1 MGNKSIQKFFADQN
15 SVIDLS
21 SLGNAKGAKVSL
33 SGPDMNITTPRG
45 SVIIVNGALYSS
57 IKGNNL
63 AVKFKD
69 KTITG
74 AKILGSV
81 DLKDIQ
87 LERID
92 SSLVDSAQVE
102 KKGNGK
108 RRNKKEEEELKKQ
121 LDDAENAKKEADK
134 AKEEAEKAK
143 EAAEKALN
151 EAFEVQNSSK
161 QIEEMLQNFLAD
173 NVAKDNLAQQSDASQ
188 QNTQAKATQASKQN
202 DAEKV
207 LPQPINKNTSTGKSN
222 SSKNEENKL
231 DAESVKEPLKVTLA
245 LAAESNSGS
254 KDDSITNF
262 TKPQF
267 VGSTAPNATV
277 IIKINGIAVGQA
289 VADSLGNFTFTAPET
304 LTDGTY
310 NLEAEAKTA
319 DGSGSAK
326 LVITIDSVTDKPT
339 FELSPESSVSGHK
352 GLTPTLT
359 PSIVGT
365 AEENAKVDIYVD
377 NKLVASV
384 DVDKDGNW
392 SYEFKD
398 NELSEGENSIK
409 VVAVDKAGNKNET
422 TDSIITDTIAP
433 EKPTIEL
440 DDSSDSGIKND
451 NITNST
457 LPTFIGV
464 AEPGSTVSIYLGLKH
479 LGEVIV
485 AKDGTWSYTLTT
497 PLKDGEYNI
506 TATATDI
513 AGHTS
518 ATANLPFTIDTRIS
532 YFSAEI
538 ETTNDSGIVGDNVTN
553 NTRPTFTGKTEPN
566 AIISVI
572 NSETGEEVIFKAND
586 KGEWT
591 FNFTSDSVEGINNLT
606 FTVEDVAGNKKD
618 FSFSYVIDTIAPVPP
633 TVSLEDYVV
642 LPNGIILSGND
653 LPALVGTAEPK
664 STILLMRDGK
674 LYDSIEVDS
683 NGTWNYQ
690 FSNKFL
696 QGAYDIEII
705 SQDAAGNKSSTVK
718 YSFTIQT
725 EVVPPKAELDASD
738 DSGAK
743 GDWITNKHNALTLL
757 GTADRFATVNILI
770 DGKTI
775 GVTTA
780 DADGNWN
787 FDISRNLSDNVY
799 KITVESIDPLGRTSS
814 VDYQLTIDS
823 FTPIP
828 TVMLH
833 DSADSGV
840 KGDMITKINTP
851 LFTGMAEA
859 NAKVSIYVD
868 GVLSGEAIAG
878 DDGVWNFQFTTALS
892 DGSHDV
898 TVKVEDIAGN
908 TASSSAYNF
917 QIVTQTQKPT
927 IELVNDTGV
936 DNTDHI
942 INEKN
947 PALTGTAAPYSTVKL
962 YIDGALIAEV
972 RTNKDGRW
980 EYTLKADQGLV
991 DGDHRIT
998 ASVEDIAGNI
1008 AHSDPFLISV
1018 DTAISIPI
1026 VSLSPD
1032 SDSGISDDNLTNIVK
1047 PTLHLKDIDPDI
1059 ISVQVWDA
1067 MSDTQIGVATQQ
1079 PDGSWAYTFTS
1090 DLTEG
1095 LHQVYVKVEDIA
1107 GNKANSAI
1115 FDFTI
1120 DTTVSTPVISLLSKD
1135 DTGVTGDNLTNIN
1148 KPGFAISG
1156 VDADAHRVVVQ
1167 VMHNGVSEEIELS
1180 HLNGS
1185 WLFIPGNTWADGSYT
1200 LTVKVEDKA
1209 GNTNYSAPLTVVIDT
1224 QIAIDGVELVNDS
1237 GVKGDNMTNDDRP
1250 HFRVTVPTDVNEV
1263 RLSIDGGNSWVQA
1276 TPGVA
1281 GSWEYIW
1288 PTDLADGQ
1296 YTLTVE
1302 ATDKAGNTVT
1312 KTIDFAVDTTLSVP
1326 VIVLDSA
1333 DDTGIQGDNMTN
1345 STQPTFALQHID
1357 DDAVR
1362 VTVSVE
1368 HGGVTTT
1375 FDATK
1380 GTGGWTFTPP
1390 TSWADGDY
1398 TLSVSVEDKAG
1409 NTSHS
1414 ASLTVTVDTQ
1424 IAINNI
1430 ELVND
1435 SGIPD
1440 DNLTNNVRPHFQVTV
1455 PTDVNVVRLSIDG
1468 GKTWFNATQSATPGV
1483 WDYIWPDDVADGGY
1497 TLTVE
1502 ATDEA
1507 GNKATQT
1514 LDFTIDT
1521 TLSVP
1526 TLSLD
1531 SADDSGIAGDNITN
1545 VKTPGFTLNN
1555 IDTDVSR
1562 VIVEV
1567 MHNGIKQEVPLV
1579 QTGGQWRF
1587 APTSDWADGDYI
1599 LTVKVEDRAGNV
1611 KQSAPLTVTV
1621 DTHIAIDRIELV
1633 NDSGIPGDNLTNEA
1647 RPHFQVTV
1655 PADVNGVRLSIDGGK
1670 TWFDATQSATSG
1682 VWDYT
1687 WLTNVANGPHTLMVE
1702 ASDKA
1707 GNKTTQKLDFTI
1719 DTILSEPTITL
1730 DSADDSAAGDNI
1742 TNVKMPGFTLGNID
1756 ADVTKVVVTVAHDG
1770 KNQQIELIKN
1780 GGVWRFTPGAAWTD
1794 GDYTL
1799 TVKVEDKAGNTNYSA
1814 PLTVTIDTQTSI
1826 DRIELLNDTGIVGDN
1841 LTNEAR
1847 PQFHI
1852 TVPTDVNSVQLSLD
1866 GGINWVNATLTSDGV
1881 WEYIWPTDLV
1891 ENTYTLTVKATD
1903 VAGNTATETLN
1914 FIIDTT
1920 LSTPTITLD
1929 SADDSGTANDNK
1941 TNVKTPGFIIGGIDS
1956 DVTQVVVQVM
1966 RDGHS
1971 EEVELTQ
1978 TNGQWRFVPGSAWTD
1993 GDYTLTVTVKDEA
2006 GNIRHSAPLTVT
2018 IDTQIT
2024 IDHIELVNDS
2034 GIPDDNLT
2042 NNVRPHFQV
2051 TVPTDVN
2058 VVRLS
2063 IDGGKTWFNATQS
2076 ATPGVWDYTWL
2087 ADVGEGKHTLTVEA
2101 TDKAGNKTTQQ
2112 LDFIIDTLLSEP
2124 TIVLD
2129 NTDDSG
2135 TKGDH
2140 LTNVNKPTFLLG
2152 NIDADARYV
2161 TVEVQHGGTKEV
2173 LTATK
2178 DATGNW
2184 SVTPTGTWAD
2194 GDYTLTVRVEDEAG
2208 NEKHS
2213 ASLTVTVDTQI
2224 TIDVIELVNDN
2235 GIPGDNMTNDAHP
2248 QFRVTV
2254 PGDVNEVSLSIDG
2267 GVTWVKAT
2275 QSATPG
2281 VWNYTWP
2288 GTVPDGDYTL
2298 NVKATDNAGNTVT
2311 ETLHFTIDTTLST
2324 PVIVLDSA
2332 DDSGV
2337 HGDNMTNH
2345 TQPTFALQ
2353 HIDDDAVR
2361 VTVSVEHG
2369 GVTTTFDATKDAGG
2383 WTFTPTGAW
2392 ADGDYT
2398 LSVSVEDKAGNTSH
2412 SASLTVTVDT
2422 QIAIN
2427 NIELVNDSGIPDD
2440 NLTNN
2445 VRPHFQVTVPTD
2457 VNVVRLSIDG
2467 GKTWFNAT
2475 QSATPGVWDY
2485 IWPDDVAD
2493 GGYTL
2498 TVEATDEAGNKA
2510 TQTLDF
2516 TIDTTLSVPTLS
2528 LDSADDSGIA
2538 GDNITNVKTPGFTL
2552 NNIDTDVS
2560 RVIVEVMHNGIKQEV
2575 PLVQTGG
2582 QWRFAPTSDWADGD
2596 YILTVKVED
2605 RAGNVKQSAPLTV
2618 TVDTHIAIDR
2628 IELVNDSG
2636 IPGDNLTNEARPHF
2650 QVTVPADVNGVR
2662 LSIDGGKT
2670 WFDATQSATSG
2681 VWDYTWLTNVANGP
2695 HTLMVEASD
2704 KAGNKTTQKLD
2715 FTIDTI
2721 LSEPTITLD
2730 SADDSAAGD
2739 NITNVK
2745 MPGFTLGNIDADVT
2759 KVVVTVAHDGK
2770 NQQIELIKNGGVWR
2784 FTPGAAWTDGDYT
2797 LTVKVEDKAGNTN
2810 YSAPLTVTID
2820 TQTSIDRIELLNDTG
2835 IVGDNLT
2842 NEARP
2847 QFHITVPTDVNS
2859 VQLSLDGGI
2868 NWVNAT
2874 LTSDGVWEYIW
2885 PTDLVENTYTLTVK
2899 ATDVA
2904 GNTAT
2909 ETLNFIIDTTLST
2922 PTITLDSADDSGTA
2936 NDNKTNVK
2944 TPGFIIGG
2952 IDSDVTQV
2960 VVQVMR
2966 DGHSEEVELTQ
2977 TNGQWRFVPGSAWTD
2992 GDYTLTVT
3000 VKDEAGNI
3008 RHSAPLTVTID
3019 TQITIDHIE
3028 LVNDSGIPDDNLTN
3042 NVRPHFQVTVPTD
3055 VNVVRLSID
3064 GGKTWFNATQSA
3076 TPGVWDYTWLA
3087 DVGEGKHTLTVEA
3100 TDKAGNKTTQQ
3111 LDFIIDTLL
3120 SEPTIVLD
3128 NTDDSGTK
3136 GDNLTNVNK
3145 PTFLLGN
3152 IDADARYVTV
3162 EVQHGG
3168 TKEVLTATKG
3178 ATGIWSVTPTGTW
3191 ADGDYTLTVR
3201 VEDDAGNVKY
3211 SAPLTVTVD
3220 TQITIDVIELVN
3232 DNGIPGDNLTNDVRP
3247 HFRVTVP
3254 GDVNEVRLSIDGGNT
3269 WVRATQGTAGIWDYT
3284 WPKDVT
3290 DGLHTLTVEATDK
3303 AGNKTTQTLDFT
3315 IDTRLSTPTIAMDS
3329 RDDTGAIGDHITS
3342 VKRPGF
3348 TIGNI
3353 DADAHSVILRITQGG
3368 NSQEVT
3374 LTQVGGQW
3382 RFTPDADWADGSYT
3396 LTVEVTDNAGNVRQ
3410 STPLVV
3416 TVDTQTSITDI
3427 TLVNDHG
3434 VPDDNLTNSTRPQF
3448 EITVPADV
3456 NSVQLSIDGGANW
3469 VSATQGIEGVW
3480 GYTWPTD
3487 MGDGKHTL
3495 TVMVTDRAG
3504 NTATQTLEFFI
3515 DTRLSTP
3522 TIALDST
3529 DDTGTPGDDMTNRT
3543 RPTFIL
3549 QNIDSDV
3556 INVTVSVTHN
3566 GTTTSF
3572 TATQGAGGWSFT
3584 PPAPWGDGDYT
3595 LTVTVEDRA
3604 GNTRPST
3611 PLTVTVD
3618 TQIAIDRIELVND
3631 SGVPGDNV
3639 TKHVRPQF
3647 QISVPDDVE
3656 KVLLSIDGGTT
3667 WVTAI
3672 KSSTAGIWDYTWPTD
3687 MPEGQHTLTVEV
3699 TDGAGNK
3706 MTETLNFTIDITL
3719 LTPTIELA
3727 PDQDTGQNKNDNL
3740 TSVTQPVFVLGSI
3753 DKDVRHVELSIEHNG
3768 TFKTVVLTESADG
3781 WRYRPDSALADGSYT
3796 FTVTVT
3802 DVAGN
3807 QQTSA
3812 PLKVTI
3818 DGTLTTPV
3826 IELAAGEDSGT
3837 VGDRLTN
3844 HDRPVFDIHQVDS
3857 DVTRVMVKVTYNG
3870 KTHEEAA
3877 VFTNGQWRFTPSAS
3891 WADGSYQLAVVV
3903 EDLAGNVKESA
3914 PFEVRIDTT
3923 TTINNIVLLN
3933 DTGVQNDQLTNV
3945 AKPSFRIDV
3954 PGDVVQV
3961 RVTLDGG
3968 ANWNVIRKNADGQW
3982 IFDSPNTLV
3991 DGTYTLRVEATDEAG
4006 NIANKDLVFNI
4017 DTNIQVPTIA
4027 LDAGQDTGA
4036 NTADNIT
4043 NISRPTFTI
4052 GNVDPDV
4059 IKVVVTI
4066 DGHDYNATKVGAGWQ
4081 FTPGNAIPDGS
4092 YNITV
4097 TVEDKAGNTAT
4108 SKPLPVVIDTT
4119 AEIESVTLVTDSGDS
4134 DVDNITKVDK
4144 PQFSIVTADDI
4155 THVRVKIDN
4164 AANWIELTKG
4174 GDGRWIFNVG
4184 SALPDGQHTL
4194 LVDVT
4199 DIAGNVAQ
4207 ETLQF
4212 TIDTTLREPTIVLDP
4227 THDTGDDTND
4237 NLTRINKPVFII
4249 GNVDN
4254 DVSHIVV
4261 HIDGRDYTIENTGGN
4276 LTFTPDQPLSDGQH
4290 TISVTVTDIAGN
4302 TKTSAELRIEIDT
4315 QVQIDSVTLTTD
4327 SGVNDH
4333 DNVTNATRPSFEIA
4347 TPDDV
4352 TSVLVSFDG
4361 VNWTPISKNA
4371 AGQWEFTAGSALP
4384 DGHYTLHVQATDR
4397 AGNTANSTLGFTV
4410 DTQID
4415 GLSVV
4420 MLDDAGKDSTDGI
4433 TNITSPRF
4441 EISAREPLQS
4451 VTVILNG
4458 KSSTLTQGAGNKWLF
4473 TPDTPLVDGTYKI
4486 EIVAEDIAGNKI
4498 SKEVSFTID
4507 TIVSDPSID
4516 LLDADDTGESAVD
4529 NITSVTTPRFV
4540 IGNVPAD
4547 IDTVVIR
4554 INGVSYSVTANGNN
4568 LWEFQ
4573 VPVALNDG
4581 VYEAV
4586 VVFRDIAGNTSE
4598 TKLPFTIDT
4607 TTSVSVR
4614 MEPASDTGNS
4624 NSDNLTN
4631 KQNPKFEG
4639 TAEPNAKLVIT
4650 IVDDKSG
4657 REVLKQTITVG
4668 ADGNWSVTPNILPD
4682 GMYTINVV
4690 ATDVAGNT
4698 AQTQERF
4705 TIDTVT
4711 IDPTI
4716 RLSDPSIDDQHEATS
4731 LRPEFKGFAEAFSTI
4746 MIQWDGKVV
4755 GSANANANGEW
4766 SWTPPSVLAPGSYVV
4781 SIVAK
4786 DKAGNESSQVD
4797 FPVVIPVIDVT
4808 PPTIKLSEE
4817 SDSGALGDFTTNNKT
4832 PTLIGSTLPN
4842 TIVSIYV
4849 DGVKVGE
4856 ATADTAGR
4864 YTFQLSEMKDGHYVV
4879 QVGIVNPRD
4888 NSELRSTAVDV
4899 TIDTEV
4905 AELVWNISGMHE
4917 GGYINTVTPEIGG
4930 TSEPNSKI
4938 TIFVNGVEKAI
4949 AYTTG
4954 AGHWGVVL
4962 PALGNDGNYELTF
4975 KVEDVAGNIR
4985 EFGPQNVILDTV
4997 ISPLTVVLREADDSG
5012 KVGDW
5017 ITNKSHVTIDGTA
5030 EAGSTLT
5037 IRNPQGVVIATL
5049 VVGNDGRWSA
5059 ELDLREGS
5067 NAFVVV
5073 SEDKAGNSQQ
5083 KEILIEHD
5091 TQIEISDIS
5100 LSRDTNSG
5108 DKYDLITNN
5117 KSPVLVAMTD
5127 PGATVQVYINGV
5139 LQGTVEA
5146 SSSGNISYTMPANSA
5161 DGEYQVQFVATDTAG
5176 NRVESAITTVTIDSQ
5191 IAVFDID
5198 EDSLPAL
5205 SNNRALSVSGVG
5217 EAGSQVSIFVDGKL
5231 VNVVMVEADG
5241 TWRAPILLQ
5250 DDGTFNIHFSITDVA
5265 GNTEV
5270 SKDYSVDVDSSTDFP
5285 TLNLED
5291 ASNSGS
5297 LDDLITNHN
5306 KPVLVGTAEA
5316 GATIH
5321 IYVDEKIVANVLVL
5335 EDGTWS
5341 YQFDNAL
5348 KDGEYSIRVVAED
5361 PAGNTAESPRLLVT
5375 IDTSTFIDNPAM
5387 VAGSD
5392 NGIFSNDSIT
5402 SQTRPTF
5409 SIFGEM
5415 NQSVQIFID
5424 GVLVDTI
5431 TVTDRNQ
5438 VYRPESPLG
5447 DGSHSIYY
5455 VITDKAGNTATSKT
5469 LNFTIDTFNTTPVA
5483 IDSIGGQTL
5492 AEMTGSDGKI
5502 YITDTT
5508 RNLLF
5513 SGSAEPNSKIEIIIN
5528 GLNVGEVWV
5537 NEKGH
5542 WQMPVNPL
5550 YFTEG
5555 QLDITVK
5562 STDRAGN
5569 VNQEKYSIWVDT
5581 HIKVFTSELDDNKS
5595 SSKTEW
5601 WSNSDLIT
5609 MRGTGEIGAT
5619 VSLIVA
5625 GVTLATAVVAA
5636 TGRWELSTDK
5646 LPEGTYDISLVI
5658 EDSAGNRWEDVREIF
5673 IDRTPP
5679 NAPVVT
5685 YSDIVNDLII
5695 MQGTAEAKSQLIIT
5709 DSEGNTY
5716 TLTVPDNGKWSMAI
5730 PYPSEGKFTIT
5741 SVDAIGNRSD
5751 DVPLD
5756 IMKEVPVISLS
5767 PDSDSGTVGDNI
5779 TRDKQPTFII
5789 GNLESDVVVV
5799 QVDINGTVYNAEK
5812 NADGVWFFTPGTPL
5826 ADGSYTISVIASDA
5840 AGNQKNSLP
5849 ITVTIDSTLTVPE
5862 IALAAGED
5870 NGASD
5875 SDNVTNHTQPKFTL
5889 QHIDADVTGV
5899 TVNVTHNGVT
5909 DIYQATQGADG
5920 WTFTPPAAWN
5930 DGNYTL
5936 SVTVVDRAGNS
5947 QQSASLAVTV
5957 DSTVTVTADSQHDDA
5972 SDDATATA
5980 VTPPESETVNAES
5993 ATHLRTEPSAAE
6005 ESVVKVTAYSIT
6017 LLNADSGD
6025 EIDRSISQTPS
6036 FEISVPENIVN
6047 VSIMFEGEE
6056 FTLPITNQKAIFEVP
6071 LSLEDGEYT
6080 MDVKF
6085 IDKDNDFLIKEKT
6098 FSVDHSSADIV
6109 NAMNVRGKTEDDI
6122 NDSPSTSSVGHNNNG
6137 AIDVFAVNEVT
6148 LPVDNQEEHA

>member
-245 LAAESNSGS
+245 LATESNSGS

-618 FSFSYVIDTIAPVPP
+618 FSFSYVIDTVAPVPP
-633 TVSLEDYVV
+633 TVSLEDFVV

-1032 SDSGISDDNLTNIVK
+1032 SDSGVSDDNLTNIVK

-1067 MSDTQIGVATQQ
+1067 ASDTQIGVATQQ

-1107 GNKANSAI
+1107 GNKANSAV
-1115 FDFTI
+1115 FYFTI

-1209 GNTNYSAPLTVVIDT
+1209 GNTSYSAPLTVVIDT

-1380 GTGGWTFTPP
+1380 GTGGWSFTP
-1390 TSWADGDY
+1390 TGAWADGDY

-1435 SGIPD
+1435 SGIPN

-1468 GKTWFNATQSATPGV
+1468 GKTWFNATQSATPGA

-1502 ATDEA
+1502 ATDKA
-1507 GNKATQT
+1507 GNKTTQE

-2129 NTDDSG
+2129 STDDSG
-2135 TKGDH
+2135 TKGDN

-2311 ETLHFTIDTTLST
+2311 ETLHFTIDTTLSV
-2324 PVIVLDSA
+2324 PVIVLNSA
-2332 DDSGV
+2332 DDTGV
-2337 HGDNMTNH
+2337 QGDNMTNS

-2369 GVTTTFDATKDAGG
+2369 GVTTTFDATKGTGG
-2383 WTFTPTGAW
+2383 WSFTPTGAW

-2445 VRPHFQVTVPTD
+2445 VRPHFQVKVPMD
-2457 VNVVRLSIDG
+2457 VN
-2467 GKTWFNAT
+2467 
-2475 QSATPGVWDY
+2475 
-2485 IWPDDVAD
+2485 
-2493 GGYTL
+2493 
-2498 TVEATDEAGNKA
+2498 E
-2510 TQTLDF
+2510 
-2516 TIDTTLSVPTLS
+2516 
-2528 LDSADDSGIA
+2528 
-2538 GDNITNVKTPGFTL
+2538 
-2552 NNIDTDVS
+2552 
-2560 RVIVEVMHNGIKQEV
+2560 
-2575 PLVQTGG
+2575 
-2582 QWRFAPTSDWADGD
+2582 
-2596 YILTVKVED
+2596 
-2605 RAGNVKQSAPLTV
+2605 
-2618 TVDTHIAIDR
+2618 
-2628 IELVNDSG
+2628 
-2636 IPGDNLTNEARPHF
+2636 
-2650 QVTVPADVNGVR
+2650 
-2662 LSIDGGKT
+2662 
-2670 WFDATQSATSG
+2670 
-2681 VWDYTWLTNVANGP
+2681 
-2695 HTLMVEASD
+2695 
-2704 KAGNKTTQKLD
+2704 
-2715 FTIDTI
+2715 
-2721 LSEPTITLD
+2721 
-2730 SADDSAAGD
+2730 
-2739 NITNVK
+2739 
-2745 MPGFTLGNIDADVT
+2745 
-2759 KVVVTVAHDGK
+2759 
-2770 NQQIELIKNGGVWR
+2770 
-2784 FTPGAAWTDGDYT
+2784 
-2797 LTVKVEDKAGNTN
+2797 
-2810 YSAPLTVTID
+2810 
-2820 TQTSIDRIELLNDTG
+2820 
-2835 IVGDNLT
+2835 
-2842 NEARP
+2842 
-2847 QFHITVPTDVNS
+2847 
-2859 VQLSLDGGI
+2859 
-2868 NWVNAT
+2868 
-2874 LTSDGVWEYIW
+2874 
-2885 PTDLVENTYTLTVK
+2885 
-2899 ATDVA
+2899 
-2904 GNTAT
+2904 
-2909 ETLNFIIDTTLST
+2909 
-2922 PTITLDSADDSGTA
+2922 
-2936 NDNKTNVK
+2936 
-2944 TPGFIIGG
+2944 
-2952 IDSDVTQV
+2952 
-2960 VVQVMR
+2960 
-2966 DGHSEEVELTQ
+2966 
-2977 TNGQWRFVPGSAWTD
+2977 
-2992 GDYTLTVT
+2992 
-3000 VKDEAGNI
+3000 
-3008 RHSAPLTVTID
+3008 
-3019 TQITIDHIE
+3019 
-3028 LVNDSGIPDDNLTN
+3028 
-3042 NVRPHFQVTVPTD
+3042 
-3055 VNVVRLSID
+3055 VRLSID

-3100 TDKAGNKTTQQ
+3100 TDKAGNQTTQK

-3128 NTDDSGTK
+3128 STDDSGTK
-3136 GDNLTNVNK
+3136 GDNLTNANK
-3145 PTFLLGN
+3145 PTFILGN

-3162 EVQHGG
+3162 EVQYGG

-3315 IDTRLSTPTIAMDS
+3315 IDTRLSTPTITMDS

-3353 DADAHSVILRITQGG
+3353 DSDAQSVILRITQGG

-3410 STPLVV
+3410 STPLIV

-3469 VSATQGIEGVW
+3469 VSAAQGIEGVW

-3618 TQIAIDRIELVND
+3618 TQIAIDHIELVND

-3719 LTPTIELA
+3719 MTPTIELA

-3844 HDRPVFDIHQVDS
+3844 HDRPVFDIRQVDS

-4529 NITSVTTPRFV
+4529 NITSVTKPRFV

-4554 INGVSYSVTANGNN
+4554 INGVSYPVTANGNN

-4832 PTLIGSTLPN
+4832 PTLVGNTLPN
-4842 TIVSIYV
+4842 AIVSIYV

-4962 PALGNDGNYELTF
+4962 PALGNDGNYVLTF

-5297 LDDLITNHN
+5297 LDDLITSHN

-5375 IDTSTFIDNPAM
+5375 IDTSTFIDNPVM
-5387 VAGSD
+5387 MAGSD

-5402 SQTRPTF
+5402 SQTRPAF
-5409 SIFGEM
+5409 SIYGEM

-5469 LNFTIDTFNTTPVA
+5469 LNFTIDTSNTTPVA

-5537 NEKGH
+5537 NDKGH

-5581 HIKVFTSELDDNKS
+5581 HIQVFTSELDDNKS
-5595 SSKTEW
+5595 SSKTDW
-5601 WSNSDLIT
+5601 WSNSSTIT
-5609 MRGTGEIGAT
+5609 MRGMGEIGAT

-5636 TGRWELSTDK
+5636 NGQWELSTDQ
-5646 LPEGTYDISLVI
+5646 LPEGKYDITLSI
-5658 EDSAGNRWEDVREIF
+5658 EDNAGNRKEEVHEIF

-5709 DSEGNTY
+5709 DSNGNTY

-5751 DVPLD
+5751 DVSLD

-5870 NGASD
+5870 NGVSD

-5909 DIYQATQGADG
+5909 DTYQATQGADG

-5930 DGNYTL
+5930 DGTYTL

-5993 ATHLRTEPSAAE
+5993 ATHLRTVPSAAE
-6005 ESVVKVTAYSIT
+6005 ESVVKETAYSIT

-6109 NAMNVRGKTEDDI
+6109 NAMNARGKTEDDI

>member
-2129 NTDDSG
+2129 STDDSG

-2427 NIELVNDSGIPDD
+2427 N
-2440 NLTNN
+2440 
-2445 VRPHFQVTVPTD
+2445 
-2457 VNVVRLSIDG
+2457 
-2467 GKTWFNAT
+2467 
-2475 QSATPGVWDY
+2475 
-2485 IWPDDVAD
+2485 
-2493 GGYTL
+2493 
-2498 TVEATDEAGNKA
+2498 
-2510 TQTLDF
+2510 
-2516 TIDTTLSVPTLS
+2516 
-2528 LDSADDSGIA
+2528 
-2538 GDNITNVKTPGFTL
+2538 
-2552 NNIDTDVS
+2552 
-2560 RVIVEVMHNGIKQEV
+2560 
-2575 PLVQTGG
+2575 
-2582 QWRFAPTSDWADGD
+2582 
-2596 YILTVKVED
+2596 
-2605 RAGNVKQSAPLTV
+2605 
-2618 TVDTHIAIDR
+2618 
-2628 IELVNDSG
+2628 
-2636 IPGDNLTNEARPHF
+2636 
-2650 QVTVPADVNGVR
+2650 
-2662 LSIDGGKT
+2662 
-2670 WFDATQSATSG
+2670 
-2681 VWDYTWLTNVANGP
+2681 
-2695 HTLMVEASD
+2695 
-2704 KAGNKTTQKLD
+2704 
-2715 FTIDTI
+2715 
-2721 LSEPTITLD
+2721 
-2730 SADDSAAGD
+2730 
-2739 NITNVK
+2739 
-2745 MPGFTLGNIDADVT
+2745 
-2759 KVVVTVAHDGK
+2759 
-2770 NQQIELIKNGGVWR
+2770 
-2784 FTPGAAWTDGDYT
+2784 
-2797 LTVKVEDKAGNTN
+2797 
-2810 YSAPLTVTID
+2810 
-2820 TQTSIDRIELLNDTG
+2820 
-2835 IVGDNLT
+2835 
-2842 NEARP
+2842 
-2847 QFHITVPTDVNS
+2847 
-2859 VQLSLDGGI
+2859 
-2868 NWVNAT
+2868 
-2874 LTSDGVWEYIW
+2874 
-2885 PTDLVENTYTLTVK
+2885 
-2899 ATDVA
+2899 
-2904 GNTAT
+2904 
-2909 ETLNFIIDTTLST
+2909 
-2922 PTITLDSADDSGTA
+2922 
-2936 NDNKTNVK
+2936 
-2944 TPGFIIGG
+2944 
-2952 IDSDVTQV
+2952 
-2960 VVQVMR
+2960 
-2966 DGHSEEVELTQ
+2966 
-2977 TNGQWRFVPGSAWTD
+2977 
-2992 GDYTLTVT
+2992 
-3000 VKDEAGNI
+3000 
-3008 RHSAPLTVTID
+3008 
-3019 TQITIDHIE
+3019 IE

-4261 HIDGRDYTIENTGGN
+4261 HIDGRDYTIENTGEN

-4554 INGVSYSVTANGNN
+4554 INGVSYPVTANGNN

-5502 YITDTT
+5502 YITDTM

>member
-1599 LTVKVEDRAGNV
+1599 LTVKVEDSAGNV

-2129 NTDDSG
+2129 STDDSG

-2427 NIELVNDSGIPDD
+2427 N
-2440 NLTNN
+2440 
-2445 VRPHFQVTVPTD
+2445 
-2457 VNVVRLSIDG
+2457 
-2467 GKTWFNAT
+2467 
-2475 QSATPGVWDY
+2475 
-2485 IWPDDVAD
+2485 
-2493 GGYTL
+2493 
-2498 TVEATDEAGNKA
+2498 
-2510 TQTLDF
+2510 
-2516 TIDTTLSVPTLS
+2516 
-2528 LDSADDSGIA
+2528 
-2538 GDNITNVKTPGFTL
+2538 
-2552 NNIDTDVS
+2552 
-2560 RVIVEVMHNGIKQEV
+2560 
-2575 PLVQTGG
+2575 
-2582 QWRFAPTSDWADGD
+2582 
-2596 YILTVKVED
+2596 
-2605 RAGNVKQSAPLTV
+2605 
-2618 TVDTHIAIDR
+2618 
-2628 IELVNDSG
+2628 
-2636 IPGDNLTNEARPHF
+2636 
-2650 QVTVPADVNGVR
+2650 
-2662 LSIDGGKT
+2662 
-2670 WFDATQSATSG
+2670 
-2681 VWDYTWLTNVANGP
+2681 
-2695 HTLMVEASD
+2695 
-2704 KAGNKTTQKLD
+2704 
-2715 FTIDTI
+2715 
-2721 LSEPTITLD
+2721 
-2730 SADDSAAGD
+2730 
-2739 NITNVK
+2739 
-2745 MPGFTLGNIDADVT
+2745 
-2759 KVVVTVAHDGK
+2759 
-2770 NQQIELIKNGGVWR
+2770 
-2784 FTPGAAWTDGDYT
+2784 
-2797 LTVKVEDKAGNTN
+2797 
-2810 YSAPLTVTID
+2810 
-2820 TQTSIDRIELLNDTG
+2820 
-2835 IVGDNLT
+2835 
-2842 NEARP
+2842 
-2847 QFHITVPTDVNS
+2847 
-2859 VQLSLDGGI
+2859 
-2868 NWVNAT
+2868 
-2874 LTSDGVWEYIW
+2874 
-2885 PTDLVENTYTLTVK
+2885 
-2899 ATDVA
+2899 
-2904 GNTAT
+2904 
-2909 ETLNFIIDTTLST
+2909 
-2922 PTITLDSADDSGTA
+2922 
-2936 NDNKTNVK
+2936 
-2944 TPGFIIGG
+2944 
-2952 IDSDVTQV
+2952 
-2960 VVQVMR
+2960 
-2966 DGHSEEVELTQ
+2966 
-2977 TNGQWRFVPGSAWTD
+2977 
-2992 GDYTLTVT
+2992 
-3000 VKDEAGNI
+3000 
-3008 RHSAPLTVTID
+3008 
-3019 TQITIDHIE
+3019 IE

-4554 INGVSYSVTANGNN
+4554 INGVSYPVTANGNN

>member
-2129 NTDDSG
+2129 STDDSG

-2427 NIELVNDSGIPDD
+2427 N
-2440 NLTNN
+2440 
-2445 VRPHFQVTVPTD
+2445 
-2457 VNVVRLSIDG
+2457 
-2467 GKTWFNAT
+2467 
-2475 QSATPGVWDY
+2475 
-2485 IWPDDVAD
+2485 
-2493 GGYTL
+2493 
-2498 TVEATDEAGNKA
+2498 
-2510 TQTLDF
+2510 
-2516 TIDTTLSVPTLS
+2516 
-2528 LDSADDSGIA
+2528 
-2538 GDNITNVKTPGFTL
+2538 
-2552 NNIDTDVS
+2552 
-2560 RVIVEVMHNGIKQEV
+2560 
-2575 PLVQTGG
+2575 
-2582 QWRFAPTSDWADGD
+2582 
-2596 YILTVKVED
+2596 
-2605 RAGNVKQSAPLTV
+2605 
-2618 TVDTHIAIDR
+2618 
-2628 IELVNDSG
+2628 
-2636 IPGDNLTNEARPHF
+2636 
-2650 QVTVPADVNGVR
+2650 
-2662 LSIDGGKT
+2662 
-2670 WFDATQSATSG
+2670 
-2681 VWDYTWLTNVANGP
+2681 
-2695 HTLMVEASD
+2695 
-2704 KAGNKTTQKLD
+2704 
-2715 FTIDTI
+2715 
-2721 LSEPTITLD
+2721 
-2730 SADDSAAGD
+2730 
-2739 NITNVK
+2739 
-2745 MPGFTLGNIDADVT
+2745 
-2759 KVVVTVAHDGK
+2759 
-2770 NQQIELIKNGGVWR
+2770 
-2784 FTPGAAWTDGDYT
+2784 
-2797 LTVKVEDKAGNTN
+2797 
-2810 YSAPLTVTID
+2810 
-2820 TQTSIDRIELLNDTG
+2820 
-2835 IVGDNLT
+2835 
-2842 NEARP
+2842 
-2847 QFHITVPTDVNS
+2847 
-2859 VQLSLDGGI
+2859 
-2868 NWVNAT
+2868 
-2874 LTSDGVWEYIW
+2874 
-2885 PTDLVENTYTLTVK
+2885 
-2899 ATDVA
+2899 
-2904 GNTAT
+2904 
-2909 ETLNFIIDTTLST
+2909 
-2922 PTITLDSADDSGTA
+2922 
-2936 NDNKTNVK
+2936 
-2944 TPGFIIGG
+2944 
-2952 IDSDVTQV
+2952 
-2960 VVQVMR
+2960 
-2966 DGHSEEVELTQ
+2966 
-2977 TNGQWRFVPGSAWTD
+2977 
-2992 GDYTLTVT
+2992 
-3000 VKDEAGNI
+3000 
-3008 RHSAPLTVTID
+3008 
-3019 TQITIDHIE
+3019 IE

-3818 DGTLTTPV
+3818 DGTLITPV

-4554 INGVSYSVTANGNN
+4554 INGVSYPVTANGNN

>member
-1032 SDSGISDDNLTNIVK
+1032 SDSGVSDDNLTNIVK

-1067 MSDTQIGVATQQ
+1067 ASDTQIGVATQQ

-1107 GNKANSAI
+1107 GNKANSAV

-1380 GTGGWTFTPP
+1380 GTGGWSFTP
-1390 TSWADGDY
+1390 TGAWADGDY

-1435 SGIPD
+1435 SGIPN

-1468 GKTWFNATQSATPGV
+1468 GKTWFNATQSATPGA

-1502 ATDEA
+1502 ATDKA
-1507 GNKATQT
+1507 GNKTTQE

-1531 SADDSGIAGDNITN
+1531 SADDSGIAGDNITS

-2129 NTDDSG
+2129 STDDSG

-2311 ETLHFTIDTTLST
+2311 ETLHFTIDTTLSV
-2324 PVIVLDSA
+2324 PVIVLNSA
-2332 DDSGV
+2332 DDTGV
-2337 HGDNMTNH
+2337 QGDNMTNS

-2369 GVTTTFDATKDAGG
+2369 GVTTTFDATKGVGG
-2383 WTFTPTGAW
+2383 WSFTPTGAW

-2445 VRPHFQVTVPTD
+2445 VRPHFQVKVPTD
-2457 VNVVRLSIDG
+2457 VN
-2467 GKTWFNAT
+2467 
-2475 QSATPGVWDY
+2475 
-2485 IWPDDVAD
+2485 
-2493 GGYTL
+2493 
-2498 TVEATDEAGNKA
+2498 E
-2510 TQTLDF
+2510 
-2516 TIDTTLSVPTLS
+2516 
-2528 LDSADDSGIA
+2528 
-2538 GDNITNVKTPGFTL
+2538 
-2552 NNIDTDVS
+2552 
-2560 RVIVEVMHNGIKQEV
+2560 
-2575 PLVQTGG
+2575 
-2582 QWRFAPTSDWADGD
+2582 
-2596 YILTVKVED
+2596 
-2605 RAGNVKQSAPLTV
+2605 
-2618 TVDTHIAIDR
+2618 
-2628 IELVNDSG
+2628 
-2636 IPGDNLTNEARPHF
+2636 
-2650 QVTVPADVNGVR
+2650 
-2662 LSIDGGKT
+2662 
-2670 WFDATQSATSG
+2670 
-2681 VWDYTWLTNVANGP
+2681 
-2695 HTLMVEASD
+2695 
-2704 KAGNKTTQKLD
+2704 
-2715 FTIDTI
+2715 
-2721 LSEPTITLD
+2721 
-2730 SADDSAAGD
+2730 
-2739 NITNVK
+2739 
-2745 MPGFTLGNIDADVT
+2745 
-2759 KVVVTVAHDGK
+2759 
-2770 NQQIELIKNGGVWR
+2770 
-2784 FTPGAAWTDGDYT
+2784 
-2797 LTVKVEDKAGNTN
+2797 
-2810 YSAPLTVTID
+2810 
-2820 TQTSIDRIELLNDTG
+2820 
-2835 IVGDNLT
+2835 
-2842 NEARP
+2842 
-2847 QFHITVPTDVNS
+2847 
-2859 VQLSLDGGI
+2859 
-2868 NWVNAT
+2868 
-2874 LTSDGVWEYIW
+2874 
-2885 PTDLVENTYTLTVK
+2885 
-2899 ATDVA
+2899 
-2904 GNTAT
+2904 
-2909 ETLNFIIDTTLST
+2909 
-2922 PTITLDSADDSGTA
+2922 
-2936 NDNKTNVK
+2936 
-2944 TPGFIIGG
+2944 
-2952 IDSDVTQV
+2952 
-2960 VVQVMR
+2960 
-2966 DGHSEEVELTQ
+2966 
-2977 TNGQWRFVPGSAWTD
+2977 
-2992 GDYTLTVT
+2992 
-3000 VKDEAGNI
+3000 
-3008 RHSAPLTVTID
+3008 
-3019 TQITIDHIE
+3019 
-3028 LVNDSGIPDDNLTN
+3028 
-3042 NVRPHFQVTVPTD
+3042 
-3055 VNVVRLSID
+3055 VRLSID

-3100 TDKAGNKTTQQ
+3100 TDKAGNQTTQK
-3111 LDFIIDTLL
+3111 LDFIIDTML

-3128 NTDDSGTK
+3128 STDDSGTK
-3136 GDNLTNVNK
+3136 GDNLTNANK
-3145 PTFLLGN
+3145 PTFILGN

-3162 EVQHGG
+3162 EVQYGG

-3191 ADGDYTLTVR
+3191 ADGDYMLTVR

-3315 IDTRLSTPTIAMDS
+3315 IDTRLSTPTITMDS

-3353 DADAHSVILRITQGG
+3353 DSDAQSVILRITQGG

-3410 STPLVV
+3410 STPLIV

-3469 VSATQGIEGVW
+3469 VSAAQGIEGVW

-3618 TQIAIDRIELVND
+3618 TQIAIDHIELVND

-3719 LTPTIELA
+3719 MTPTIELA

-3844 HDRPVFDIHQVDS
+3844 HDRPVFDIRQVDS

-4302 TKTSAELRIEIDT
+4302 TKTSAELKIEIDT

-4529 NITSVTTPRFV
+4529 NITSVTKPRFV

-4554 INGVSYSVTANGNN
+4554 INGVSYPVTANGNN

-4888 NSELRSTAVDV
+4888 NSELRSTAVDL

-5297 LDDLITNHN
+5297 LDDLITSHN

-5375 IDTSTFIDNPAM
+5375 IDTSTFIDNPVM
-5387 VAGSD
+5387 MAGSD

-5402 SQTRPTF
+5402 SQTRPAF
-5409 SIFGEM
+5409 SIYGEM

-5469 LNFTIDTFNTTPVA
+5469 LNFTIDTLNTTPVA

-5537 NEKGH
+5537 NDKGH

-5581 HIKVFTSELDDNKS
+5581 HIQVFTSELDDNKS
-5595 SSKTEW
+5595 SSKTDW
-5601 WSNSDLIT
+5601 WSNSSTIT
-5609 MRGTGEIGAT
+5609 MRGMGEIGAT

-5636 TGRWELSTDK
+5636 NGQWELSTDQ
-5646 LPEGTYDISLVI
+5646 LPEGKYDITLSI
-5658 EDSAGNRWEDVREIF
+5658 EDNAGNRKEEVHEIF

-5709 DSEGNTY
+5709 DSNGNTY

-5993 ATHLRTEPSAAE
+5993 ATHLRTVPSAAE
-6005 ESVVKVTAYSIT
+6005 ESVVKETAYSIT

-6109 NAMNVRGKTEDDI
+6109 NAMNARGKTEDDI

>member
-422 TDSIITDTIAP
+422 TDSIITDTIPP

-633 TVSLEDYVV
+633 TVSLEDFVV

-1107 GNKANSAI
+1107 GNKANSAV

-1185 WLFIPGNTWADGSYT
+1185 WLFTPGNTWTDGSYT

-1209 GNTNYSAPLTVVIDT
+1209 GNTNYSTPLTVVIDT

-1380 GTGGWTFTPP
+1380 GTGGWSFTP
-1390 TSWADGDY
+1390 TGAWADGDY

-1435 SGIPD
+1435 SGIPN

-1468 GKTWFNATQSATPGV
+1468 GKTWFNATQSATPGA

-1502 ATDEA
+1502 ATDKA
-1507 GNKATQT
+1507 GNKTTQE

-1633 NDSGIPGDNLTNEA
+1633 NDSGIPDDNLTNEA

-1941 TNVKTPGFIIGGIDS
+1941 TNIKTPGFIIGGIDS

-2018 IDTQIT
+2018 IDTQIA

-2034 GIPDDNLT
+2034 GIPNDNLT
-2042 NNVRPHFQV
+2042 NEARPHFQV

-2129 NTDDSG
+2129 STDDSG
-2135 TKGDH
+2135 TKGDN

-2332 DDSGV
+2332 DDTGIQ
-2337 HGDNMTNH
+2337 GDNMTNS
-2345 TQPTFALQ
+2345 TQPTFNLQ

-2369 GVTTTFDATKDAGG
+2369 GVTTTFDATKGTGG
-2383 WTFTPTGAW
+2383 WTFTPPTSWGA
-2392 ADGDYT
+2392 GDYT

-2445 VRPHFQVTVPTD
+2445 VRPHFQVKVPTD
-2457 VNVVRLSIDG
+2457 VN
-2467 GKTWFNAT
+2467 
-2475 QSATPGVWDY
+2475 
-2485 IWPDDVAD
+2485 
-2493 GGYTL
+2493 
-2498 TVEATDEAGNKA
+2498 E
-2510 TQTLDF
+2510 
-2516 TIDTTLSVPTLS
+2516 
-2528 LDSADDSGIA
+2528 
-2538 GDNITNVKTPGFTL
+2538 
-2552 NNIDTDVS
+2552 
-2560 RVIVEVMHNGIKQEV
+2560 
-2575 PLVQTGG
+2575 
-2582 QWRFAPTSDWADGD
+2582 
-2596 YILTVKVED
+2596 
-2605 RAGNVKQSAPLTV
+2605 
-2618 TVDTHIAIDR
+2618 
-2628 IELVNDSG
+2628 
-2636 IPGDNLTNEARPHF
+2636 
-2650 QVTVPADVNGVR
+2650 
-2662 LSIDGGKT
+2662 
-2670 WFDATQSATSG
+2670 
-2681 VWDYTWLTNVANGP
+2681 
-2695 HTLMVEASD
+2695 
-2704 KAGNKTTQKLD
+2704 
-2715 FTIDTI
+2715 
-2721 LSEPTITLD
+2721 
-2730 SADDSAAGD
+2730 
-2739 NITNVK
+2739 
-2745 MPGFTLGNIDADVT
+2745 
-2759 KVVVTVAHDGK
+2759 
-2770 NQQIELIKNGGVWR
+2770 
-2784 FTPGAAWTDGDYT
+2784 
-2797 LTVKVEDKAGNTN
+2797 
-2810 YSAPLTVTID
+2810 
-2820 TQTSIDRIELLNDTG
+2820 
-2835 IVGDNLT
+2835 
-2842 NEARP
+2842 
-2847 QFHITVPTDVNS
+2847 
-2859 VQLSLDGGI
+2859 
-2868 NWVNAT
+2868 
-2874 LTSDGVWEYIW
+2874 
-2885 PTDLVENTYTLTVK
+2885 
-2899 ATDVA
+2899 
-2904 GNTAT
+2904 
-2909 ETLNFIIDTTLST
+2909 
-2922 PTITLDSADDSGTA
+2922 
-2936 NDNKTNVK
+2936 
-2944 TPGFIIGG
+2944 
-2952 IDSDVTQV
+2952 
-2960 VVQVMR
+2960 
-2966 DGHSEEVELTQ
+2966 
-2977 TNGQWRFVPGSAWTD
+2977 
-2992 GDYTLTVT
+2992 
-3000 VKDEAGNI
+3000 
-3008 RHSAPLTVTID
+3008 
-3019 TQITIDHIE
+3019 
-3028 LVNDSGIPDDNLTN
+3028 
-3042 NVRPHFQVTVPTD
+3042 
-3055 VNVVRLSID
+3055 VRLSID

-3100 TDKAGNKTTQQ
+3100 TDKAGNQTTQK

-3128 NTDDSGTK
+3128 STDDSGTK
-3136 GDNLTNVNK
+3136 GDNLTNANK

-3201 VEDDAGNVKY
+3201 VEDEAGNVKY

-3269 WVRATQGTAGIWDYT
+3269 WVRATQGTAGTWDYT

-3353 DADAHSVILRITQGG
+3353 DSDAQSVILRITQGG

-3410 STPLVV
+3410 STPLIV

-3469 VSATQGIEGVW
+3469 VSAAQGIEGVW

-3487 MGDGKHTL
+3487 MGDGKHIL

-3618 TQIAIDRIELVND
+3618 TQIAIDHIELVND

-3687 MPEGQHTLTVEV
+3687 MPEGQHTLIVEV

-3706 MTETLNFTIDITL
+3706 MTGTLDFTIDITL

-3844 HDRPVFDIHQVDS
+3844 HDRPVFDIRQVDS

-4184 SALPDGQHTL
+4184 SALPDGKHTL

-4302 TKTSAELRIEIDT
+4302 TKTSAELQIEIDT

-4486 EIVAEDIAGNKI
+4486 EVVAEDIAGNKI

-4529 NITSVTTPRFV
+4529 NITSVTKPRFV

-4554 INGVSYSVTANGNN
+4554 INGVSYPVTANGNN

-4657 REVLKQTITVG
+4657 REVLKHTITVG

-4962 PALGNDGNYELTF
+4962 PALGNDGNYVLTF

-5083 KEILIEHD
+5083 KDILIEHD

-5297 LDDLITNHN
+5297 LDDLITSHN

-5528 GLNVGEVWV
+5528 GLNVGEVWA
-5537 NEKGH
+5537 NDKGH

-5555 QLDITVK
+5555 QLDINVK

-5581 HIKVFTSELDDNKS
+5581 HIQVFTSELDDNKS
-5595 SSKTEW
+5595 SSKTDW
-5601 WSNSDLIT
+5601 WSNSSTIT
-5609 MRGTGEIGAT
+5609 MRGMGEIGAT

-5636 TGRWELSTDK
+5636 NGKWELSTDQ
-5646 LPEGTYDISLVI
+5646 LPEGKYDITLSI
-5658 EDSAGNRWEDVREIF
+5658 EDNAGNRKEEVHEIF

-5709 DSEGNTY
+5709 DSNGNTY

-5909 DIYQATQGADG
+5909 DTYQATQGADG

-5930 DGNYTL
+5930 DGTYTLSVTVVDRAGNSQQSALLEVTVDSTLTVPEIALAAGEDNGASDSDNVTNHTQPKFTLQHIDADVTGATVNVTHNGVTDTYQATQGADDWTFTPPAAWNDGTYTL

-5957 DSTVTVTADSQHDDA
+5957 DSTVTVTADSQHNDA
-5972 SDDATATA
+5972 SDDATAIA

-5993 ATHLRTEPSAAE
+5993 ATHLRTVPSAAE
-6005 ESVVKVTAYSIT
+6005 ESVVKETAYSIT

-6047 VSIMFEGEE
+6047 VSVMFEGEE

-6085 IDKDNDFLIKEKT
+6085 IDKDDDFLIKEKT

-6109 NAMNVRGKTEDDI
+6109 NAMNARGKTEDDI

>member
-538 ETTNDSGIVGDNVTN
+538 ETTDDSGIVGDNVTN

-591 FNFTSDSVEGINNLT
+591 FNFTSDSVEGVNNLT

-618 FSFSYVIDTIAPVPP
+618 FSFSYVIDTVAPVPP
-633 TVSLEDYVV
+633 TVSLEDFVV

-1008 AHSDPFLISV
+1008 VHSDPFLISV

-1032 SDSGISDDNLTNIVK
+1032 SDSGIADDNLTNIVK

-1107 GNKANSAI
+1107 GNKANSAV

-1185 WLFIPGNTWADGSYT
+1185 WLFTPGNTWADGSYT

-1209 GNTNYSAPLTVVIDT
+1209 GNTSYSAPLTVVIDT

-1380 GTGGWTFTPP
+1380 GTGGWSFTP
-1390 TSWADGDY
+1390 TGAWADGDY

-1435 SGIPD
+1435 SGIPN

-1468 GKTWFNATQSATPGV
+1468 GKTWFNATQSATPGA

-1502 ATDEA
+1502 ATDKA
-1507 GNKATQT
+1507 GNKTTQE

-1881 WEYIWPTDLV
+1881 WEYIWPTDLI

-2018 IDTQIT
+2018 IDTQI
-2024 IDHIELVNDS
+2024 
-2034 GIPDDNLT
+2034 
-2042 NNVRPHFQV
+2042 
-2051 TVPTDVN
+2051 
-2058 VVRLS
+2058 
-2063 IDGGKTWFNATQS
+2063 A
-2076 ATPGVWDYTWL
+2076 
-2087 ADVGEGKHTLTVEA
+2087 
-2101 TDKAGNKTTQQ
+2101 
-2112 LDFIIDTLLSEP
+2112 
-2124 TIVLD
+2124 
-2129 NTDDSG
+2129 
-2135 TKGDH
+2135 
-2140 LTNVNKPTFLLG
+2140 
-2152 NIDADARYV
+2152 
-2161 TVEVQHGGTKEV
+2161 
-2173 LTATK
+2173 
-2178 DATGNW
+2178 
-2184 SVTPTGTWAD
+2184 
-2194 GDYTLTVRVEDEAG
+2194 
-2208 NEKHS
+2208 
-2213 ASLTVTVDTQI
+2213 
-2224 TIDVIELVNDN
+2224 
-2235 GIPGDNMTNDAHP
+2235 
-2248 QFRVTV
+2248 
-2254 PGDVNEVSLSIDG
+2254 
-2267 GVTWVKAT
+2267 
-2275 QSATPG
+2275 
-2281 VWNYTWP
+2281 
-2288 GTVPDGDYTL
+2288 
-2298 NVKATDNAGNTVT
+2298 
-2311 ETLHFTIDTTLST
+2311 
-2324 PVIVLDSA
+2324 
-2332 DDSGV
+2332 
-2337 HGDNMTNH
+2337 
-2345 TQPTFALQ
+2345 
-2353 HIDDDAVR
+2353 
-2361 VTVSVEHG
+2361 
-2369 GVTTTFDATKDAGG
+2369 
-2383 WTFTPTGAW
+2383 
-2392 ADGDYT
+2392 
-2398 LSVSVEDKAGNTSH
+2398 
-2412 SASLTVTVDT
+2412 
-2422 QIAIN
+2422 
-2427 NIELVNDSGIPDD
+2427 
-2440 NLTNN
+2440 
-2445 VRPHFQVTVPTD
+2445 
-2457 VNVVRLSIDG
+2457 
-2467 GKTWFNAT
+2467 
-2475 QSATPGVWDY
+2475 
-2485 IWPDDVAD
+2485 
-2493 GGYTL
+2493 
-2498 TVEATDEAGNKA
+2498 
-2510 TQTLDF
+2510 
-2516 TIDTTLSVPTLS
+2516 
-2528 LDSADDSGIA
+2528 
-2538 GDNITNVKTPGFTL
+2538 
-2552 NNIDTDVS
+2552 
-2560 RVIVEVMHNGIKQEV
+2560 
-2575 PLVQTGG
+2575 
-2582 QWRFAPTSDWADGD
+2582 
-2596 YILTVKVED
+2596 
-2605 RAGNVKQSAPLTV
+2605 
-2618 TVDTHIAIDR
+2618 
-2628 IELVNDSG
+2628 
-2636 IPGDNLTNEARPHF
+2636 
-2650 QVTVPADVNGVR
+2650 
-2662 LSIDGGKT
+2662 
-2670 WFDATQSATSG
+2670 
-2681 VWDYTWLTNVANGP
+2681 
-2695 HTLMVEASD
+2695 
-2704 KAGNKTTQKLD
+2704 
-2715 FTIDTI
+2715 
-2721 LSEPTITLD
+2721 
-2730 SADDSAAGD
+2730 
-2739 NITNVK
+2739 
-2745 MPGFTLGNIDADVT
+2745 
-2759 KVVVTVAHDGK
+2759 
-2770 NQQIELIKNGGVWR
+2770 
-2784 FTPGAAWTDGDYT
+2784 
-2797 LTVKVEDKAGNTN
+2797 
-2810 YSAPLTVTID
+2810 
-2820 TQTSIDRIELLNDTG
+2820 
-2835 IVGDNLT
+2835 
-2842 NEARP
+2842 
-2847 QFHITVPTDVNS
+2847 
-2859 VQLSLDGGI
+2859 
-2868 NWVNAT
+2868 
-2874 LTSDGVWEYIW
+2874 
-2885 PTDLVENTYTLTVK
+2885 
-2899 ATDVA
+2899 
-2904 GNTAT
+2904 
-2909 ETLNFIIDTTLST
+2909 
-2922 PTITLDSADDSGTA
+2922 
-2936 NDNKTNVK
+2936 
-2944 TPGFIIGG
+2944 
-2952 IDSDVTQV
+2952 
-2960 VVQVMR
+2960 
-2966 DGHSEEVELTQ
+2966 
-2977 TNGQWRFVPGSAWTD
+2977 
-2992 GDYTLTVT
+2992 
-3000 VKDEAGNI
+3000 
-3008 RHSAPLTVTID
+3008 
-3019 TQITIDHIE
+3019 IDHIE

-3162 EVQHGG
+3162 EVQHGGTKEVLTATKDATGNWSVTPTGTWADGDYTLTVRVEDEAGNEKHSASLTVTVDTQITIDAIELVNDNGIPGDNMTNDAHPQFRVTVPGDVNEVSLSIDGGVTWVKATQSATPGVWNYTWPGTVPDGDYTLNVKATDNAGNTVTETLHFTIDTTLSVPVIVLNSADDTGVQGDNMTNSTQPTFALQHIDDDAVRVTVSVEHGGVTTTFDATKGVGGWSFTPTGAWADGDYTLSVSVEDKAGNTSHSASLTVTVDTQIAINNIELVNDSGIPDDNLTNNVRPHFQVKVPTDVNEVRLSIDGGKTWFNATQSATPGVWDYTWLADVGEGKHTLTVEATDKAGNQTTQKLDFIIDTMLSEPTIVLDSTDDSGTKGDNLTNANKPTFILGNIDADARYVTVEVQYGG

-3315 IDTRLSTPTIAMDS
+3315 IDTRLSTPTITMDS

-3353 DADAHSVILRITQGG
+3353 DSDAQSVILRITQGG

-3410 STPLVV
+3410 STPLIV

-3469 VSATQGIEGVW
+3469 VSAAQGIEGVW

-3618 TQIAIDRIELVND
+3618 TQIAIDHIELVND

-3719 LTPTIELA
+3719 MTPTIELA

-3844 HDRPVFDIHQVDS
+3844 HDRPVFDIRQVDS

-4302 TKTSAELRIEIDT
+4302 TKTSAELKIEIDT

-4529 NITSVTTPRFV
+4529 NITSVTKPRFV

-4554 INGVSYSVTANGNN
+4554 INGVSYPVTANGNN

-4832 PTLIGSTLPN
+4832 PTLVGNTLPN
-4842 TIVSIYV
+4842 AIVSIYV

-4962 PALGNDGNYELTF
+4962 PALGNDGNYVLTF

-5037 IRNPQGVVIATL
+5037 IRSPQGVVIATL

-5083 KEILIEHD
+5083 KDILIEHD

-5409 SIFGEM
+5409 SISGEM

-5581 HIKVFTSELDDNKS
+5581 HIQVFTSELDDNKS
-5595 SSKTEW
+5595 SSKTDW
-5601 WSNSDLIT
+5601 WSNSSTIT
-5609 MRGTGEIGAT
+5609 MRGMGEIGAT

-5636 TGRWELSTDK
+5636 NGQWELSTDQ
-5646 LPEGTYDISLVI
+5646 LPEGKYDITLSI
-5658 EDSAGNRWEDVREIF
+5658 EDNAGNRKEEVHEIF

-5709 DSEGNTY
+5709 DSNGNTY

-5741 SVDAIGNRSD
+5741 SVHAIGNRSD
-5751 DVPLD
+5751 DVSLD

-5870 NGASD
+5870 NGVSD

-5909 DIYQATQGADG
+5909 DTYQATQGADG

-5930 DGNYTL
+5930 DGTYTL

-5993 ATHLRTEPSAAE
+5993 ATHLRTVPSAAE
-6005 ESVVKVTAYSIT
+6005 ESVVKETAYSIT

-6109 NAMNVRGKTEDDI
+6109 NAMNARGKTEDDI

>member
-422 TDSIITDTIAP
+422 TDSIITDTIPP

-633 TVSLEDYVV
+633 TVSLEDFVV

-1032 SDSGISDDNLTNIVK
+1032 SDSGIADDNLTNIVK

-1107 GNKANSAI
+1107 GNKANSAV

-1380 GTGGWTFTPP
+1380 GTGGWSFTP
-1390 TSWADGDY
+1390 TGAWADGDY

-1435 SGIPD
+1435 SGIPN

-1468 GKTWFNATQSATPGV
+1468 GKTWFNATQSATTGV

-1531 SADDSGIAGDNITN
+1531 SADDSGIAGDNITS

-1633 NDSGIPGDNLTNEA
+1633 NDSGIPDDNLTNEA

-1702 ASDKA
+1702 ATDKA
-1707 GNKTTQKLDFTI
+1707 GNKTTQKLDFII
-1719 DTILSEPTITL
+1719 DTLLSEPTITL

-1756 ADVTKVVVTVAHDG
+1756 ANVTKVVVTVAHDG

-2018 IDTQIT
+2018 IDTQIA

-2129 NTDDSG
+2129 STDDSG

-2332 DDSGV
+2332 DDTGIQ
-2337 HGDNMTNH
+2337 GDNMTNR
-2345 TQPTFALQ
+2345 TQPTFNLQ

-2485 IWPDDVAD
+2485 
-2493 GGYTL
+2493 
-2498 TVEATDEAGNKA
+2498 
-2510 TQTLDF
+2510 
-2516 TIDTTLSVPTLS
+2516 
-2528 LDSADDSGIA
+2528 
-2538 GDNITNVKTPGFTL
+2538 
-2552 NNIDTDVS
+2552 
-2560 RVIVEVMHNGIKQEV
+2560 
-2575 PLVQTGG
+2575 
-2582 QWRFAPTSDWADGD
+2582 
-2596 YILTVKVED
+2596 
-2605 RAGNVKQSAPLTV
+2605 
-2618 TVDTHIAIDR
+2618 
-2628 IELVNDSG
+2628 
-2636 IPGDNLTNEARPHF
+2636 
-2650 QVTVPADVNGVR
+2650 
-2662 LSIDGGKT
+2662 
-2670 WFDATQSATSG
+2670 
-2681 VWDYTWLTNVANGP
+2681 
-2695 HTLMVEASD
+2695 
-2704 KAGNKTTQKLD
+2704 
-2715 FTIDTI
+2715 
-2721 LSEPTITLD
+2721 
-2730 SADDSAAGD
+2730 
-2739 NITNVK
+2739 
-2745 MPGFTLGNIDADVT
+2745 
-2759 KVVVTVAHDGK
+2759 
-2770 NQQIELIKNGGVWR
+2770 
-2784 FTPGAAWTDGDYT
+2784 
-2797 LTVKVEDKAGNTN
+2797 
-2810 YSAPLTVTID
+2810 
-2820 TQTSIDRIELLNDTG
+2820 
-2835 IVGDNLT
+2835 
-2842 NEARP
+2842 
-2847 QFHITVPTDVNS
+2847 
-2859 VQLSLDGGI
+2859 
-2868 NWVNAT
+2868 
-2874 LTSDGVWEYIW
+2874 
-2885 PTDLVENTYTLTVK
+2885 
-2899 ATDVA
+2899 
-2904 GNTAT
+2904 
-2909 ETLNFIIDTTLST
+2909 
-2922 PTITLDSADDSGTA
+2922 
-2936 NDNKTNVK
+2936 
-2944 TPGFIIGG
+2944 
-2952 IDSDVTQV
+2952 
-2960 VVQVMR
+2960 
-2966 DGHSEEVELTQ
+2966 
-2977 TNGQWRFVPGSAWTD
+2977 
-2992 GDYTLTVT
+2992 
-3000 VKDEAGNI
+3000 
-3008 RHSAPLTVTID
+3008 
-3019 TQITIDHIE
+3019 
-3028 LVNDSGIPDDNLTN
+3028 
-3042 NVRPHFQVTVPTD
+3042 
-3055 VNVVRLSID
+3055 
-3064 GGKTWFNATQSA
+3064 
-3076 TPGVWDYTWLA
+3076 TWLA
-3087 DVGEGKHTLTVEA
+3087 DVGERKHTLTVEA
-3100 TDKAGNKTTQQ
+3100 TDKAGNQTTQQ
-3111 LDFIIDTLL
+3111 LDFIIDTML

-3396 LTVEVTDNAGNVRQ
+3396 LTVEVQDNAGNVRQ

-3522 TIALDST
+3522 TIELDST

-3945 AKPSFRIDV
+3945 TKPSFRIDV

-4554 INGVSYSVTANGNN
+4554 INGVSYPVTANGNN

-4962 PALGNDGNYELTF
+4962 PALGNDGNYVLTF

-5537 NEKGH
+5537 NDKGH

-5581 HIKVFTSELDDNKS
+5581 HIQVFTSELDDNKS
-5595 SSKTEW
+5595 SSKTDW
-5601 WSNSDLIT
+5601 WSNSSTIT
-5609 MRGTGEIGAT
+5609 MRGMGEIGAT

-5636 TGRWELSTDK
+5636 NGQWELSTDQ
-5646 LPEGTYDISLVI
+5646 LPEGKYDITLSI
-5658 EDSAGNRWEDVREIF
+5658 EDNAGNRKEEVHEIF

-5709 DSEGNTY
+5709 DSNGNTY

-5930 DGNYTL
+5930 DGTYTL

-5957 DSTVTVTADSQHDDA
+5957 DSTVTVTADSQHNDA

-5993 ATHLRTEPSAAE
+5993 ATHLRTVPSVAE
-6005 ESVVKVTAYSIT
+6005 ESVVKETAYSIT

-6047 VSIMFEGEE
+6047 VSVMFEGEE

-6085 IDKDNDFLIKEKT
+6085 IDKDDDFLIKEKT

-6109 NAMNVRGKTEDDI
+6109 NAMNARGKTEDDI

>member
-33 SGPDMNITTPRG
+33 SGPDMNITTPHG

-121 LDDAENAKKEADK
+121 LDEAENAKKEADK

-451 NITNST
+451 SITNST

-538 ETTNDSGIVGDNVTN
+538 ETTDDSGIVGDNVTN

-591 FNFTSDSVEGINNLT
+591 FNFTSDSVEGVNNLT

-618 FSFSYVIDTIAPVPP
+618 FSFSYVIDTVAPVPP
-633 TVSLEDYVV
+633 TVSLEDFVV

-1067 MSDTQIGVATQQ
+1067 ASDTQIGVATQQ

-1107 GNKANSAI
+1107 GNKANSAV

-1135 DTGVTGDNLTNIN
+1135 DTGVAGDNLTNIN

-1185 WLFIPGNTWADGSYT
+1185 WLFTPGNTWADGSYT

-1326 VIVLDSA
+1326 VIVLNSA
-1333 DDTGIQGDNMTN
+1333 DDTGVQGDNMTN

-1380 GTGGWTFTPP
+1380 GVGGWTFTP
-1390 TSWADGDY
+1390 TGAWADGDY

-1435 SGIPD
+1435 SGIPN

-1468 GKTWFNATQSATPGV
+1468 GKTWFNATQNATPGV

-1507 GNKATQT
+1507 GNKTTQT

-1555 IDTDVSR
+1555 IDADVSR
-1562 VIVEV
+1562 VTVEV

-1670 TWFDATQSATSG
+1670 TWFDATQSATPG

-1707 GNKTTQKLDFTI
+1707 GNKTTQKLDFII
-1719 DTILSEPTITL
+1719 DTMLSEPTITL

-1866 GGINWVNATLTSDGV
+1866 GGINWVNATLTPDGV

-2018 IDTQIT
+2018 IDTQIA

-2042 NNVRPHFQV
+2042 N
-2051 TVPTDVN
+2051 
-2058 VVRLS
+2058 
-2063 IDGGKTWFNATQS
+2063 
-2076 ATPGVWDYTWL
+2076 
-2087 ADVGEGKHTLTVEA
+2087 EA
-2101 TDKAGNKTTQQ
+2101 
-2112 LDFIIDTLLSEP
+2112 
-2124 TIVLD
+2124 
-2129 NTDDSG
+2129 
-2135 TKGDH
+2135 
-2140 LTNVNKPTFLLG
+2140 
-2152 NIDADARYV
+2152 
-2161 TVEVQHGGTKEV
+2161 
-2173 LTATK
+2173 
-2178 DATGNW
+2178 
-2184 SVTPTGTWAD
+2184 
-2194 GDYTLTVRVEDEAG
+2194 
-2208 NEKHS
+2208 
-2213 ASLTVTVDTQI
+2213 
-2224 TIDVIELVNDN
+2224 
-2235 GIPGDNMTNDAHP
+2235 
-2248 QFRVTV
+2248 
-2254 PGDVNEVSLSIDG
+2254 
-2267 GVTWVKAT
+2267 
-2275 QSATPG
+2275 
-2281 VWNYTWP
+2281 
-2288 GTVPDGDYTL
+2288 
-2298 NVKATDNAGNTVT
+2298 
-2311 ETLHFTIDTTLST
+2311 
-2324 PVIVLDSA
+2324 
-2332 DDSGV
+2332 
-2337 HGDNMTNH
+2337 
-2345 TQPTFALQ
+2345 
-2353 HIDDDAVR
+2353 
-2361 VTVSVEHG
+2361 
-2369 GVTTTFDATKDAGG
+2369 
-2383 WTFTPTGAW
+2383 
-2392 ADGDYT
+2392 
-2398 LSVSVEDKAGNTSH
+2398 
-2412 SASLTVTVDT
+2412 
-2422 QIAIN
+2422 
-2427 NIELVNDSGIPDD
+2427 
-2440 NLTNN
+2440 
-2445 VRPHFQVTVPTD
+2445 
-2457 VNVVRLSIDG
+2457 
-2467 GKTWFNAT
+2467 
-2475 QSATPGVWDY
+2475 
-2485 IWPDDVAD
+2485 
-2493 GGYTL
+2493 
-2498 TVEATDEAGNKA
+2498 
-2510 TQTLDF
+2510 
-2516 TIDTTLSVPTLS
+2516 
-2528 LDSADDSGIA
+2528 
-2538 GDNITNVKTPGFTL
+2538 
-2552 NNIDTDVS
+2552 
-2560 RVIVEVMHNGIKQEV
+2560 
-2575 PLVQTGG
+2575 
-2582 QWRFAPTSDWADGD
+2582 
-2596 YILTVKVED
+2596 
-2605 RAGNVKQSAPLTV
+2605 
-2618 TVDTHIAIDR
+2618 
-2628 IELVNDSG
+2628 
-2636 IPGDNLTNEARPHF
+2636 
-2650 QVTVPADVNGVR
+2650 
-2662 LSIDGGKT
+2662 
-2670 WFDATQSATSG
+2670 
-2681 VWDYTWLTNVANGP
+2681 
-2695 HTLMVEASD
+2695 
-2704 KAGNKTTQKLD
+2704 
-2715 FTIDTI
+2715 
-2721 LSEPTITLD
+2721 
-2730 SADDSAAGD
+2730 
-2739 NITNVK
+2739 
-2745 MPGFTLGNIDADVT
+2745 
-2759 KVVVTVAHDGK
+2759 
-2770 NQQIELIKNGGVWR
+2770 
-2784 FTPGAAWTDGDYT
+2784 
-2797 LTVKVEDKAGNTN
+2797 
-2810 YSAPLTVTID
+2810 
-2820 TQTSIDRIELLNDTG
+2820 
-2835 IVGDNLT
+2835 
-2842 NEARP
+2842 
-2847 QFHITVPTDVNS
+2847 
-2859 VQLSLDGGI
+2859 
-2868 NWVNAT
+2868 
-2874 LTSDGVWEYIW
+2874 
-2885 PTDLVENTYTLTVK
+2885 
-2899 ATDVA
+2899 
-2904 GNTAT
+2904 
-2909 ETLNFIIDTTLST
+2909 
-2922 PTITLDSADDSGTA
+2922 
-2936 NDNKTNVK
+2936 
-2944 TPGFIIGG
+2944 
-2952 IDSDVTQV
+2952 
-2960 VVQVMR
+2960 
-2966 DGHSEEVELTQ
+2966 
-2977 TNGQWRFVPGSAWTD
+2977 
-2992 GDYTLTVT
+2992 
-3000 VKDEAGNI
+3000 
-3008 RHSAPLTVTID
+3008 
-3019 TQITIDHIE
+3019 
-3028 LVNDSGIPDDNLTN
+3028 
-3042 NVRPHFQVTVPTD
+3042 RPHFQVTVPTD

-3168 TKEVLTATKG
+3168 TKEVLTATKDATGNWSVTPTGTWADGDYTLTVRVEDEAGNEKHSASLTVTVDTQITIDAIELVNDNGIPGDNMTNDAHPQFRVTVPGDVNEVSLSIDGGVTWVKATQSATPGVWNYTWPGTVPDGDYTLNVKATDNAGNTVTETLHFTIDTTLSTPVIVLDSADDTGIQGDNMTNRTQPTFNLQHIDDDAVRVTVSVEHGGVTTTFDATKGVGGWTFTPPTSWGAGDYTLSVSVEDKAGNTSHSASLTVTVDTQIAINNIELVNDSGIPDDNLTNNVRPQFQVKVPTDVNEVRLSIDGGKTWFNATQSATPGVWDYTWLADVGEGKHTLTVEATDKAGNQTTQKLDFIIDTLLSEPTIVLDNTDDSGIKGDNLTNANKPTFLLGNIDADARYVTVEVQHGSTKEVLTATKG

-3201 VEDDAGNVKY
+3201 VEDEAGNVKY

-3269 WVRATQGTAGIWDYT
+3269 WVRATQGTAGSWDYT

-3315 IDTRLSTPTIAMDS
+3315 IDTRLSTPTITMDS

-3353 DADAHSVILRITQGG
+3353 DSDAQSVILRITQGG

-3410 STPLVV
+3410 STPLIV

-3469 VSATQGIEGVW
+3469 VSAAQGIEGVW

-3618 TQIAIDRIELVND
+3618 TQIAIDHIELVND
-3631 SGVPGDNV
+3631 SGVPGDNI

-3687 MPEGQHTLTVEV
+3687 MPEGQHTLIVEV

-3706 MTETLNFTIDITL
+3706 MTGTLDFTIDITL

-3740 TSVTQPVFVLGSI
+3740 TSVTQPIFVLGSI

-3844 HDRPVFDIHQVDS
+3844 HDRPVFDIRQVDS

-3914 PFEVRIDTT
+3914 PLEVRIDTT

-3954 PGDVVQV
+3954 PGDVIQV

-4184 SALPDGQHTL
+4184 SALPDGKHTL

-4302 TKTSAELRIEIDT
+4302 TKTSAELQIEIDT

-4371 AGQWEFTAGSALP
+4371 AGQWEFTAGSALS

-4529 NITSVTTPRFV
+4529 NITSVTKPRFV

-4554 INGVSYSVTANGNN
+4554 INGVSYPVTANGNN

-4614 MEPASDTGNS
+4614 MEPASDTGSS

-4657 REVLKQTITVG
+4657 REVLKHTITVG

-4716 RLSDPSIDDQHEATS
+4716 RLSDPSIDDQYEATS
-4731 LRPEFKGFAEAFSTI
+4731 LRPEFKGLAEAFSTI

-4832 PTLIGSTLPN
+4832 PTLVGNTLPN
-4842 TIVSIYV
+4842 AIVSIYV

-4962 PALGNDGNYELTF
+4962 PALGNDGNYVLTF

-5083 KEILIEHD
+5083 KDILIEHD

-5176 NRVESAITTVTIDSQ
+5176 NR
-5191 IAVFDID
+5191 
-5198 EDSLPAL
+5198 
-5205 SNNRALSVSGVG
+5205 
-5217 EAGSQVSIFVDGKL
+5217 
-5231 VNVVMVEADG
+5231 
-5241 TWRAPILLQ
+5241 
-5250 DDGTFNIHFSITDVA
+5250 
-5265 GNTEV
+5265 
-5270 SKDYSVDVDSSTDFP
+5270 
-5285 TLNLED
+5285 
-5291 ASNSGS
+5291 
-5297 LDDLITNHN
+5297 
-5306 KPVLVGTAEA
+5306 
-5316 GATIH
+5316 
-5321 IYVDEKIVANVLVL
+5321 
-5335 EDGTWS
+5335 
-5341 YQFDNAL
+5341 
-5348 KDGEYSIRVVAED
+5348 
-5361 PAGNTAESPRLLVT
+5361 
-5375 IDTSTFIDNPAM
+5375 
-5387 VAGSD
+5387 
-5392 NGIFSNDSIT
+5392 
-5402 SQTRPTF
+5402 
-5409 SIFGEM
+5409 
-5415 NQSVQIFID
+5415 
-5424 GVLVDTI
+5424 
-5431 TVTDRNQ
+5431 
-5438 VYRPESPLG
+5438 
-5447 DGSHSIYY
+5447 
-5455 VITDKAGNTATSKT
+5455 
-5469 LNFTIDTFNTTPVA
+5469 
-5483 IDSIGGQTL
+5483 
-5492 AEMTGSDGKI
+5492 
-5502 YITDTT
+5502 
-5508 RNLLF
+5508 
-5513 SGSAEPNSKIEIIIN
+5513 
-5528 GLNVGEVWV
+5528 
-5537 NEKGH
+5537 
-5542 WQMPVNPL
+5542 
-5550 YFTEG
+5550 
-5555 QLDITVK
+5555 
-5562 STDRAGN
+5562 
-5569 VNQEKYSIWVDT
+5569 
-5581 HIKVFTSELDDNKS
+5581 
-5595 SSKTEW
+5595 
-5601 WSNSDLIT
+5601 
-5609 MRGTGEIGAT
+5609 
-5619 VSLIVA
+5619 
-5625 GVTLATAVVAA
+5625 
-5636 TGRWELSTDK
+5636 
-5646 LPEGTYDISLVI
+5646 
-5658 EDSAGNRWEDVREIF
+5658 
-5673 IDRTPP
+5673 
-5679 NAPVVT
+5679 
-5685 YSDIVNDLII
+5685 
-5695 MQGTAEAKSQLIIT
+5695 
-5709 DSEGNTY
+5709 
-5716 TLTVPDNGKWSMAI
+5716 
-5730 PYPSEGKFTIT
+5730 
-5741 SVDAIGNRSD
+5741 
-5751 DVPLD
+5751 
-5756 IMKEVPVISLS
+5756 
-5767 PDSDSGTVGDNI
+5767 
-5779 TRDKQPTFII
+5779 
-5789 GNLESDVVVV
+5789 
-5799 QVDINGTVYNAEK
+5799 
-5812 NADGVWFFTPGTPL
+5812 
-5826 ADGSYTISVIASDA
+5826 
-5840 AGNQKNSLP
+5840 
-5849 ITVTIDSTLTVPE
+5849 
-5862 IALAAGED
+5862 
-5870 NGASD
+5870 
-5875 SDNVTNHTQPKFTL
+5875 
-5889 QHIDADVTGV
+5889 
-5899 TVNVTHNGVT
+5899 
-5909 DIYQATQGADG
+5909 
-5920 WTFTPPAAWN
+5920 
-5930 DGNYTL
+5930 
-5936 SVTVVDRAGNS
+5936 
-5947 QQSASLAVTV
+5947 
-5957 DSTVTVTADSQHDDA
+5957 
-5972 SDDATATA
+5972 
-5980 VTPPESETVNAES
+5980 
-5993 ATHLRTEPSAAE
+5993 
-6005 ESVVKVTAYSIT
+6005 
-6017 LLNADSGD
+6017 
-6025 EIDRSISQTPS
+6025 
-6036 FEISVPENIVN
+6036 
-6047 VSIMFEGEE
+6047 
-6056 FTLPITNQKAIFEVP
+6056 
-6071 LSLEDGEYT
+6071 
-6080 MDVKF
+6080 
-6085 IDKDNDFLIKEKT
+6085 
-6098 FSVDHSSADIV
+6098 
-6109 NAMNVRGKTEDDI
+6109 
-6122 NDSPSTSSVGHNNNG
+6122 
-6137 AIDVFAVNEVT
+6137 
-6148 LPVDNQEEHA
+6148 

>member
-33 SGPDMNITTPRG
+33 SGPDMNITTPHG

-538 ETTNDSGIVGDNVTN
+538 ETTDDSGIVGDNVTN

-591 FNFTSDSVEGINNLT
+591 FNFTSDSVEGVNNLT

-618 FSFSYVIDTIAPVPP
+618 FSFSYVIDTVAPVPP
-633 TVSLEDYVV
+633 TVSLEDFVV

-1032 SDSGISDDNLTNIVK
+1032 SDSGIADDNLTNIVK

-1107 GNKANSAI
+1107 GNKANSAV

-1380 GTGGWTFTPP
+1380 GTGGWSFTP
-1390 TSWADGDY
+1390 TGAWADGDY

-1435 SGIPD
+1435 SGIPN

-1468 GKTWFNATQSATPGV
+1468 GKTWFNATQSATPGA

-1502 ATDEA
+1502 ATDKA
-1507 GNKATQT
+1507 GNKTTQE

-2129 NTDDSG
+2129 STDDSG
-2135 TKGDH
+2135 TKGDN

-2311 ETLHFTIDTTLST
+2311 ETLHFTIDTTLSV
-2324 PVIVLDSA
+2324 PVIVLNSA
-2332 DDSGV
+2332 DDTGV
-2337 HGDNMTNH
+2337 QGDNMTNS

-2369 GVTTTFDATKDAGG
+2369 GVTTTFDATKGVGG
-2383 WTFTPTGAW
+2383 WSFTPTGAW

-2445 VRPHFQVTVPTD
+2445 VRPHFQVKVPTD
-2457 VNVVRLSIDG
+2457 VN
-2467 GKTWFNAT
+2467 
-2475 QSATPGVWDY
+2475 
-2485 IWPDDVAD
+2485 
-2493 GGYTL
+2493 
-2498 TVEATDEAGNKA
+2498 E
-2510 TQTLDF
+2510 
-2516 TIDTTLSVPTLS
+2516 
-2528 LDSADDSGIA
+2528 
-2538 GDNITNVKTPGFTL
+2538 
-2552 NNIDTDVS
+2552 
-2560 RVIVEVMHNGIKQEV
+2560 
-2575 PLVQTGG
+2575 
-2582 QWRFAPTSDWADGD
+2582 
-2596 YILTVKVED
+2596 
-2605 RAGNVKQSAPLTV
+2605 
-2618 TVDTHIAIDR
+2618 
-2628 IELVNDSG
+2628 
-2636 IPGDNLTNEARPHF
+2636 
-2650 QVTVPADVNGVR
+2650 
-2662 LSIDGGKT
+2662 
-2670 WFDATQSATSG
+2670 
-2681 VWDYTWLTNVANGP
+2681 
-2695 HTLMVEASD
+2695 
-2704 KAGNKTTQKLD
+2704 
-2715 FTIDTI
+2715 
-2721 LSEPTITLD
+2721 
-2730 SADDSAAGD
+2730 
-2739 NITNVK
+2739 
-2745 MPGFTLGNIDADVT
+2745 
-2759 KVVVTVAHDGK
+2759 
-2770 NQQIELIKNGGVWR
+2770 
-2784 FTPGAAWTDGDYT
+2784 
-2797 LTVKVEDKAGNTN
+2797 
-2810 YSAPLTVTID
+2810 
-2820 TQTSIDRIELLNDTG
+2820 
-2835 IVGDNLT
+2835 
-2842 NEARP
+2842 
-2847 QFHITVPTDVNS
+2847 
-2859 VQLSLDGGI
+2859 
-2868 NWVNAT
+2868 
-2874 LTSDGVWEYIW
+2874 
-2885 PTDLVENTYTLTVK
+2885 
-2899 ATDVA
+2899 
-2904 GNTAT
+2904 
-2909 ETLNFIIDTTLST
+2909 
-2922 PTITLDSADDSGTA
+2922 
-2936 NDNKTNVK
+2936 
-2944 TPGFIIGG
+2944 
-2952 IDSDVTQV
+2952 
-2960 VVQVMR
+2960 
-2966 DGHSEEVELTQ
+2966 
-2977 TNGQWRFVPGSAWTD
+2977 
-2992 GDYTLTVT
+2992 
-3000 VKDEAGNI
+3000 
-3008 RHSAPLTVTID
+3008 
-3019 TQITIDHIE
+3019 
-3028 LVNDSGIPDDNLTN
+3028 
-3042 NVRPHFQVTVPTD
+3042 
-3055 VNVVRLSID
+3055 VRLSID

-3100 TDKAGNKTTQQ
+3100 TDKAGNQTTQK
-3111 LDFIIDTLL
+3111 LDFIIDTML

-3128 NTDDSGTK
+3128 STDDSGTK
-3136 GDNLTNVNK
+3136 GDNLTNANK
-3145 PTFLLGN
+3145 PTFILGN

-3162 EVQHGG
+3162 EVQYGG

-3315 IDTRLSTPTIAMDS
+3315 IDTRLSTPTITMDS

-3353 DADAHSVILRITQGG
+3353 DSDAQSVILRITQGG

-3410 STPLVV
+3410 STPLIV

-3469 VSATQGIEGVW
+3469 VSAAQGIEGVW

-3618 TQIAIDRIELVND
+3618 TQIAIDHIELVND

-3719 LTPTIELA
+3719 MTPTIELA

-3844 HDRPVFDIHQVDS
+3844 HDRPVFDIRQVDS

-4302 TKTSAELRIEIDT
+4302 TKTSAELKIEIDT

-4384 DGHYTLHVQATDR
+4384 DGHYTLHVQAADR

-4529 NITSVTTPRFV
+4529 NITSVTKPRFV

-4554 INGVSYSVTANGNN
+4554 INGVSYPVTANGNN

-4888 NSELRSTAVDV
+4888 NSELRSTAVDL

-5297 LDDLITNHN
+5297 LDDLITSHN

-5375 IDTSTFIDNPAM
+5375 IDTSTFIDNPVM
-5387 VAGSD
+5387 MAGSD

-5402 SQTRPTF
+5402 SQTRPAF
-5409 SIFGEM
+5409 SIYGEM

-5469 LNFTIDTFNTTPVA
+5469 LNFTIDTLNTTPVA

-5537 NEKGH
+5537 NDKGH

-5581 HIKVFTSELDDNKS
+5581 HIQVFTSELDDNKS
-5595 SSKTEW
+5595 SSKTDW
-5601 WSNSDLIT
+5601 WSNSSTIT
-5609 MRGTGEIGAT
+5609 MRGMGEIGAT

-5636 TGRWELSTDK
+5636 NGQWELSTDQ
-5646 LPEGTYDISLVI
+5646 LPEGKYDITLSI
-5658 EDSAGNRWEDVREIF
+5658 EDNAGNRKEEVHEIF

-5685 YSDIVNDLII
+5685 YSDIVNVLII

-5709 DSEGNTY
+5709 DSNGNTY

-5930 DGNYTL
+5930 DGTYTL

-5957 DSTVTVTADSQHDDA
+5957 DSTVTVTADSQHNDA

-5993 ATHLRTEPSAAE
+5993 ATHLRTVPSVAE
-6005 ESVVKVTAYSIT
+6005 ESVVKETAYSIT

-6047 VSIMFEGEE
+6047 VSVMFEGEE

-6085 IDKDNDFLIKEKT
+6085 IDKDDDFLIKEKT

-6109 NAMNVRGKTEDDI
+6109 NAMNARGKAEDDI

>member
-1 MGNKSIQKFFADQN
+1 M
-15 SVIDLS
+15 
-21 SLGNAKGAKVSL
+21 
-33 SGPDMNITTPRG
+33 
-45 SVIIVNGALYSS
+45 
-57 IKGNNL
+57 
-63 AVKFKD
+63 
-69 KTITG
+69 
-74 AKILGSV
+74 
-81 DLKDIQ
+81 
-87 LERID
+87 
-92 SSLVDSAQVE
+92 
-102 KKGNGK
+102 
-108 RRNKKEEEELKKQ
+108 
-121 LDDAENAKKEADK
+121 
-134 AKEEAEKAK
+134 
-143 EAAEKALN
+143 
-151 EAFEVQNSSK
+151 
-161 QIEEMLQNFLAD
+161 
-173 NVAKDNLAQQSDASQ
+173 
-188 QNTQAKATQASKQN
+188 
-202 DAEKV
+202 
-207 LPQPINKNTSTGKSN
+207 NKNTSTGKSN

-538 ETTNDSGIVGDNVTN
+538 ETTDDSGIVGDNVTN

-591 FNFTSDSVEGINNLT
+591 FNFTSDSVEGVNNLT

-618 FSFSYVIDTIAPVPP
+618 FSFSYVIDTVAPVPP
-633 TVSLEDYVV
+633 TVSLEDFVV

-696 QGAYDIEII
+696 QGSYDIEII

-1032 SDSGISDDNLTNIVK
+1032 SDSGIADDNLTNIVK

-1107 GNKANSAI
+1107 GNKANSAV

-1185 WLFIPGNTWADGSYT
+1185 WLFTPGNTWADGSYT

-1209 GNTNYSAPLTVVIDT
+1209 GNTSYSAPLTVVIDT

-1380 GTGGWTFTPP
+1380 GTGGWSFTP
-1390 TSWADGDY
+1390 TGAWADGDY

-1435 SGIPD
+1435 SGIPN

-1468 GKTWFNATQSATPGV
+1468 GKTWFNATQSATPGA

-1502 ATDEA
+1502 ATDKA
-1507 GNKATQT
+1507 GNKTTQE

-2129 NTDDSG
+2129 STDDSG

-2311 ETLHFTIDTTLST
+2311 ETLHFTIDTTLSV
-2324 PVIVLDSA
+2324 PVIVLNSA
-2332 DDSGV
+2332 DDTGV
-2337 HGDNMTNH
+2337 QGDNMTNS

-2369 GVTTTFDATKDAGG
+2369 GVTTTFDATKGVGG
-2383 WTFTPTGAW
+2383 WSFTPTGAW

-2445 VRPHFQVTVPTD
+2445 VRPHFQVKVPTD
-2457 VNVVRLSIDG
+2457 VN
-2467 GKTWFNAT
+2467 
-2475 QSATPGVWDY
+2475 
-2485 IWPDDVAD
+2485 
-2493 GGYTL
+2493 
-2498 TVEATDEAGNKA
+2498 E
-2510 TQTLDF
+2510 
-2516 TIDTTLSVPTLS
+2516 
-2528 LDSADDSGIA
+2528 
-2538 GDNITNVKTPGFTL
+2538 
-2552 NNIDTDVS
+2552 
-2560 RVIVEVMHNGIKQEV
+2560 
-2575 PLVQTGG
+2575 
-2582 QWRFAPTSDWADGD
+2582 
-2596 YILTVKVED
+2596 
-2605 RAGNVKQSAPLTV
+2605 
-2618 TVDTHIAIDR
+2618 
-2628 IELVNDSG
+2628 
-2636 IPGDNLTNEARPHF
+2636 
-2650 QVTVPADVNGVR
+2650 
-2662 LSIDGGKT
+2662 
-2670 WFDATQSATSG
+2670 
-2681 VWDYTWLTNVANGP
+2681 
-2695 HTLMVEASD
+2695 
-2704 KAGNKTTQKLD
+2704 
-2715 FTIDTI
+2715 
-2721 LSEPTITLD
+2721 
-2730 SADDSAAGD
+2730 
-2739 NITNVK
+2739 
-2745 MPGFTLGNIDADVT
+2745 
-2759 KVVVTVAHDGK
+2759 
-2770 NQQIELIKNGGVWR
+2770 
-2784 FTPGAAWTDGDYT
+2784 
-2797 LTVKVEDKAGNTN
+2797 
-2810 YSAPLTVTID
+2810 
-2820 TQTSIDRIELLNDTG
+2820 
-2835 IVGDNLT
+2835 
-2842 NEARP
+2842 
-2847 QFHITVPTDVNS
+2847 
-2859 VQLSLDGGI
+2859 
-2868 NWVNAT
+2868 
-2874 LTSDGVWEYIW
+2874 
-2885 PTDLVENTYTLTVK
+2885 
-2899 ATDVA
+2899 
-2904 GNTAT
+2904 
-2909 ETLNFIIDTTLST
+2909 
-2922 PTITLDSADDSGTA
+2922 
-2936 NDNKTNVK
+2936 
-2944 TPGFIIGG
+2944 
-2952 IDSDVTQV
+2952 
-2960 VVQVMR
+2960 
-2966 DGHSEEVELTQ
+2966 
-2977 TNGQWRFVPGSAWTD
+2977 
-2992 GDYTLTVT
+2992 
-3000 VKDEAGNI
+3000 
-3008 RHSAPLTVTID
+3008 
-3019 TQITIDHIE
+3019 
-3028 LVNDSGIPDDNLTN
+3028 
-3042 NVRPHFQVTVPTD
+3042 
-3055 VNVVRLSID
+3055 VRLSID

-3100 TDKAGNKTTQQ
+3100 TDKAGNQTTQK
-3111 LDFIIDTLL
+3111 LDFIIDTML

-3128 NTDDSGTK
+3128 STDDSGTK
-3136 GDNLTNVNK
+3136 GDNLTNANK
-3145 PTFLLGN
+3145 PTFILGN

-3162 EVQHGG
+3162 EVQYGG

-3396 LTVEVTDNAGNVRQ
+3396 LTVEVQDNAGNVRQ

-3522 TIALDST
+3522 TIELDST

-3719 LTPTIELA
+3719 MTPTIELA

-3844 HDRPVFDIHQVDS
+3844 HDRPVFDIRQVDS

-4006 NIANKDLVFNI
+4006 NIANK
-4017 DTNIQVPTIA
+4017 
-4027 LDAGQDTGA
+4027 
-4036 NTADNIT
+4036 
-4043 NISRPTFTI
+4043 
-4052 GNVDPDV
+4052 
-4059 IKVVVTI
+4059 
-4066 DGHDYNATKVGAGWQ
+4066 
-4081 FTPGNAIPDGS
+4081 
-4092 YNITV
+4092 
-4097 TVEDKAGNTAT
+4097 
-4108 SKPLPVVIDTT
+4108 
-4119 AEIESVTLVTDSGDS
+4119 
-4134 DVDNITKVDK
+4134 
-4144 PQFSIVTADDI
+4144 
-4155 THVRVKIDN
+4155 
-4164 AANWIELTKG
+4164 
-4174 GDGRWIFNVG
+4174 
-4184 SALPDGQHTL
+4184 
-4194 LVDVT
+4194 
-4199 DIAGNVAQ
+4199 
-4207 ETLQF
+4207 
-4212 TIDTTLREPTIVLDP
+4212 
-4227 THDTGDDTND
+4227 
-4237 NLTRINKPVFII
+4237 
-4249 GNVDN
+4249 
-4254 DVSHIVV
+4254 
-4261 HIDGRDYTIENTGGN
+4261 
-4276 LTFTPDQPLSDGQH
+4276 
-4290 TISVTVTDIAGN
+4290 
-4302 TKTSAELRIEIDT
+4302 
-4315 QVQIDSVTLTTD
+4315 
-4327 SGVNDH
+4327 
-4333 DNVTNATRPSFEIA
+4333 
-4347 TPDDV
+4347 
-4352 TSVLVSFDG
+4352 
-4361 VNWTPISKNA
+4361 
-4371 AGQWEFTAGSALP
+4371 
-4384 DGHYTLHVQATDR
+4384 
-4397 AGNTANSTLGFTV
+4397 
-4410 DTQID
+4410 
-4415 GLSVV
+4415 
-4420 MLDDAGKDSTDGI
+4420 
-4433 TNITSPRF
+4433 
-4441 EISAREPLQS
+4441 
-4451 VTVILNG
+4451 
-4458 KSSTLTQGAGNKWLF
+4458 
-4473 TPDTPLVDGTYKI
+4473 
-4486 EIVAEDIAGNKI
+4486 
-4498 SKEVSFTID
+4498 
-4507 TIVSDPSID
+4507 
-4516 LLDADDTGESAVD
+4516 
-4529 NITSVTTPRFV
+4529 
-4540 IGNVPAD
+4540 
-4547 IDTVVIR
+4547 
-4554 INGVSYSVTANGNN
+4554 
-4568 LWEFQ
+4568 
-4573 VPVALNDG
+4573 
-4581 VYEAV
+4581 
-4586 VVFRDIAGNTSE
+4586 
-4598 TKLPFTIDT
+4598 
-4607 TTSVSVR
+4607 
-4614 MEPASDTGNS
+4614 
-4624 NSDNLTN
+4624 
-4631 KQNPKFEG
+4631 
-4639 TAEPNAKLVIT
+4639 
-4650 IVDDKSG
+4650 
-4657 REVLKQTITVG
+4657 
-4668 ADGNWSVTPNILPD
+4668 
-4682 GMYTINVV
+4682 
-4690 ATDVAGNT
+4690 
-4698 AQTQERF
+4698 
-4705 TIDTVT
+4705 
-4711 IDPTI
+4711 
-4716 RLSDPSIDDQHEATS
+4716 
-4731 LRPEFKGFAEAFSTI
+4731 
-4746 MIQWDGKVV
+4746 
-4755 GSANANANGEW
+4755 
-4766 SWTPPSVLAPGSYVV
+4766 
-4781 SIVAK
+4781 
-4786 DKAGNESSQVD
+4786 
-4797 FPVVIPVIDVT
+4797 
-4808 PPTIKLSEE
+4808 
-4817 SDSGALGDFTTNNKT
+4817 
-4832 PTLIGSTLPN
+4832 
-4842 TIVSIYV
+4842 
-4849 DGVKVGE
+4849 
-4856 ATADTAGR
+4856 
-4864 YTFQLSEMKDGHYVV
+4864 
-4879 QVGIVNPRD
+4879 
-4888 NSELRSTAVDV
+4888 
-4899 TIDTEV
+4899 
-4905 AELVWNISGMHE
+4905 
-4917 GGYINTVTPEIGG
+4917 
-4930 TSEPNSKI
+4930 
-4938 TIFVNGVEKAI
+4938 
-4949 AYTTG
+4949 
-4954 AGHWGVVL
+4954 
-4962 PALGNDGNYELTF
+4962 
-4975 KVEDVAGNIR
+4975 
-4985 EFGPQNVILDTV
+4985 
-4997 ISPLTVVLREADDSG
+4997 
-5012 KVGDW
+5012 
-5017 ITNKSHVTIDGTA
+5017 
-5030 EAGSTLT
+5030 
-5037 IRNPQGVVIATL
+5037 
-5049 VVGNDGRWSA
+5049 
-5059 ELDLREGS
+5059 
-5067 NAFVVV
+5067 
-5073 SEDKAGNSQQ
+5073 
-5083 KEILIEHD
+5083 
-5091 TQIEISDIS
+5091 
-5100 LSRDTNSG
+5100 
-5108 DKYDLITNN
+5108 
-5117 KSPVLVAMTD
+5117 
-5127 PGATVQVYINGV
+5127 
-5139 LQGTVEA
+5139 
-5146 SSSGNISYTMPANSA
+5146 
-5161 DGEYQVQFVATDTAG
+5161 
-5176 NRVESAITTVTIDSQ
+5176 
-5191 IAVFDID
+5191 
-5198 EDSLPAL
+5198 
-5205 SNNRALSVSGVG
+5205 
-5217 EAGSQVSIFVDGKL
+5217 
-5231 VNVVMVEADG
+5231 
-5241 TWRAPILLQ
+5241 
-5250 DDGTFNIHFSITDVA
+5250 
-5265 GNTEV
+5265 
-5270 SKDYSVDVDSSTDFP
+5270 
-5285 TLNLED
+5285 
-5291 ASNSGS
+5291 
-5297 LDDLITNHN
+5297 
-5306 KPVLVGTAEA
+5306 
-5316 GATIH
+5316 
-5321 IYVDEKIVANVLVL
+5321 
-5335 EDGTWS
+5335 
-5341 YQFDNAL
+5341 
-5348 KDGEYSIRVVAED
+5348 
-5361 PAGNTAESPRLLVT
+5361 
-5375 IDTSTFIDNPAM
+5375 
-5387 VAGSD
+5387 
-5392 NGIFSNDSIT
+5392 
-5402 SQTRPTF
+5402 
-5409 SIFGEM
+5409 
-5415 NQSVQIFID
+5415 
-5424 GVLVDTI
+5424 
-5431 TVTDRNQ
+5431 
-5438 VYRPESPLG
+5438 
-5447 DGSHSIYY
+5447 
-5455 VITDKAGNTATSKT
+5455 
-5469 LNFTIDTFNTTPVA
+5469 
-5483 IDSIGGQTL
+5483 
-5492 AEMTGSDGKI
+5492 
-5502 YITDTT
+5502 
-5508 RNLLF
+5508 
-5513 SGSAEPNSKIEIIIN
+5513 
-5528 GLNVGEVWV
+5528 
-5537 NEKGH
+5537 
-5542 WQMPVNPL
+5542 
-5550 YFTEG
+5550 
-5555 QLDITVK
+5555 
-5562 STDRAGN
+5562 
-5569 VNQEKYSIWVDT
+5569 
-5581 HIKVFTSELDDNKS
+5581 
-5595 SSKTEW
+5595 
-5601 WSNSDLIT
+5601 
-5609 MRGTGEIGAT
+5609 
-5619 VSLIVA
+5619 
-5625 GVTLATAVVAA
+5625 
-5636 TGRWELSTDK
+5636 
-5646 LPEGTYDISLVI
+5646 
-5658 EDSAGNRWEDVREIF
+5658 
-5673 IDRTPP
+5673 
-5679 NAPVVT
+5679 
-5685 YSDIVNDLII
+5685 
-5695 MQGTAEAKSQLIIT
+5695 
-5709 DSEGNTY
+5709 
-5716 TLTVPDNGKWSMAI
+5716 
-5730 PYPSEGKFTIT
+5730 
-5741 SVDAIGNRSD
+5741 
-5751 DVPLD
+5751 
-5756 IMKEVPVISLS
+5756 
-5767 PDSDSGTVGDNI
+5767 
-5779 TRDKQPTFII
+5779 
-5789 GNLESDVVVV
+5789 
-5799 QVDINGTVYNAEK
+5799 
-5812 NADGVWFFTPGTPL
+5812 
-5826 ADGSYTISVIASDA
+5826 
-5840 AGNQKNSLP
+5840 
-5849 ITVTIDSTLTVPE
+5849 
-5862 IALAAGED
+5862 
-5870 NGASD
+5870 
-5875 SDNVTNHTQPKFTL
+5875 
-5889 QHIDADVTGV
+5889 
-5899 TVNVTHNGVT
+5899 
-5909 DIYQATQGADG
+5909 
-5920 WTFTPPAAWN
+5920 
-5930 DGNYTL
+5930 
-5936 SVTVVDRAGNS
+5936 
-5947 QQSASLAVTV
+5947 
-5957 DSTVTVTADSQHDDA
+5957 
-5972 SDDATATA
+5972 
-5980 VTPPESETVNAES
+5980 
-5993 ATHLRTEPSAAE
+5993 
-6005 ESVVKVTAYSIT
+6005 
-6017 LLNADSGD
+6017 
-6025 EIDRSISQTPS
+6025 
-6036 FEISVPENIVN
+6036 
-6047 VSIMFEGEE
+6047 
-6056 FTLPITNQKAIFEVP
+6056 
-6071 LSLEDGEYT
+6071 
-6080 MDVKF
+6080 
-6085 IDKDNDFLIKEKT
+6085 
-6098 FSVDHSSADIV
+6098 
-6109 NAMNVRGKTEDDI
+6109 
-6122 NDSPSTSSVGHNNNG
+6122 
-6137 AIDVFAVNEVT
+6137 
-6148 LPVDNQEEHA
+6148 

>member
-422 TDSIITDTIAP
+422 TDSIITDTIPP

-1067 MSDTQIGVATQQ
+1067 ASDTQIGVAMQQ

-1107 GNKANSAI
+1107 GNKANSAV

-1380 GTGGWTFTPP
+1380 GTGGW
-1390 TSWADGDY
+1390 S
-1398 TLSVSVEDKAG
+1398 
-1409 NTSHS
+1409 
-1414 ASLTVTVDTQ
+1414 
-1424 IAINNI
+1424 
-1430 ELVND
+1430 
-1435 SGIPD
+1435 
-1440 DNLTNNVRPHFQVTV
+1440 
-1455 PTDVNVVRLSIDG
+1455 
-1468 GKTWFNATQSATPGV
+1468 
-1483 WDYIWPDDVADGGY
+1483 
-1497 TLTVE
+1497 
-1502 ATDEA
+1502 
-1507 GNKATQT
+1507 
-1514 LDFTIDT
+1514 
-1521 TLSVP
+1521 
-1526 TLSLD
+1526 
-1531 SADDSGIAGDNITN
+1531 
-1545 VKTPGFTLNN
+1545 
-1555 IDTDVSR
+1555 
-1562 VIVEV
+1562 
-1567 MHNGIKQEVPLV
+1567 
-1579 QTGGQWRF
+1579 
-1587 APTSDWADGDYI
+1587 
-1599 LTVKVEDRAGNV
+1599 
-1611 KQSAPLTVTV
+1611 
-1621 DTHIAIDRIELV
+1621 
-1633 NDSGIPGDNLTNEA
+1633 
-1647 RPHFQVTV
+1647 
-1655 PADVNGVRLSIDGGK
+1655 
-1670 TWFDATQSATSG
+1670 
-1682 VWDYT
+1682 
-1687 WLTNVANGPHTLMVE
+1687 
-1702 ASDKA
+1702 
-1707 GNKTTQKLDFTI
+1707 
-1719 DTILSEPTITL
+1719 
-1730 DSADDSAAGDNI
+1730 
-1742 TNVKMPGFTLGNID
+1742 
-1756 ADVTKVVVTVAHDG
+1756 
-1770 KNQQIELIKN
+1770 
-1780 GGVWRFTPGAAWTD
+1780 
-1794 GDYTL
+1794 
-1799 TVKVEDKAGNTNYSA
+1799 
-1814 PLTVTIDTQTSI
+1814 
-1826 DRIELLNDTGIVGDN
+1826 
-1841 LTNEAR
+1841 
-1847 PQFHI
+1847 
-1852 TVPTDVNSVQLSLD
+1852 
-1866 GGINWVNATLTSDGV
+1866 
-1881 WEYIWPTDLV
+1881 
-1891 ENTYTLTVKATD
+1891 
-1903 VAGNTATETLN
+1903 
-1914 FIIDTT
+1914 
-1920 LSTPTITLD
+1920 
-1929 SADDSGTANDNK
+1929 
-1941 TNVKTPGFIIGGIDS
+1941 
-1956 DVTQVVVQVM
+1956 
-1966 RDGHS
+1966 
-1971 EEVELTQ
+1971 
-1978 TNGQWRFVPGSAWTD
+1978 
-1993 GDYTLTVTVKDEA
+1993 
-2006 GNIRHSAPLTVT
+2006 
-2018 IDTQIT
+2018 
-2024 IDHIELVNDS
+2024 
-2034 GIPDDNLT
+2034 
-2042 NNVRPHFQV
+2042 
-2051 TVPTDVN
+2051 
-2058 VVRLS
+2058 
-2063 IDGGKTWFNATQS
+2063 
-2076 ATPGVWDYTWL
+2076 
-2087 ADVGEGKHTLTVEA
+2087 
-2101 TDKAGNKTTQQ
+2101 
-2112 LDFIIDTLLSEP
+2112 
-2124 TIVLD
+2124 
-2129 NTDDSG
+2129 
-2135 TKGDH
+2135 
-2140 LTNVNKPTFLLG
+2140 
-2152 NIDADARYV
+2152 
-2161 TVEVQHGGTKEV
+2161 
-2173 LTATK
+2173 
-2178 DATGNW
+2178 
-2184 SVTPTGTWAD
+2184 
-2194 GDYTLTVRVEDEAG
+2194 
-2208 NEKHS
+2208 
-2213 ASLTVTVDTQI
+2213 
-2224 TIDVIELVNDN
+2224 
-2235 GIPGDNMTNDAHP
+2235 
-2248 QFRVTV
+2248 
-2254 PGDVNEVSLSIDG
+2254 
-2267 GVTWVKAT
+2267 
-2275 QSATPG
+2275 
-2281 VWNYTWP
+2281 
-2288 GTVPDGDYTL
+2288 
-2298 NVKATDNAGNTVT
+2298 
-2311 ETLHFTIDTTLST
+2311 
-2324 PVIVLDSA
+2324 
-2332 DDSGV
+2332 
-2337 HGDNMTNH
+2337 
-2345 TQPTFALQ
+2345 
-2353 HIDDDAVR
+2353 
-2361 VTVSVEHG
+2361 
-2369 GVTTTFDATKDAGG
+2369 
-2383 WTFTPTGAW
+2383 FTPTGAW

-2485 IWPDDVAD
+2485 
-2493 GGYTL
+2493 
-2498 TVEATDEAGNKA
+2498 
-2510 TQTLDF
+2510 
-2516 TIDTTLSVPTLS
+2516 
-2528 LDSADDSGIA
+2528 
-2538 GDNITNVKTPGFTL
+2538 
-2552 NNIDTDVS
+2552 
-2560 RVIVEVMHNGIKQEV
+2560 
-2575 PLVQTGG
+2575 
-2582 QWRFAPTSDWADGD
+2582 
-2596 YILTVKVED
+2596 
-2605 RAGNVKQSAPLTV
+2605 
-2618 TVDTHIAIDR
+2618 
-2628 IELVNDSG
+2628 
-2636 IPGDNLTNEARPHF
+2636 
-2650 QVTVPADVNGVR
+2650 
-2662 LSIDGGKT
+2662 
-2670 WFDATQSATSG
+2670 
-2681 VWDYTWLTNVANGP
+2681 
-2695 HTLMVEASD
+2695 
-2704 KAGNKTTQKLD
+2704 
-2715 FTIDTI
+2715 
-2721 LSEPTITLD
+2721 
-2730 SADDSAAGD
+2730 
-2739 NITNVK
+2739 
-2745 MPGFTLGNIDADVT
+2745 
-2759 KVVVTVAHDGK
+2759 
-2770 NQQIELIKNGGVWR
+2770 
-2784 FTPGAAWTDGDYT
+2784 
-2797 LTVKVEDKAGNTN
+2797 
-2810 YSAPLTVTID
+2810 
-2820 TQTSIDRIELLNDTG
+2820 
-2835 IVGDNLT
+2835 
-2842 NEARP
+2842 
-2847 QFHITVPTDVNS
+2847 
-2859 VQLSLDGGI
+2859 
-2868 NWVNAT
+2868 
-2874 LTSDGVWEYIW
+2874 
-2885 PTDLVENTYTLTVK
+2885 
-2899 ATDVA
+2899 
-2904 GNTAT
+2904 
-2909 ETLNFIIDTTLST
+2909 
-2922 PTITLDSADDSGTA
+2922 
-2936 NDNKTNVK
+2936 
-2944 TPGFIIGG
+2944 
-2952 IDSDVTQV
+2952 
-2960 VVQVMR
+2960 
-2966 DGHSEEVELTQ
+2966 
-2977 TNGQWRFVPGSAWTD
+2977 
-2992 GDYTLTVT
+2992 
-3000 VKDEAGNI
+3000 
-3008 RHSAPLTVTID
+3008 
-3019 TQITIDHIE
+3019 
-3028 LVNDSGIPDDNLTN
+3028 
-3042 NVRPHFQVTVPTD
+3042 
-3055 VNVVRLSID
+3055 
-3064 GGKTWFNATQSA
+3064 
-3076 TPGVWDYTWLA
+3076 TWLA

-3100 TDKAGNKTTQQ
+3100 TDKAGNQTTQK
-3111 LDFIIDTLL
+3111 LDFIIDTML

-3128 NTDDSGTK
+3128 STDDSGTK
-3136 GDNLTNVNK
+3136 GDNLTNANK
-3145 PTFLLGN
+3145 PTFILGN

-3162 EVQHGG
+3162 EVQYGG

-3191 ADGDYTLTVR
+3191 ADGDYMLTVR

-3315 IDTRLSTPTIAMDS
+3315 IDTRLSTPTITMDS

-3353 DADAHSVILRITQGG
+3353 DSDAQSVILRITQGG

-3410 STPLVV
+3410 STPLIV

-3469 VSATQGIEGVW
+3469 VSAAQGIEGVW

-3618 TQIAIDRIELVND
+3618 TQIAIDHIELVND

-3719 LTPTIELA
+3719 MTPTIELA

-4302 TKTSAELRIEIDT
+4302 TKTSAELKIEIDT

-4529 NITSVTTPRFV
+4529 NITSVTKPRFV

-4554 INGVSYSVTANGNN
+4554 INGVSYPVTANGNN

-4888 NSELRSTAVDV
+4888 NSELRSTAVDL

-5297 LDDLITNHN
+5297 LDDLITSHN

-5375 IDTSTFIDNPAM
+5375 IDTSTFIDNPVM
-5387 VAGSD
+5387 MAGSD

-5402 SQTRPTF
+5402 SQTRPAF
-5409 SIFGEM
+5409 SIYGEM

-5469 LNFTIDTFNTTPVA
+5469 LNFTIDTLNTTPVA

-5581 HIKVFTSELDDNKS
+5581 HIQVFTSELDDNKS
-5595 SSKTEW
+5595 SSKTDW
-5601 WSNSDLIT
+5601 WSNSSTIT
-5609 MRGTGEIGAT
+5609 MRGMGEIGAT

-5636 TGRWELSTDK
+5636 NGQWELSTDQ
-5646 LPEGTYDISLVI
+5646 LPEGKYDITLSI
-5658 EDSAGNRWEDVREIF
+5658 EDNAGNRKEEVHEIF

-5709 DSEGNTY
+5709 DSNGNTY

-5751 DVPLD
+5751 DVSLD

-5870 NGASD
+5870 NGVSD

-5909 DIYQATQGADG
+5909 DTYQATQGADG

-5930 DGNYTL
+5930 DGTYTL

-5972 SDDATATA
+5972 SDDATPTA
-5980 VTPPESETVNAES
+5980 VTPLESETVNAES
-5993 ATHLRTEPSAAE
+5993 DTHLRTVPSAAE
-6005 ESVVKVTAYSIT
+6005 ESVVKETAYSIT

-6047 VSIMFEGEE
+6047 VSVMFEGEE

-6109 NAMNVRGKTEDDI
+6109 NAMNARGKAEDDI

>member
-33 SGPDMNITTPRG
+33 SGPDMNITTPHG

-538 ETTNDSGIVGDNVTN
+538 ETTDDSGIVGDNVTN

-591 FNFTSDSVEGINNLT
+591 FNFTSDSVEGVNNLT

-618 FSFSYVIDTIAPVPP
+618 FSFSYVIDTVAPVPP
-633 TVSLEDYVV
+633 TVSLEDFVV

-1032 SDSGISDDNLTNIVK
+1032 SDSGIADDNLTNIVK

-1107 GNKANSAI
+1107 GNKANSAV

-1185 WLFIPGNTWADGSYT
+1185 WLFTPGNTWADGSYT

-1209 GNTNYSAPLTVVIDT
+1209 GNTSYSAPLTVVIDT

-1380 GTGGWTFTPP
+1380 GTGGWSFTP
-1390 TSWADGDY
+1390 TGAWADGDY

-1435 SGIPD
+1435 SGIPN

-1468 GKTWFNATQSATPGV
+1468 GKTWFNATQSATPGA

-1502 ATDEA
+1502 ATDKA
-1507 GNKATQT
+1507 GNKTTQE

-2018 IDTQIT
+2018 IDTQI
-2024 IDHIELVNDS
+2024 
-2034 GIPDDNLT
+2034 
-2042 NNVRPHFQV
+2042 
-2051 TVPTDVN
+2051 
-2058 VVRLS
+2058 
-2063 IDGGKTWFNATQS
+2063 A
-2076 ATPGVWDYTWL
+2076 
-2087 ADVGEGKHTLTVEA
+2087 
-2101 TDKAGNKTTQQ
+2101 
-2112 LDFIIDTLLSEP
+2112 
-2124 TIVLD
+2124 
-2129 NTDDSG
+2129 
-2135 TKGDH
+2135 
-2140 LTNVNKPTFLLG
+2140 
-2152 NIDADARYV
+2152 
-2161 TVEVQHGGTKEV
+2161 
-2173 LTATK
+2173 
-2178 DATGNW
+2178 
-2184 SVTPTGTWAD
+2184 
-2194 GDYTLTVRVEDEAG
+2194 
-2208 NEKHS
+2208 
-2213 ASLTVTVDTQI
+2213 
-2224 TIDVIELVNDN
+2224 
-2235 GIPGDNMTNDAHP
+2235 
-2248 QFRVTV
+2248 
-2254 PGDVNEVSLSIDG
+2254 
-2267 GVTWVKAT
+2267 
-2275 QSATPG
+2275 
-2281 VWNYTWP
+2281 
-2288 GTVPDGDYTL
+2288 
-2298 NVKATDNAGNTVT
+2298 
-2311 ETLHFTIDTTLST
+2311 
-2324 PVIVLDSA
+2324 
-2332 DDSGV
+2332 
-2337 HGDNMTNH
+2337 
-2345 TQPTFALQ
+2345 
-2353 HIDDDAVR
+2353 
-2361 VTVSVEHG
+2361 
-2369 GVTTTFDATKDAGG
+2369 
-2383 WTFTPTGAW
+2383 
-2392 ADGDYT
+2392 
-2398 LSVSVEDKAGNTSH
+2398 
-2412 SASLTVTVDT
+2412 
-2422 QIAIN
+2422 
-2427 NIELVNDSGIPDD
+2427 
-2440 NLTNN
+2440 
-2445 VRPHFQVTVPTD
+2445 
-2457 VNVVRLSIDG
+2457 
-2467 GKTWFNAT
+2467 
-2475 QSATPGVWDY
+2475 
-2485 IWPDDVAD
+2485 
-2493 GGYTL
+2493 
-2498 TVEATDEAGNKA
+2498 
-2510 TQTLDF
+2510 
-2516 TIDTTLSVPTLS
+2516 
-2528 LDSADDSGIA
+2528 
-2538 GDNITNVKTPGFTL
+2538 
-2552 NNIDTDVS
+2552 
-2560 RVIVEVMHNGIKQEV
+2560 
-2575 PLVQTGG
+2575 
-2582 QWRFAPTSDWADGD
+2582 
-2596 YILTVKVED
+2596 
-2605 RAGNVKQSAPLTV
+2605 
-2618 TVDTHIAIDR
+2618 
-2628 IELVNDSG
+2628 
-2636 IPGDNLTNEARPHF
+2636 
-2650 QVTVPADVNGVR
+2650 
-2662 LSIDGGKT
+2662 
-2670 WFDATQSATSG
+2670 
-2681 VWDYTWLTNVANGP
+2681 
-2695 HTLMVEASD
+2695 
-2704 KAGNKTTQKLD
+2704 
-2715 FTIDTI
+2715 
-2721 LSEPTITLD
+2721 
-2730 SADDSAAGD
+2730 
-2739 NITNVK
+2739 
-2745 MPGFTLGNIDADVT
+2745 
-2759 KVVVTVAHDGK
+2759 
-2770 NQQIELIKNGGVWR
+2770 
-2784 FTPGAAWTDGDYT
+2784 
-2797 LTVKVEDKAGNTN
+2797 
-2810 YSAPLTVTID
+2810 
-2820 TQTSIDRIELLNDTG
+2820 
-2835 IVGDNLT
+2835 
-2842 NEARP
+2842 
-2847 QFHITVPTDVNS
+2847 
-2859 VQLSLDGGI
+2859 
-2868 NWVNAT
+2868 
-2874 LTSDGVWEYIW
+2874 
-2885 PTDLVENTYTLTVK
+2885 
-2899 ATDVA
+2899 
-2904 GNTAT
+2904 
-2909 ETLNFIIDTTLST
+2909 
-2922 PTITLDSADDSGTA
+2922 
-2936 NDNKTNVK
+2936 
-2944 TPGFIIGG
+2944 
-2952 IDSDVTQV
+2952 
-2960 VVQVMR
+2960 
-2966 DGHSEEVELTQ
+2966 
-2977 TNGQWRFVPGSAWTD
+2977 
-2992 GDYTLTVT
+2992 
-3000 VKDEAGNI
+3000 
-3008 RHSAPLTVTID
+3008 
-3019 TQITIDHIE
+3019 IDHIE

-3168 TKEVLTATKG
+3168 TKEVLTATKDATGNWSVTPTGTWADGDYTLTVRVEDEAGNEKHSASLTVTVDTQITIDAIELVNDNGIPGDNMTNDAHPQFRVTVPGDVNEVSLSIDGGVTWVKATQSATPGVWNYTWPGTVPDGDYTLNVKATDNAGNTVTETLHFTIDTTLSVPVIVLNSADDTGVQGDNMTNSTQPTFALQHIDDDAVRVTVSVEHGGVTTTFDATKGTGGWSFTPTGAWADGDYTLSVSVEDKAGNTSHSASLTVTVDTQIAINNIELVNDSGIPDDNLTNNVRPHFQVKVPTDVNEVRLSIDGGKTWFNATQSATPGVWDYTWLADVGEGKHTLTVEATDKAGNQTTQKLDFIIDTMLSEPTIVLDSTDDSGTKGDNLTNANKPTFILGNIDADARYVTVEVQYGGTKEVLTATKG

-3269 WVRATQGTAGIWDYT
+3269 WVRATQGTAGTWDYT

-3396 LTVEVTDNAGNVRQ
+3396 LTVEVQDNAGNVRQ
-3410 STPLVV
+3410 STPLIV

-3469 VSATQGIEGVW
+3469 VSAAQGIEGVW

-3719 LTPTIELA
+3719 MTPTIELA

-3844 HDRPVFDIHQVDS
+3844 HDRPVFDIRQVDS

-4017 DTNIQVPTIA
+4017 DTNIQAPTIA

-4302 TKTSAELRIEIDT
+4302 TKTSAELKIEIDT

-4529 NITSVTTPRFV
+4529 NITSVTKPRFV

-4554 INGVSYSVTANGNN
+4554 INGVSYPVTANGNN

-4832 PTLIGSTLPN
+4832 PTLVGNTLPN
-4842 TIVSIYV
+4842 AIVSIYV

-4962 PALGNDGNYELTF
+4962 PALGNDGNYVLTF

-5037 IRNPQGVVIATL
+5037 IRSPQGVVIATL

-5083 KEILIEHD
+5083 KDILIEHD

-5409 SIFGEM
+5409 SISGEM

-5581 HIKVFTSELDDNKS
+5581 HIQVFTSELDDNKS
-5595 SSKTEW
+5595 SSKTDW
-5601 WSNSDLIT
+5601 WSNSSTIT
-5609 MRGTGEIGAT
+5609 MRGMGEIGAT

-5636 TGRWELSTDK
+5636 NGQWELSTDQ
-5646 LPEGTYDISLVI
+5646 LPEGKYDITLSI
-5658 EDSAGNRWEDVREIF
+5658 EDNAGNRKEEVHEIF

-5709 DSEGNTY
+5709 DSNGNTY

-5751 DVPLD
+5751 DVSLD

-5870 NGASD
+5870 NGVSD

-5909 DIYQATQGADG
+5909 DTYQATQGADG

-5930 DGNYTL
+5930 DGTYTL

-5993 ATHLRTEPSAAE
+5993 DTHLRTVPSAAE
-6005 ESVVKVTAYSIT
+6005 ESVVKETAYSIT

-6047 VSIMFEGEE
+6047 VSVMFEGEE

-6085 IDKDNDFLIKEKT
+6085 IDKDDDFLIKEKT

-6109 NAMNVRGKTEDDI
+6109 NAMNARGKTEDDI

>member
-1 MGNKSIQKFFADQN
+1 
-15 SVIDLS
+15 
-21 SLGNAKGAKVSL
+21 GNAKGAKVSL
-33 SGPDMNITTPRG
+33 SGPDMNITTPHG

-538 ETTNDSGIVGDNVTN
+538 ETTDDSGIVGDNVTN

-591 FNFTSDSVEGINNLT
+591 FNFTSDSVEGVNNLT

-618 FSFSYVIDTIAPVPP
+618 FSFSYVIDTVAPVPP
-633 TVSLEDYVV
+633 TVSLEDFVV

-1032 SDSGISDDNLTNIVK
+1032 SDSGIADDNLTNIVK

-1107 GNKANSAI
+1107 GNKANSAV

-1380 GTGGWTFTPP
+1380 GTGGWSFTP
-1390 TSWADGDY
+1390 TGAWADGDY

-1435 SGIPD
+1435 SGIPN

-1468 GKTWFNATQSATPGV
+1468 GKTWFNATQSATPGA

-1502 ATDEA
+1502 ATDKA
-1507 GNKATQT
+1507 GNKTTQE

-2129 NTDDSG
+2129 STDDSG
-2135 TKGDH
+2135 TKGDN

-2311 ETLHFTIDTTLST
+2311 ETLHFTIDTTLSV
-2324 PVIVLDSA
+2324 PVIVLNSA
-2332 DDSGV
+2332 DDTGV
-2337 HGDNMTNH
+2337 QGDNMTNS

-2369 GVTTTFDATKDAGG
+2369 GVTTTFDATKGVGG
-2383 WTFTPTGAW
+2383 WSFTPTGAW

-2445 VRPHFQVTVPTD
+2445 VRPHFQVKVPTD
-2457 VNVVRLSIDG
+2457 VN
-2467 GKTWFNAT
+2467 
-2475 QSATPGVWDY
+2475 
-2485 IWPDDVAD
+2485 
-2493 GGYTL
+2493 
-2498 TVEATDEAGNKA
+2498 E
-2510 TQTLDF
+2510 
-2516 TIDTTLSVPTLS
+2516 
-2528 LDSADDSGIA
+2528 
-2538 GDNITNVKTPGFTL
+2538 
-2552 NNIDTDVS
+2552 
-2560 RVIVEVMHNGIKQEV
+2560 
-2575 PLVQTGG
+2575 
-2582 QWRFAPTSDWADGD
+2582 
-2596 YILTVKVED
+2596 
-2605 RAGNVKQSAPLTV
+2605 
-2618 TVDTHIAIDR
+2618 
-2628 IELVNDSG
+2628 
-2636 IPGDNLTNEARPHF
+2636 
-2650 QVTVPADVNGVR
+2650 
-2662 LSIDGGKT
+2662 
-2670 WFDATQSATSG
+2670 
-2681 VWDYTWLTNVANGP
+2681 
-2695 HTLMVEASD
+2695 
-2704 KAGNKTTQKLD
+2704 
-2715 FTIDTI
+2715 
-2721 LSEPTITLD
+2721 
-2730 SADDSAAGD
+2730 
-2739 NITNVK
+2739 
-2745 MPGFTLGNIDADVT
+2745 
-2759 KVVVTVAHDGK
+2759 
-2770 NQQIELIKNGGVWR
+2770 
-2784 FTPGAAWTDGDYT
+2784 
-2797 LTVKVEDKAGNTN
+2797 
-2810 YSAPLTVTID
+2810 
-2820 TQTSIDRIELLNDTG
+2820 
-2835 IVGDNLT
+2835 
-2842 NEARP
+2842 
-2847 QFHITVPTDVNS
+2847 
-2859 VQLSLDGGI
+2859 
-2868 NWVNAT
+2868 
-2874 LTSDGVWEYIW
+2874 
-2885 PTDLVENTYTLTVK
+2885 
-2899 ATDVA
+2899 
-2904 GNTAT
+2904 
-2909 ETLNFIIDTTLST
+2909 
-2922 PTITLDSADDSGTA
+2922 
-2936 NDNKTNVK
+2936 
-2944 TPGFIIGG
+2944 
-2952 IDSDVTQV
+2952 
-2960 VVQVMR
+2960 
-2966 DGHSEEVELTQ
+2966 
-2977 TNGQWRFVPGSAWTD
+2977 
-2992 GDYTLTVT
+2992 
-3000 VKDEAGNI
+3000 
-3008 RHSAPLTVTID
+3008 
-3019 TQITIDHIE
+3019 
-3028 LVNDSGIPDDNLTN
+3028 
-3042 NVRPHFQVTVPTD
+3042 
-3055 VNVVRLSID
+3055 VRLSID

-3100 TDKAGNKTTQQ
+3100 TDKAGNQTTQK
-3111 LDFIIDTLL
+3111 LDFIIDTML

-3128 NTDDSGTK
+3128 STDDSGTK
-3136 GDNLTNVNK
+3136 GDNLTNANK
-3145 PTFLLGN
+3145 PTFILGN

-3162 EVQHGG
+3162 EVQYGG

-3315 IDTRLSTPTIAMDS
+3315 IDTRLSTPTITMDS

-3353 DADAHSVILRITQGG
+3353 DSDAQSVILRITQGG

-3410 STPLVV
+3410 STPLIV

-3469 VSATQGIEGVW
+3469 VSAAQGIEGVW

-3618 TQIAIDRIELVND
+3618 TQIAIDHIELVND

-3719 LTPTIELA
+3719 MTPTIELA

-3844 HDRPVFDIHQVDS
+3844 HDRPVFDIRQVDS

-4261 HIDGRDYTIENTGGN
+4261 HIDGRDYTIENTGRN

-4302 TKTSAELRIEIDT
+4302 TKTSAELKIEIDT

-4529 NITSVTTPRFV
+4529 NITSVTKPRFV

-4554 INGVSYSVTANGNN
+4554 INGVSYPVTANGNN

-4888 NSELRSTAVDV
+4888 NSELRSTAVDL

-5059 ELDLREGS
+5059 KLDLREGS

-5297 LDDLITNHN
+5297 LDDLITSHN

-5375 IDTSTFIDNPAM
+5375 IDTSTFIDNPVM
-5387 VAGSD
+5387 MAGSD

-5402 SQTRPTF
+5402 SQTRPAF
-5409 SIFGEM
+5409 SIYGEM

-5469 LNFTIDTFNTTPVA
+5469 LNFTIDTLNTTPVA

-5537 NEKGH
+5537 NDKGH

-5581 HIKVFTSELDDNKS
+5581 HIQVFTSELDDNKS
-5595 SSKTEW
+5595 SSKTDW
-5601 WSNSDLIT
+5601 WSNSSTIT
-5609 MRGTGEIGAT
+5609 MRGMGEIGAT

-5636 TGRWELSTDK
+5636 NGQWELSTDQ
-5646 LPEGTYDISLVI
+5646 LPEGKYDITLSI
-5658 EDSAGNRWEDVREIF
+5658 EDNAGNRKEEVHEIF

-5709 DSEGNTY
+5709 DSNGNTY

-5930 DGNYTL
+5930 DGTYTL

-5957 DSTVTVTADSQHDDA
+5957 DSTVTVTADSQHNDA

-5993 ATHLRTEPSAAE
+5993 ATHLRTVPSVAE
-6005 ESVVKVTAYSIT
+6005 ESVVKETAYSIT

-6047 VSIMFEGEE
+6047 VSVMFEGEE

-6085 IDKDNDFLIKEKT
+6085 IDKDDDFLIKEKT

-6109 NAMNVRGKTEDDI
+6109 NAMNARGKAEDDI

>member
-33 SGPDMNITTPRG
+33 SGPDMNITTPHG

-538 ETTNDSGIVGDNVTN
+538 ETTDDSGIVGDNVTN

-591 FNFTSDSVEGINNLT
+591 FNFTSDSVEGVNNLT

-618 FSFSYVIDTIAPVPP
+618 FSFSYVIDTVAPVPP
-633 TVSLEDYVV
+633 TVSLEDFVV

-1032 SDSGISDDNLTNIVK
+1032 SDSGIADDNLTNIVK

-1107 GNKANSAI
+1107 GNKANSAV

-1185 WLFIPGNTWADGSYT
+1185 WLFTPGNTWADGSYT

-1209 GNTNYSAPLTVVIDT
+1209 GNTSYSAPLTVVIDT

-1380 GTGGWTFTPP
+1380 GTGGWSFTP
-1390 TSWADGDY
+1390 TGAWADGDY

-1435 SGIPD
+1435 SGIPN

-1468 GKTWFNATQSATPGV
+1468 GKTWFNATQSATPGA

-1502 ATDEA
+1502 ATDKA
-1507 GNKATQT
+1507 GNKTTQE

-2018 IDTQIT
+2018 IDTQI
-2024 IDHIELVNDS
+2024 
-2034 GIPDDNLT
+2034 
-2042 NNVRPHFQV
+2042 
-2051 TVPTDVN
+2051 
-2058 VVRLS
+2058 
-2063 IDGGKTWFNATQS
+2063 A
-2076 ATPGVWDYTWL
+2076 
-2087 ADVGEGKHTLTVEA
+2087 
-2101 TDKAGNKTTQQ
+2101 
-2112 LDFIIDTLLSEP
+2112 
-2124 TIVLD
+2124 
-2129 NTDDSG
+2129 
-2135 TKGDH
+2135 
-2140 LTNVNKPTFLLG
+2140 
-2152 NIDADARYV
+2152 
-2161 TVEVQHGGTKEV
+2161 
-2173 LTATK
+2173 
-2178 DATGNW
+2178 
-2184 SVTPTGTWAD
+2184 
-2194 GDYTLTVRVEDEAG
+2194 
-2208 NEKHS
+2208 
-2213 ASLTVTVDTQI
+2213 
-2224 TIDVIELVNDN
+2224 
-2235 GIPGDNMTNDAHP
+2235 
-2248 QFRVTV
+2248 
-2254 PGDVNEVSLSIDG
+2254 
-2267 GVTWVKAT
+2267 
-2275 QSATPG
+2275 
-2281 VWNYTWP
+2281 
-2288 GTVPDGDYTL
+2288 
-2298 NVKATDNAGNTVT
+2298 
-2311 ETLHFTIDTTLST
+2311 
-2324 PVIVLDSA
+2324 
-2332 DDSGV
+2332 
-2337 HGDNMTNH
+2337 
-2345 TQPTFALQ
+2345 
-2353 HIDDDAVR
+2353 
-2361 VTVSVEHG
+2361 
-2369 GVTTTFDATKDAGG
+2369 
-2383 WTFTPTGAW
+2383 
-2392 ADGDYT
+2392 
-2398 LSVSVEDKAGNTSH
+2398 
-2412 SASLTVTVDT
+2412 
-2422 QIAIN
+2422 
-2427 NIELVNDSGIPDD
+2427 
-2440 NLTNN
+2440 
-2445 VRPHFQVTVPTD
+2445 
-2457 VNVVRLSIDG
+2457 
-2467 GKTWFNAT
+2467 
-2475 QSATPGVWDY
+2475 
-2485 IWPDDVAD
+2485 
-2493 GGYTL
+2493 
-2498 TVEATDEAGNKA
+2498 
-2510 TQTLDF
+2510 
-2516 TIDTTLSVPTLS
+2516 
-2528 LDSADDSGIA
+2528 
-2538 GDNITNVKTPGFTL
+2538 
-2552 NNIDTDVS
+2552 
-2560 RVIVEVMHNGIKQEV
+2560 
-2575 PLVQTGG
+2575 
-2582 QWRFAPTSDWADGD
+2582 
-2596 YILTVKVED
+2596 
-2605 RAGNVKQSAPLTV
+2605 
-2618 TVDTHIAIDR
+2618 
-2628 IELVNDSG
+2628 
-2636 IPGDNLTNEARPHF
+2636 
-2650 QVTVPADVNGVR
+2650 
-2662 LSIDGGKT
+2662 
-2670 WFDATQSATSG
+2670 
-2681 VWDYTWLTNVANGP
+2681 
-2695 HTLMVEASD
+2695 
-2704 KAGNKTTQKLD
+2704 
-2715 FTIDTI
+2715 
-2721 LSEPTITLD
+2721 
-2730 SADDSAAGD
+2730 
-2739 NITNVK
+2739 
-2745 MPGFTLGNIDADVT
+2745 
-2759 KVVVTVAHDGK
+2759 
-2770 NQQIELIKNGGVWR
+2770 
-2784 FTPGAAWTDGDYT
+2784 
-2797 LTVKVEDKAGNTN
+2797 
-2810 YSAPLTVTID
+2810 
-2820 TQTSIDRIELLNDTG
+2820 
-2835 IVGDNLT
+2835 
-2842 NEARP
+2842 
-2847 QFHITVPTDVNS
+2847 
-2859 VQLSLDGGI
+2859 
-2868 NWVNAT
+2868 
-2874 LTSDGVWEYIW
+2874 
-2885 PTDLVENTYTLTVK
+2885 
-2899 ATDVA
+2899 
-2904 GNTAT
+2904 
-2909 ETLNFIIDTTLST
+2909 
-2922 PTITLDSADDSGTA
+2922 
-2936 NDNKTNVK
+2936 
-2944 TPGFIIGG
+2944 
-2952 IDSDVTQV
+2952 
-2960 VVQVMR
+2960 
-2966 DGHSEEVELTQ
+2966 
-2977 TNGQWRFVPGSAWTD
+2977 
-2992 GDYTLTVT
+2992 
-3000 VKDEAGNI
+3000 
-3008 RHSAPLTVTID
+3008 
-3019 TQITIDHIE
+3019 IDHIE

-3168 TKEVLTATKG
+3168 TKEVLTATKDATGNWSVTPTGTWADGDYTLTVRVEDEAGNEKHSASLTVTVDTQITIDAIELVNDNGIPGDNMTNDAHPQFRVTVPGDVNEVSLSIDGGVTWVKATQSATPGVWNYTWPGTVPDGDYTLNVKATDNAGNTVTETLHFTIDTTLSVPVIVLNSADDTGVQGDNMTNSTQPTFALQHIDDDAVRVTVSVEHGGVTTTFDATKGTGGWSFTPTGAWADGDYTLSVSVEDKAGNTSHSASLTVTVDTQIAINNIELVNDSGIPDDNLTNNVRPHFQVKVPTDVNEVRLSIDGGKTWFNATQSATPGVWDYTWLADVGEGKHTLTVEATDKAGNQTTQKLDFIIDTMLSEPTIVLDSTDDSGTKGDNLTNANKPTFILGNIDADARYVTVEVQYGGTKEVLTATKG

-3269 WVRATQGTAGIWDYT
+3269 WVRATQGTAGTWDYT

-3396 LTVEVTDNAGNVRQ
+3396 LTVEVQDNAGNVRQ
-3410 STPLVV
+3410 STPLIV

-3469 VSATQGIEGVW
+3469 VSAAQGIEGVW

-3719 LTPTIELA
+3719 MTPTIELA
-3727 PDQDTGQNKNDNL
+3727 SDQDTGQNKNDNL

-3844 HDRPVFDIHQVDS
+3844 HDRPVFDIRQVDS

-4017 DTNIQVPTIA
+4017 DTNIQAPTIA

-4302 TKTSAELRIEIDT
+4302 TKTSAELKIEIDT

-4529 NITSVTTPRFV
+4529 NITSVTKPRFV

-4554 INGVSYSVTANGNN
+4554 INGVSYPVTANGNN

-4832 PTLIGSTLPN
+4832 PTLVGNTLPN
-4842 TIVSIYV
+4842 AIVSIYV

-4962 PALGNDGNYELTF
+4962 PALGNDGNYVLTF

-5037 IRNPQGVVIATL
+5037 IRSPQGVVIATL

-5083 KEILIEHD
+5083 KDILIEHD

-5409 SIFGEM
+5409 SISGEM

-5581 HIKVFTSELDDNKS
+5581 HIQVFTSELDDNKS
-5595 SSKTEW
+5595 SSKTDW
-5601 WSNSDLIT
+5601 WSNSSTIT
-5609 MRGTGEIGAT
+5609 MRGMGEIGAT

-5636 TGRWELSTDK
+5636 NGQWELSTDQ
-5646 LPEGTYDISLVI
+5646 LPEGKYDITLSI
-5658 EDSAGNRWEDVREIF
+5658 EDNAGNRKEEVHEIF

-5709 DSEGNTY
+5709 DSNGNTY

-5751 DVPLD
+5751 DVSLD

-5870 NGASD
+5870 NGVSD

-5909 DIYQATQGADG
+5909 DTYQATQGADG

-5930 DGNYTL
+5930 DGTYTL

-5993 ATHLRTEPSAAE
+5993 DTHLRTVPSAAE
-6005 ESVVKVTAYSIT
+6005 ESVVKETAYSIT

-6047 VSIMFEGEE
+6047 VSVMFEGEE

-6085 IDKDNDFLIKEKT
+6085 IDKDDDFLIKEKT

-6109 NAMNVRGKTEDDI
+6109 NAMNARGKTEDDI

>member
-245 LAAESNSGS
+245 LATESNSGS

-591 FNFTSDSVEGINNLT
+591 FNFTSDSVEGVNNLT
-606 FTVEDVAGNKKD
+606 FTAEDVAGNKKD
-618 FSFSYVIDTIAPVPP
+618 FSFSYVIDTVAPVPP
-633 TVSLEDYVV
+633 TVSLEDFVV

-1032 SDSGISDDNLTNIVK
+1032 SDSGIADDNLTNIVK

-1067 MSDTQIGVATQQ
+1067 ASDTQIGVATQQ

-1107 GNKANSAI
+1107 GNKANSAV

-1209 GNTNYSAPLTVVIDT
+1209 GNTSYSAPLTVVIDT

-1326 VIVLDSA
+1326 VIVLNSA
-1333 DDTGIQGDNMTN
+1333 DDTGVQGDNMTN
-1345 STQPTFALQHID
+1345 RTQPTFALQHID

-1435 SGIPD
+1435 SGIPN

-1507 GNKATQT
+1507 GNKTTQT

-1599 LTVKVEDRAGNV
+1599 LTVKIEDRAGNV

-1707 GNKTTQKLDFTI
+1707 GNKTTQKLDFII
-1719 DTILSEPTITL
+1719 DTLLSEPTITL

-2018 IDTQIT
+2018 IDTQIA

-2042 NNVRPHFQV
+2042 NEARPHFQV

-2112 LDFIIDTLLSEP
+2112 LDFIIDTILSEP

-2135 TKGDH
+2135 TKGDN

-2224 TIDVIELVNDN
+2224 TIDAIELVNDN

-2311 ETLHFTIDTTLST
+2311 ETLHFTIDTTLSV
-2324 PVIVLDSA
+2324 PVIVLNSA
-2332 DDSGV
+2332 DDTGV
-2337 HGDNMTNH
+2337 QGDNMTNS

-2369 GVTTTFDATKDAGG
+2369 GVTTTFDATKGVGG
-2383 WTFTPTGAW
+2383 WSFTPTGAW

-2445 VRPHFQVTVPTD
+2445 VRPHFQVKVPTD
-2457 VNVVRLSIDG
+2457 VN
-2467 GKTWFNAT
+2467 
-2475 QSATPGVWDY
+2475 
-2485 IWPDDVAD
+2485 
-2493 GGYTL
+2493 
-2498 TVEATDEAGNKA
+2498 E
-2510 TQTLDF
+2510 
-2516 TIDTTLSVPTLS
+2516 
-2528 LDSADDSGIA
+2528 
-2538 GDNITNVKTPGFTL
+2538 
-2552 NNIDTDVS
+2552 
-2560 RVIVEVMHNGIKQEV
+2560 
-2575 PLVQTGG
+2575 
-2582 QWRFAPTSDWADGD
+2582 
-2596 YILTVKVED
+2596 
-2605 RAGNVKQSAPLTV
+2605 
-2618 TVDTHIAIDR
+2618 
-2628 IELVNDSG
+2628 
-2636 IPGDNLTNEARPHF
+2636 
-2650 QVTVPADVNGVR
+2650 
-2662 LSIDGGKT
+2662 
-2670 WFDATQSATSG
+2670 
-2681 VWDYTWLTNVANGP
+2681 
-2695 HTLMVEASD
+2695 
-2704 KAGNKTTQKLD
+2704 
-2715 FTIDTI
+2715 
-2721 LSEPTITLD
+2721 
-2730 SADDSAAGD
+2730 
-2739 NITNVK
+2739 
-2745 MPGFTLGNIDADVT
+2745 
-2759 KVVVTVAHDGK
+2759 
-2770 NQQIELIKNGGVWR
+2770 
-2784 FTPGAAWTDGDYT
+2784 
-2797 LTVKVEDKAGNTN
+2797 
-2810 YSAPLTVTID
+2810 
-2820 TQTSIDRIELLNDTG
+2820 
-2835 IVGDNLT
+2835 
-2842 NEARP
+2842 
-2847 QFHITVPTDVNS
+2847 
-2859 VQLSLDGGI
+2859 
-2868 NWVNAT
+2868 
-2874 LTSDGVWEYIW
+2874 
-2885 PTDLVENTYTLTVK
+2885 
-2899 ATDVA
+2899 
-2904 GNTAT
+2904 
-2909 ETLNFIIDTTLST
+2909 
-2922 PTITLDSADDSGTA
+2922 
-2936 NDNKTNVK
+2936 
-2944 TPGFIIGG
+2944 
-2952 IDSDVTQV
+2952 
-2960 VVQVMR
+2960 
-2966 DGHSEEVELTQ
+2966 
-2977 TNGQWRFVPGSAWTD
+2977 
-2992 GDYTLTVT
+2992 
-3000 VKDEAGNI
+3000 
-3008 RHSAPLTVTID
+3008 
-3019 TQITIDHIE
+3019 
-3028 LVNDSGIPDDNLTN
+3028 
-3042 NVRPHFQVTVPTD
+3042 
-3055 VNVVRLSID
+3055 VRLSID

-3100 TDKAGNKTTQQ
+3100 TDKAGNQTTQK
-3111 LDFIIDTLL
+3111 LDFIIDTML

-3128 NTDDSGTK
+3128 STDDSGTK
-3136 GDNLTNVNK
+3136 GDNLTNANK
-3145 PTFLLGN
+3145 PTFILGN

-3162 EVQHGG
+3162 EVQYGG

-3191 ADGDYTLTVR
+3191 ADGDYMLTVR

-3315 IDTRLSTPTIAMDS
+3315 IDTRLSTPTITMDS

-3353 DADAHSVILRITQGG
+3353 DSDAQSVILRITQGG

-3410 STPLVV
+3410 STPLIV

-3469 VSATQGIEGVW
+3469 VSAAQGIEGVW

-3618 TQIAIDRIELVND
+3618 TQIAIDHIELVND

-3719 LTPTIELA
+3719 MTPTIELA

-3844 HDRPVFDIHQVDS
+3844 HDRPVFDIRQVDS

-4302 TKTSAELRIEIDT
+4302 TKTSAELKIEIDT

-4529 NITSVTTPRFV
+4529 NITSVTKPRFV

-4554 INGVSYSVTANGNN
+4554 INGVSYPVTANGNN

-4888 NSELRSTAVDV
+4888 NSELRSTAVDL

-5083 KEILIEHD
+5083 KDILIEHD

-5409 SIFGEM
+5409 SISGEM

-5581 HIKVFTSELDDNKS
+5581 HIQVFTSELDDNKS
-5595 SSKTEW
+5595 SSKTDW
-5601 WSNSDLIT
+5601 WSNSSTIT
-5609 MRGTGEIGAT
+5609 MRGMGEIGAT

-5636 TGRWELSTDK
+5636 NGQWELSTDQ
-5646 LPEGTYDISLVI
+5646 LPEGKYDITLSI
-5658 EDSAGNRWEDVREIF
+5658 EDNAGNRKEEVHEIF

-5709 DSEGNTY
+5709 DSNGNTY

-5826 ADGSYTISVIASDA
+5826 TDGSYTISVIASDA

-5862 IALAAGED
+5862 IALSAGED

-5930 DGNYTL
+5930 DGTYTL

-5993 ATHLRTEPSAAE
+5993 ATHLRTVPSAAE
-6005 ESVVKVTAYSIT
+6005 ESVVKETAYSIT

-6047 VSIMFEGEE
+6047 VSVMFEGEE

-6085 IDKDNDFLIKEKT
+6085 IDKDDDFLIKEKT

-6109 NAMNVRGKTEDDI
+6109 NAMNARGKTEDDI

>member
-161 QIEEMLQNFLAD
+161 QMEEMLQEFLAD

-392 SYEFKD
+392 SYEFRD

-422 TDSIITDTIAP
+422 TDSIITDTIPP

-440 DDSSDSGIKND
+440 DDNSDSGIKND

-538 ETTNDSGIVGDNVTN
+538 ETTDDSGIVGDNVTN

-618 FSFSYVIDTIAPVPP
+618 FSFSYVIDTIAPLPP

-725 EVVPPKAELDASD
+725 EVVSPKAELDASD

-962 YIDGALIAEV
+962 YVDGALIAEV

-1032 SDSGISDDNLTNIVK
+1032 SDSGIADDNLTNIVK

-1107 GNKANSAI
+1107 GNKANSAV

-1185 WLFIPGNTWADGSYT
+1185 WLFTPGNTWADGSYT

-1209 GNTNYSAPLTVVIDT
+1209 GNTSYSAPLTVVIDT

-1326 VIVLDSA
+1326 VIVLNSA
-1333 DDTGIQGDNMTN
+1333 DDTGVQGDNMTN
-1345 STQPTFALQHID
+1345 RTQPTFALQHID

-1380 GTGGWTFTPP
+1380 GTGGWTFTP
-1390 TSWADGDY
+1390 TASWTDGDY

-1435 SGIPD
+1435 SGIPN

-1468 GKTWFNATQSATPGV
+1468 GKTWVTAAQKAAGV
-1483 WDYIWPDDVADGGY
+1483 WEYIWPDDVTDGSH

-1531 SADDSGIAGDNITN
+1531 SADDSGIAGDNITS

-1633 NDSGIPGDNLTNEA
+1633 NDSGIPDDNLTNEA

-1702 ASDKA
+1702 ATDKA
-1707 GNKTTQKLDFTI
+1707 GNKTTQKLDFII
-1719 DTILSEPTITL
+1719 DTLLSEPTITL

-2018 IDTQIT
+2018 IDTQIA

-2034 GIPDDNLT
+2034 GIPNDNLT

-2101 TDKAGNKTTQQ
+2101 TDKAGNKTTQK

-2129 NTDDSG
+2129 STDDSG
-2135 TKGDH
+2135 TKGDN

-2194 GDYTLTVRVEDEAG
+2194 GDYTLTVRVEDDAG
-2208 NEKHS
+2208 NVKYS

-2224 TIDVIELVNDN
+2224 TIDVIELVNDS
-2235 GIPGDNMTNDAHP
+2235 GTRGDNLTNDANPH
-2248 QFRVTV
+2248 FRITV

-2275 QSATPG
+2275 QSVTPG

-2337 HGDNMTNH
+2337 HGDNMTNR

-2353 HIDDDAVR
+2353 QIDDDAVR

-2369 GVTTTFDATKDAGG
+2369 GVTTTFDATKGTGG

-2485 IWPDDVAD
+2485 
-2493 GGYTL
+2493 
-2498 TVEATDEAGNKA
+2498 
-2510 TQTLDF
+2510 
-2516 TIDTTLSVPTLS
+2516 
-2528 LDSADDSGIA
+2528 
-2538 GDNITNVKTPGFTL
+2538 
-2552 NNIDTDVS
+2552 
-2560 RVIVEVMHNGIKQEV
+2560 
-2575 PLVQTGG
+2575 
-2582 QWRFAPTSDWADGD
+2582 
-2596 YILTVKVED
+2596 
-2605 RAGNVKQSAPLTV
+2605 
-2618 TVDTHIAIDR
+2618 
-2628 IELVNDSG
+2628 
-2636 IPGDNLTNEARPHF
+2636 
-2650 QVTVPADVNGVR
+2650 
-2662 LSIDGGKT
+2662 
-2670 WFDATQSATSG
+2670 
-2681 VWDYTWLTNVANGP
+2681 
-2695 HTLMVEASD
+2695 
-2704 KAGNKTTQKLD
+2704 
-2715 FTIDTI
+2715 
-2721 LSEPTITLD
+2721 
-2730 SADDSAAGD
+2730 
-2739 NITNVK
+2739 
-2745 MPGFTLGNIDADVT
+2745 
-2759 KVVVTVAHDGK
+2759 
-2770 NQQIELIKNGGVWR
+2770 
-2784 FTPGAAWTDGDYT
+2784 
-2797 LTVKVEDKAGNTN
+2797 
-2810 YSAPLTVTID
+2810 
-2820 TQTSIDRIELLNDTG
+2820 
-2835 IVGDNLT
+2835 
-2842 NEARP
+2842 
-2847 QFHITVPTDVNS
+2847 
-2859 VQLSLDGGI
+2859 
-2868 NWVNAT
+2868 
-2874 LTSDGVWEYIW
+2874 
-2885 PTDLVENTYTLTVK
+2885 
-2899 ATDVA
+2899 
-2904 GNTAT
+2904 
-2909 ETLNFIIDTTLST
+2909 
-2922 PTITLDSADDSGTA
+2922 
-2936 NDNKTNVK
+2936 
-2944 TPGFIIGG
+2944 
-2952 IDSDVTQV
+2952 
-2960 VVQVMR
+2960 
-2966 DGHSEEVELTQ
+2966 
-2977 TNGQWRFVPGSAWTD
+2977 
-2992 GDYTLTVT
+2992 
-3000 VKDEAGNI
+3000 
-3008 RHSAPLTVTID
+3008 
-3019 TQITIDHIE
+3019 
-3028 LVNDSGIPDDNLTN
+3028 
-3042 NVRPHFQVTVPTD
+3042 
-3055 VNVVRLSID
+3055 
-3064 GGKTWFNATQSA
+3064 
-3076 TPGVWDYTWLA
+3076 TWLA

-3100 TDKAGNKTTQQ
+3100 TDKAGNQTTQQ

-3152 IDADARYVTV
+3152 IDVDARYVTV
-3162 EVQHGG
+3162 EVLHGG

-3396 LTVEVTDNAGNVRQ
+3396 LTVEVQDNAGNVRQ
-3410 STPLVV
+3410 STPLIV

-3469 VSATQGIEGVW
+3469 VSAAQGIEGVW

-3487 MGDGKHTL
+3487 MGDGKHIL

-4066 DGHDYNATKVGAGWQ
+4066 DGHDYNAIKVGAGWQ

-4302 TKTSAELRIEIDT
+4302 TKTSAELQIEIDT

-4371 AGQWEFTAGSALP
+4371 AGQWQFTAGSALP

-4507 TIVSDPSID
+4507 TVVSDPRID

-4529 NITSVTTPRFV
+4529 NITSITKPRFV

-4554 INGVSYSVTANGNN
+4554 INGVSYPVTANGNN

-4614 MEPASDTGNS
+4614 MEPASDTGSS

-4657 REVLKQTITVG
+4657 REVLKHTITVG

-4716 RLSDPSIDDQHEATS
+4716 RLSDPSIDDQYEATS
-4731 LRPEFKGFAEAFSTI
+4731 LRPEFKGLAEAFSTI

-4832 PTLIGSTLPN
+4832 PTLVGNTLPN
-4842 TIVSIYV
+4842 AIVSIYV

-4954 AGHWGVVL
+4954 TGHWGVVL

-5083 KEILIEHD
+5083 KDILIEHD

-5250 DDGTFNIHFSITDVA
+5250 DDGKFNIHFSITDVA

-5297 LDDLITNHN
+5297 LDDLITSHN

-5375 IDTSTFIDNPAM
+5375 IDTSTFIDNPVM
-5387 VAGSD
+5387 MAGSD

-5402 SQTRPTF
+5402 SQTRPAF

-5537 NEKGH
+5537 NDKGH

-5562 STDRAGN
+5562 STDHAGN

-5581 HIKVFTSELDDNKS
+5581 HIQVFTSELDDNKS
-5595 SSKTEW
+5595 SSKTDW
-5601 WSNSDLIT
+5601 WSNSSTIT
-5609 MRGTGEIGAT
+5609 MRGMGEIGAT

-5636 TGRWELSTDK
+5636 NGQWELSTDQ
-5646 LPEGTYDISLVI
+5646 LPEGKYDITLSI
-5658 EDSAGNRWEDVREIF
+5658 EDNAGNRKEEVHEIF

-5709 DSEGNTY
+5709 DSNGNTY

-5751 DVPLD
+5751 DVSLD
-5756 IMKEVPVISLS
+5756 IMKETPVISLS
-5767 PDSDSGTVGDNI
+5767 PDSDSGTAGDNI
-5779 TRDKQPTFII
+5779 TRDNQPTFII

-5875 SDNVTNHTQPKFTL
+5875 SDNVTNHNHTQPKFTL

-5909 DIYQATQGADG
+5909 DTYQATQGADG

-5930 DGNYTL
+5930 DGTYTL

-5947 QQSASLAVTV
+5947 LQSASLEVTV

-5972 SDDATATA
+5972 SDDATPTA

-5993 ATHLRTEPSAAE
+5993 ATHLRTVASAAE
-6005 ESVVKVTAYSIT
+6005 ESVVKETAYSIT

-6047 VSIMFEGEE
+6047 VSVMFEGEE

-6085 IDKDNDFLIKEKT
+6085 IDKDDDFLIKEKT

-6109 NAMNVRGKTEDDI
+6109 NAMNARGKTEDDI

>member
-121 LDDAENAKKEADK
+121 LDEAENAKKEADK

-451 NITNST
+451 SITNST

-538 ETTNDSGIVGDNVTN
+538 ETTDDSGIVGDNVTN

-591 FNFTSDSVEGINNLT
+591 FNFTSDSVEGVNNLT

-618 FSFSYVIDTIAPVPP
+618 FSFSYVIDTVAPVPP
-633 TVSLEDYVV
+633 TVSLEDFVV

-1032 SDSGISDDNLTNIVK
+1032 SDSGIADDNLTNIVK

-1107 GNKANSAI
+1107 GNKANSAV

-1185 WLFIPGNTWADGSYT
+1185 WLFTPGNTWADGSYT

-1209 GNTNYSAPLTVVIDT
+1209 GNTSYSAPLTVVIDT

-1326 VIVLDSA
+1326 VIVLNSA
-1333 DDTGIQGDNMTN
+1333 DDTGVQGDNMTN
-1345 STQPTFALQHID
+1345 RTQPTFALQHID

-1435 SGIPD
+1435 SGIPN

-1702 ASDKA
+1702 ATDKA
-1707 GNKTTQKLDFTI
+1707 GNKTTQKLDFII
-1719 DTILSEPTITL
+1719 DTLLSEPTITL

-2101 TDKAGNKTTQQ
+2101 TDKAGNKTTQK
-2112 LDFIIDTLLSEP
+2112 LDFIIDTMLSEP

-2135 TKGDH
+2135 TKGDN

-2224 TIDVIELVNDN
+2224 TIDAIELVNDN

-2311 ETLHFTIDTTLST
+2311 ETLHFTIDTTLSV
-2324 PVIVLDSA
+2324 PVIVLNSA
-2332 DDSGV
+2332 DDTGV
-2337 HGDNMTNH
+2337 QGDNMTNS

-2369 GVTTTFDATKDAGG
+2369 GVTTTFDATKGTGG
-2383 WTFTPTGAW
+2383 WTFTPPTSW

-2445 VRPHFQVTVPTD
+2445 VRPHFQVKVPTD
-2457 VNVVRLSIDG
+2457 VN
-2467 GKTWFNAT
+2467 
-2475 QSATPGVWDY
+2475 
-2485 IWPDDVAD
+2485 
-2493 GGYTL
+2493 
-2498 TVEATDEAGNKA
+2498 E
-2510 TQTLDF
+2510 
-2516 TIDTTLSVPTLS
+2516 
-2528 LDSADDSGIA
+2528 
-2538 GDNITNVKTPGFTL
+2538 
-2552 NNIDTDVS
+2552 
-2560 RVIVEVMHNGIKQEV
+2560 
-2575 PLVQTGG
+2575 
-2582 QWRFAPTSDWADGD
+2582 
-2596 YILTVKVED
+2596 
-2605 RAGNVKQSAPLTV
+2605 
-2618 TVDTHIAIDR
+2618 
-2628 IELVNDSG
+2628 
-2636 IPGDNLTNEARPHF
+2636 
-2650 QVTVPADVNGVR
+2650 
-2662 LSIDGGKT
+2662 
-2670 WFDATQSATSG
+2670 
-2681 VWDYTWLTNVANGP
+2681 
-2695 HTLMVEASD
+2695 
-2704 KAGNKTTQKLD
+2704 
-2715 FTIDTI
+2715 
-2721 LSEPTITLD
+2721 
-2730 SADDSAAGD
+2730 
-2739 NITNVK
+2739 
-2745 MPGFTLGNIDADVT
+2745 
-2759 KVVVTVAHDGK
+2759 
-2770 NQQIELIKNGGVWR
+2770 
-2784 FTPGAAWTDGDYT
+2784 
-2797 LTVKVEDKAGNTN
+2797 
-2810 YSAPLTVTID
+2810 
-2820 TQTSIDRIELLNDTG
+2820 
-2835 IVGDNLT
+2835 
-2842 NEARP
+2842 
-2847 QFHITVPTDVNS
+2847 
-2859 VQLSLDGGI
+2859 
-2868 NWVNAT
+2868 
-2874 LTSDGVWEYIW
+2874 
-2885 PTDLVENTYTLTVK
+2885 
-2899 ATDVA
+2899 
-2904 GNTAT
+2904 
-2909 ETLNFIIDTTLST
+2909 
-2922 PTITLDSADDSGTA
+2922 
-2936 NDNKTNVK
+2936 
-2944 TPGFIIGG
+2944 
-2952 IDSDVTQV
+2952 
-2960 VVQVMR
+2960 
-2966 DGHSEEVELTQ
+2966 
-2977 TNGQWRFVPGSAWTD
+2977 
-2992 GDYTLTVT
+2992 
-3000 VKDEAGNI
+3000 
-3008 RHSAPLTVTID
+3008 
-3019 TQITIDHIE
+3019 
-3028 LVNDSGIPDDNLTN
+3028 
-3042 NVRPHFQVTVPTD
+3042 
-3055 VNVVRLSID
+3055 VRLSID

-3100 TDKAGNKTTQQ
+3100 TDKAGNQTTQK
-3111 LDFIIDTLL
+3111 LDFIIDTML

-3128 NTDDSGTK
+3128 STDDSGTK
-3136 GDNLTNVNK
+3136 GDNLTNANK
-3145 PTFLLGN
+3145 PTFILGN

-3162 EVQHGG
+3162 EVQYGG

-3191 ADGDYTLTVR
+3191 ADGDYMLTVR

-3315 IDTRLSTPTIAMDS
+3315 IDTRLSTPTITMDS

-3353 DADAHSVILRITQGG
+3353 DADAQSVILRITQGG

-3410 STPLVV
+3410 STPLIV

-3469 VSATQGIEGVW
+3469 VSAAQGIEGVW

-3604 GNTRPST
+3604 GNTRPSM

-3618 TQIAIDRIELVND
+3618 TQIAIDHIELVND

-3719 LTPTIELA
+3719 MTPTIELA

-3844 HDRPVFDIHQVDS
+3844 HDRPVFDIRQVDS

-4302 TKTSAELRIEIDT
+4302 TKTSAELKIEIDT

-4529 NITSVTTPRFV
+4529 NITSVTKPRFV

-4554 INGVSYSVTANGNN
+4554 INGVSYPVTANGNN

-4832 PTLIGSTLPN
+4832 PTLVGNTLPN
-4842 TIVSIYV
+4842 AIVSIYV

-4962 PALGNDGNYELTF
+4962 PALGNDGNYVLTF

-5297 LDDLITNHN
+5297 LDDLITSHN

-5375 IDTSTFIDNPAM
+5375 IDTSTFIDNPVM
-5387 VAGSD
+5387 MAGSD

-5402 SQTRPTF
+5402 SQTRPAF
-5409 SIFGEM
+5409 SIYGEM

-5469 LNFTIDTFNTTPVA
+5469 LNFTIDTLNTTPVA

-5581 HIKVFTSELDDNKS
+5581 HIQVFTSELDDNKS
-5595 SSKTEW
+5595 SSKTDW
-5601 WSNSDLIT
+5601 WSNSSTIT
-5609 MRGTGEIGAT
+5609 MRGMGEIGAT

-5636 TGRWELSTDK
+5636 NGQWELSTDQ
-5646 LPEGTYDISLVI
+5646 LPEGKYDITLSI
-5658 EDSAGNRWEDVREIF
+5658 EDNAGNRKEEVHEIF

-5709 DSEGNTY
+5709 DSNGNTY

-5756 IMKEVPVISLS
+5756 IMKETPVISLS
-5767 PDSDSGTVGDNI
+5767 PDSDSGTAGDNI
-5779 TRDKQPTFII
+5779 TRDNQPTFII

-5870 NGASD
+5870 NGASH
-5875 SDNVTNHTQPKFTL
+5875 SDNVTNHNHTQPKFTL

-5909 DIYQATQGADG
+5909 DTYQATQGADG

-5947 QQSASLAVTV
+5947 QQSASLAMTV
-5957 DSTVTVTADSQHDDA
+5957 DSTVTVTADSQHNDA
-5972 SDDATATA
+5972 SDDATAIA

-5993 ATHLRTEPSAAE
+5993 ATHLRTVPSAAE
-6005 ESVVKVTAYSIT
+6005 ESVVKETAYSIT
-6017 LLNADSGD
+6017 LLNVDSGD

-6047 VSIMFEGEE
+6047 VSVMFEGEE

-6085 IDKDNDFLIKEKT
+6085 IDKDDDFLIKEKT

-6109 NAMNVRGKTEDDI
+6109 NAMNARGKTEDDI

>member
-33 SGPDMNITTPRG
+33 SGPDMNITTPHG

-143 EAAEKALN
+143 EAAEKALK

-422 TDSIITDTIAP
+422 TDSIITDTIPP

-633 TVSLEDYVV
+633 TVSLEDFVV

-780 DADGNWN
+780 DADGNWS

-1032 SDSGISDDNLTNIVK
+1032 SDSGIADDNLTNIVK

-1067 MSDTQIGVATQQ
+1067 ASDTQIGVATQQ

-1107 GNKANSAI
+1107 GNKANSAV

-1380 GTGGWTFTPP
+1380 GTGGWSFTP
-1390 TSWADGDY
+1390 TGAWADGDY

-1435 SGIPD
+1435 SGIPN

-1468 GKTWFNATQSATPGV
+1468 GKTWFNATQSATPGA

-1502 ATDEA
+1502 ATDKA
-1507 GNKATQT
+1507 GNKTTQE

-2051 TVPTDVN
+2051 KVPTDVN
-2058 VVRLS
+2058 EVRLS

-2101 TDKAGNKTTQQ
+2101 TDKAGNQTTQK

-2129 NTDDSG
+2129 STDDSG
-2135 TKGDH
+2135 TKGDN
-2140 LTNVNKPTFLLG
+2140 LTNANKPTFILG

-2178 DATGNW
+2178 GATGIW

-2194 GDYTLTVRVEDEAG
+2194 GDYTLTVRVEDDAG
-2208 NEKHS
+2208 NVKHS

-2224 TIDVIELVNDN
+2224 AIDGVELVNDS
-2235 GIPGDNMTNDAHP
+2235 GVKGDNMTNDDRPH
-2248 QFRVTV
+2248 FRVTV
-2254 PGDVNEVSLSIDG
+2254 PTDVNEVRLSIDG
-2267 GVTWVKAT
+2267 GNSWV
-2275 QSATPG
+2275 QATPG
-2281 VWNYTWP
+2281 VAGSWEYIWP
-2288 GTVPDGDYTL
+2288 TDLADGQYTL
-2298 NVKATDNAGNTVT
+2298 TVEATDKAGNTVT
-2311 ETLHFTIDTTLST
+2311 KTIDFAVDTTLSV

-2332 DDSGV
+2332 DDTGIQ
-2337 HGDNMTNH
+2337 GDNMTNR
-2345 TQPTFALQ
+2345 TQPTFNLQ

-2369 GVTTTFDATKDAGG
+2369 GVTTTFDATKGVGG
-2383 WTFTPTGAW
+2383 WTFTPPTSWGA
-2392 ADGDYT
+2392 GDYT

-2445 VRPHFQVTVPTD
+2445 VRPHFQVKVPTD
-2457 VNVVRLSIDG
+2457 VN
-2467 GKTWFNAT
+2467 
-2475 QSATPGVWDY
+2475 
-2485 IWPDDVAD
+2485 
-2493 GGYTL
+2493 
-2498 TVEATDEAGNKA
+2498 E
-2510 TQTLDF
+2510 
-2516 TIDTTLSVPTLS
+2516 
-2528 LDSADDSGIA
+2528 
-2538 GDNITNVKTPGFTL
+2538 
-2552 NNIDTDVS
+2552 
-2560 RVIVEVMHNGIKQEV
+2560 
-2575 PLVQTGG
+2575 
-2582 QWRFAPTSDWADGD
+2582 
-2596 YILTVKVED
+2596 
-2605 RAGNVKQSAPLTV
+2605 
-2618 TVDTHIAIDR
+2618 
-2628 IELVNDSG
+2628 
-2636 IPGDNLTNEARPHF
+2636 
-2650 QVTVPADVNGVR
+2650 
-2662 LSIDGGKT
+2662 
-2670 WFDATQSATSG
+2670 
-2681 VWDYTWLTNVANGP
+2681 
-2695 HTLMVEASD
+2695 
-2704 KAGNKTTQKLD
+2704 
-2715 FTIDTI
+2715 
-2721 LSEPTITLD
+2721 
-2730 SADDSAAGD
+2730 
-2739 NITNVK
+2739 
-2745 MPGFTLGNIDADVT
+2745 
-2759 KVVVTVAHDGK
+2759 
-2770 NQQIELIKNGGVWR
+2770 
-2784 FTPGAAWTDGDYT
+2784 
-2797 LTVKVEDKAGNTN
+2797 
-2810 YSAPLTVTID
+2810 
-2820 TQTSIDRIELLNDTG
+2820 
-2835 IVGDNLT
+2835 
-2842 NEARP
+2842 
-2847 QFHITVPTDVNS
+2847 
-2859 VQLSLDGGI
+2859 
-2868 NWVNAT
+2868 
-2874 LTSDGVWEYIW
+2874 
-2885 PTDLVENTYTLTVK
+2885 
-2899 ATDVA
+2899 
-2904 GNTAT
+2904 
-2909 ETLNFIIDTTLST
+2909 
-2922 PTITLDSADDSGTA
+2922 
-2936 NDNKTNVK
+2936 
-2944 TPGFIIGG
+2944 
-2952 IDSDVTQV
+2952 
-2960 VVQVMR
+2960 
-2966 DGHSEEVELTQ
+2966 
-2977 TNGQWRFVPGSAWTD
+2977 
-2992 GDYTLTVT
+2992 
-3000 VKDEAGNI
+3000 
-3008 RHSAPLTVTID
+3008 
-3019 TQITIDHIE
+3019 
-3028 LVNDSGIPDDNLTN
+3028 
-3042 NVRPHFQVTVPTD
+3042 
-3055 VNVVRLSID
+3055 VRLSID

-3100 TDKAGNKTTQQ
+3100 TDKAGNQTTQK

-3128 NTDDSGTK
+3128 STDDSGTK
-3136 GDNLTNVNK
+3136 GDNLTNANK
-3145 PTFLLGN
+3145 PTFILGN

-3220 TQITIDVIELVN
+3220 TQITIDGVELVN
-3232 DNGIPGDNLTNDVRP
+3232 DNGIPSDNLTNDVRP

-3396 LTVEVTDNAGNVRQ
+3396 LTVEVQDNAGNVRQ

-3991 DGTYTLRVEATDEAG
+3991 DGTYTLRVEATDQAG

-4184 SALPDGQHTL
+4184 SALPDGKHTL

-4261 HIDGRDYTIENTGGN
+4261 HIDGRDYTIENTRGN

-4302 TKTSAELRIEIDT
+4302 TKTSAELQIEIDT

-4529 NITSVTTPRFV
+4529 NITSVTKPRFV

-4554 INGVSYSVTANGNN
+4554 INGVSYPVTANGNN

-4614 MEPASDTGNS
+4614 MEPASDTGSS

-4657 REVLKQTITVG
+4657 REVLKHTITVG

-4716 RLSDPSIDDQHEATS
+4716 RLSDPSIDDQYEATS
-4731 LRPEFKGFAEAFSTI
+4731 LRPEFKGLAEAFSTI

-4832 PTLIGSTLPN
+4832 PTLVGNTLPN
-4842 TIVSIYV
+4842 AIVSIYV

-4962 PALGNDGNYELTF
+4962 PALGNDGNYVLTF

-5049 VVGNDGRWSA
+5049 VVGNDGRWRA

-5083 KEILIEHD
+5083 KDILIEHD

-5297 LDDLITNHN
+5297 LDDLITSHN

-5375 IDTSTFIDNPAM
+5375 IDTSTFIDNPVM
-5387 VAGSD
+5387 MAGSD

-5402 SQTRPTF
+5402 SQTRPAF
-5409 SIFGEM
+5409 SIYGEM

-5469 LNFTIDTFNTTPVA
+5469 LNFTIDTLNTTPVA

-5581 HIKVFTSELDDNKS
+5581 HIQVFTSELDDNKS
-5595 SSKTEW
+5595 SSKTDW
-5601 WSNSDLIT
+5601 WSNSSTIT
-5609 MRGTGEIGAT
+5609 MRGMGEIGAT

-5636 TGRWELSTDK
+5636 NGQWELSTDQ
-5646 LPEGTYDISLVI
+5646 LPEGKYDITLSI
-5658 EDSAGNRWEDVREIF
+5658 EDNAGNRKEEVHEIF

-5709 DSEGNTY
+5709 DSNGNTY

-5826 ADGSYTISVIASDA
+5826 TDGSYTISVIASDA

-5930 DGNYTL
+5930 DGTYTL

-5993 ATHLRTEPSAAE
+5993 ATHLRTVPSAAE

-6047 VSIMFEGEE
+6047 VSVMFEGEE

-6085 IDKDNDFLIKEKT
+6085 IDKDDDFLIKEKT

-6109 NAMNVRGKTEDDI
+6109 NAMNARGKTEDDI

-6137 AIDVFAVNEVT
+6137 AIEVFAVNEVT

>member
-422 TDSIITDTIAP
+422 TDSIITDTIPP

-1032 SDSGISDDNLTNIVK
+1032 SDSGIADDNLTNIVK

-1107 GNKANSAI
+1107 GNKANSAV

-1531 SADDSGIAGDNITN
+1531 SADDSGIAGDNITS

-1633 NDSGIPGDNLTNEA
+1633 NDSGIPDDNLTNEA

-1702 ASDKA
+1702 A
-1707 GNKTTQKLDFTI
+1707 T
-1719 DTILSEPTITL
+1719 
-1730 DSADDSAAGDNI
+1730 
-1742 TNVKMPGFTLGNID
+1742 
-1756 ADVTKVVVTVAHDG
+1756 
-1770 KNQQIELIKN
+1770 
-1780 GGVWRFTPGAAWTD
+1780 
-1794 GDYTL
+1794 
-1799 TVKVEDKAGNTNYSA
+1799 
-1814 PLTVTIDTQTSI
+1814 
-1826 DRIELLNDTGIVGDN
+1826 
-1841 LTNEAR
+1841 
-1847 PQFHI
+1847 
-1852 TVPTDVNSVQLSLD
+1852 
-1866 GGINWVNATLTSDGV
+1866 
-1881 WEYIWPTDLV
+1881 
-1891 ENTYTLTVKATD
+1891 
-1903 VAGNTATETLN
+1903 
-1914 FIIDTT
+1914 
-1920 LSTPTITLD
+1920 
-1929 SADDSGTANDNK
+1929 
-1941 TNVKTPGFIIGGIDS
+1941 
-1956 DVTQVVVQVM
+1956 
-1966 RDGHS
+1966 
-1971 EEVELTQ
+1971 
-1978 TNGQWRFVPGSAWTD
+1978 
-1993 GDYTLTVTVKDEA
+1993 
-2006 GNIRHSAPLTVT
+2006 
-2018 IDTQIT
+2018 
-2024 IDHIELVNDS
+2024 
-2034 GIPDDNLT
+2034 
-2042 NNVRPHFQV
+2042 
-2051 TVPTDVN
+2051 
-2058 VVRLS
+2058 
-2063 IDGGKTWFNATQS
+2063 
-2076 ATPGVWDYTWL
+2076 
-2087 ADVGEGKHTLTVEA
+2087 
-2101 TDKAGNKTTQQ
+2101 
-2112 LDFIIDTLLSEP
+2112 
-2124 TIVLD
+2124 
-2129 NTDDSG
+2129 
-2135 TKGDH
+2135 
-2140 LTNVNKPTFLLG
+2140 
-2152 NIDADARYV
+2152 
-2161 TVEVQHGGTKEV
+2161 
-2173 LTATK
+2173 
-2178 DATGNW
+2178 
-2184 SVTPTGTWAD
+2184 
-2194 GDYTLTVRVEDEAG
+2194 
-2208 NEKHS
+2208 
-2213 ASLTVTVDTQI
+2213 
-2224 TIDVIELVNDN
+2224 
-2235 GIPGDNMTNDAHP
+2235 
-2248 QFRVTV
+2248 
-2254 PGDVNEVSLSIDG
+2254 
-2267 GVTWVKAT
+2267 
-2275 QSATPG
+2275 
-2281 VWNYTWP
+2281 
-2288 GTVPDGDYTL
+2288 
-2298 NVKATDNAGNTVT
+2298 
-2311 ETLHFTIDTTLST
+2311 
-2324 PVIVLDSA
+2324 
-2332 DDSGV
+2332 
-2337 HGDNMTNH
+2337 
-2345 TQPTFALQ
+2345 
-2353 HIDDDAVR
+2353 
-2361 VTVSVEHG
+2361 
-2369 GVTTTFDATKDAGG
+2369 
-2383 WTFTPTGAW
+2383 
-2392 ADGDYT
+2392 
-2398 LSVSVEDKAGNTSH
+2398 
-2412 SASLTVTVDT
+2412 
-2422 QIAIN
+2422 
-2427 NIELVNDSGIPDD
+2427 
-2440 NLTNN
+2440 
-2445 VRPHFQVTVPTD
+2445 
-2457 VNVVRLSIDG
+2457 
-2467 GKTWFNAT
+2467 
-2475 QSATPGVWDY
+2475 
-2485 IWPDDVAD
+2485 
-2493 GGYTL
+2493 
-2498 TVEATDEAGNKA
+2498 
-2510 TQTLDF
+2510 
-2516 TIDTTLSVPTLS
+2516 
-2528 LDSADDSGIA
+2528 
-2538 GDNITNVKTPGFTL
+2538 
-2552 NNIDTDVS
+2552 
-2560 RVIVEVMHNGIKQEV
+2560 
-2575 PLVQTGG
+2575 
-2582 QWRFAPTSDWADGD
+2582 
-2596 YILTVKVED
+2596 
-2605 RAGNVKQSAPLTV
+2605 
-2618 TVDTHIAIDR
+2618 
-2628 IELVNDSG
+2628 
-2636 IPGDNLTNEARPHF
+2636 
-2650 QVTVPADVNGVR
+2650 
-2662 LSIDGGKT
+2662 
-2670 WFDATQSATSG
+2670 
-2681 VWDYTWLTNVANGP
+2681 
-2695 HTLMVEASD
+2695 D

-3168 TKEVLTATKG
+3168 TKEVLTATKDATGNWSVTPTGTWADGDYTLTVRVEDDAGNVKYSSSLTVTVDTQITIDVIELVNDSGTRGDNLTNDANPHFRITVPGDVNEVSLSIDGGVTWVKAMQSATPGVWNYTWPKTVADGDYTLTVKATDNAGNTVTRTLDFTIDTTLSTPVIVLDSADDSGVHGDNMTNHTQPTFALQHIDDDAVRVTVSVEHGGVTTTFDATKDAGGWTFTPTGAWADGDYTLSVSVEDKAGNTSHSASLTVTVDTQIAINNIELVNDSGIPNDNLTNNVRPHFQVTVPTDVNVVRLSIDGGKTWFNATQSATPGVWDYTWLADVGEGKHTLTVEATDKAGNQTTQKLDFIIDTLLSEPTIVLDSTDDSGTKGDNLTNANKPTFILGNIDADARYVTVEVQYGGTKEVLTATKG

-3315 IDTRLSTPTIAMDS
+3315 IDTRLSTPTITMDS

-3353 DADAHSVILRITQGG
+3353 DSDAQSVILRITQGG

-3410 STPLVV
+3410 STPLIV

-3469 VSATQGIEGVW
+3469 VSAAQGIEGVW

-3618 TQIAIDRIELVND
+3618 TQIAIDHIELVND

-3719 LTPTIELA
+3719 MTPTIELA

-3844 HDRPVFDIHQVDS
+3844 HDRPVFDIRQVDS

-3877 VFTNGQWRFTPSAS
+3877 VFTNGQWRFAPSAS

-4554 INGVSYSVTANGNN
+4554 INGVSYPVTANGNN

-5270 SKDYSVDVDSSTDFP
+5270 SKNYSVDVDSSTDFP

-5562 STDRAGN
+5562 STDRGGN

-5993 ATHLRTEPSAAE
+5993 ATHLRTVPSAAE
-6005 ESVVKVTAYSIT
+6005 ESVVKETAYSIT

-6047 VSIMFEGEE
+6047 VSVMFEGEE

-6085 IDKDNDFLIKEKT
+6085 IDKDDDFLIKEKT

-6109 NAMNVRGKTEDDI
+6109 NAMNARGKTEDDI

>member
-121 LDDAENAKKEADK
+121 LDEAENAKKEADK

-161 QIEEMLQNFLAD
+161 QMEEMLQEFLAD

-451 NITNST
+451 SITNST

-538 ETTNDSGIVGDNVTN
+538 ETTDDSGIVGDNVTN

-591 FNFTSDSVEGINNLT
+591 FNFTSDSVEGVNNLT

-618 FSFSYVIDTIAPVPP
+618 FSFSYVIDTVAPVPP
-633 TVSLEDYVV
+633 TVSLEDFVV

-1032 SDSGISDDNLTNIVK
+1032 SDSGIADDNLTNIVK

-1107 GNKANSAI
+1107 GNKANSAV

-1185 WLFIPGNTWADGSYT
+1185 WLFTPGNTWADGSYT

-1380 GTGGWTFTPP
+1380 GTGGWSFTP
-1390 TSWADGDY
+1390 TGAWADGDY

-1435 SGIPD
+1435 SGIPN

-1468 GKTWFNATQSATPGV
+1468 GKTWFNATQSATPGA

-1502 ATDEA
+1502 ATDKA
-1507 GNKATQT
+1507 GNKTTQE

-1562 VIVEV
+1562 VTVEV

-1670 TWFDATQSATSG
+1670 TWFDATQSATPG

-1707 GNKTTQKLDFTI
+1707 GNKTTQKLDFII
-1719 DTILSEPTITL
+1719 DTMLSEPTITL

-2018 IDTQIT
+2018 IDTQIA

-2042 NNVRPHFQV
+2042 N
-2051 TVPTDVN
+2051 
-2058 VVRLS
+2058 
-2063 IDGGKTWFNATQS
+2063 
-2076 ATPGVWDYTWL
+2076 
-2087 ADVGEGKHTLTVEA
+2087 EA
-2101 TDKAGNKTTQQ
+2101 
-2112 LDFIIDTLLSEP
+2112 
-2124 TIVLD
+2124 
-2129 NTDDSG
+2129 
-2135 TKGDH
+2135 
-2140 LTNVNKPTFLLG
+2140 
-2152 NIDADARYV
+2152 
-2161 TVEVQHGGTKEV
+2161 
-2173 LTATK
+2173 
-2178 DATGNW
+2178 
-2184 SVTPTGTWAD
+2184 
-2194 GDYTLTVRVEDEAG
+2194 
-2208 NEKHS
+2208 
-2213 ASLTVTVDTQI
+2213 
-2224 TIDVIELVNDN
+2224 
-2235 GIPGDNMTNDAHP
+2235 
-2248 QFRVTV
+2248 
-2254 PGDVNEVSLSIDG
+2254 
-2267 GVTWVKAT
+2267 
-2275 QSATPG
+2275 
-2281 VWNYTWP
+2281 
-2288 GTVPDGDYTL
+2288 
-2298 NVKATDNAGNTVT
+2298 
-2311 ETLHFTIDTTLST
+2311 
-2324 PVIVLDSA
+2324 
-2332 DDSGV
+2332 
-2337 HGDNMTNH
+2337 
-2345 TQPTFALQ
+2345 
-2353 HIDDDAVR
+2353 
-2361 VTVSVEHG
+2361 
-2369 GVTTTFDATKDAGG
+2369 
-2383 WTFTPTGAW
+2383 
-2392 ADGDYT
+2392 
-2398 LSVSVEDKAGNTSH
+2398 
-2412 SASLTVTVDT
+2412 
-2422 QIAIN
+2422 
-2427 NIELVNDSGIPDD
+2427 
-2440 NLTNN
+2440 
-2445 VRPHFQVTVPTD
+2445 
-2457 VNVVRLSIDG
+2457 
-2467 GKTWFNAT
+2467 
-2475 QSATPGVWDY
+2475 
-2485 IWPDDVAD
+2485 
-2493 GGYTL
+2493 
-2498 TVEATDEAGNKA
+2498 
-2510 TQTLDF
+2510 
-2516 TIDTTLSVPTLS
+2516 
-2528 LDSADDSGIA
+2528 
-2538 GDNITNVKTPGFTL
+2538 
-2552 NNIDTDVS
+2552 
-2560 RVIVEVMHNGIKQEV
+2560 
-2575 PLVQTGG
+2575 
-2582 QWRFAPTSDWADGD
+2582 
-2596 YILTVKVED
+2596 
-2605 RAGNVKQSAPLTV
+2605 
-2618 TVDTHIAIDR
+2618 
-2628 IELVNDSG
+2628 
-2636 IPGDNLTNEARPHF
+2636 
-2650 QVTVPADVNGVR
+2650 
-2662 LSIDGGKT
+2662 
-2670 WFDATQSATSG
+2670 
-2681 VWDYTWLTNVANGP
+2681 
-2695 HTLMVEASD
+2695 
-2704 KAGNKTTQKLD
+2704 
-2715 FTIDTI
+2715 
-2721 LSEPTITLD
+2721 
-2730 SADDSAAGD
+2730 
-2739 NITNVK
+2739 
-2745 MPGFTLGNIDADVT
+2745 
-2759 KVVVTVAHDGK
+2759 
-2770 NQQIELIKNGGVWR
+2770 
-2784 FTPGAAWTDGDYT
+2784 
-2797 LTVKVEDKAGNTN
+2797 
-2810 YSAPLTVTID
+2810 
-2820 TQTSIDRIELLNDTG
+2820 
-2835 IVGDNLT
+2835 
-2842 NEARP
+2842 
-2847 QFHITVPTDVNS
+2847 
-2859 VQLSLDGGI
+2859 
-2868 NWVNAT
+2868 
-2874 LTSDGVWEYIW
+2874 
-2885 PTDLVENTYTLTVK
+2885 
-2899 ATDVA
+2899 
-2904 GNTAT
+2904 
-2909 ETLNFIIDTTLST
+2909 
-2922 PTITLDSADDSGTA
+2922 
-2936 NDNKTNVK
+2936 
-2944 TPGFIIGG
+2944 
-2952 IDSDVTQV
+2952 
-2960 VVQVMR
+2960 
-2966 DGHSEEVELTQ
+2966 
-2977 TNGQWRFVPGSAWTD
+2977 
-2992 GDYTLTVT
+2992 
-3000 VKDEAGNI
+3000 
-3008 RHSAPLTVTID
+3008 
-3019 TQITIDHIE
+3019 
-3028 LVNDSGIPDDNLTN
+3028 
-3042 NVRPHFQVTVPTD
+3042 RPHFQVTVPTD

-3168 TKEVLTATKG
+3168 TKEVLTATKDATGNWSVTPTGTWADGDYTLTVRVEDEAGNEKHSASLTVTVDTQITIDAIELVNDNGIPGDNMTNDAHPQFRVTVPGDVNEVSLSIDGGVTWVKATQSATPGVWNYTWPGTVPDGDYTLNVKATDNAGNTVTETLHFTIDTTLSTPVIVLDSADDTGIQGDNMTNRTQPTFNLQHIDDDAVRVTVSVEHGGVTTTFDATKGVGGWTFTPPTSWGAGDYTLSVSVEDKAGNTSHSASLTVTVDTQIAINNIELVNDSGIPDDNLTNNVRPQFQVKVPTDVNEVRLSIDGGKTWFNATQSATPGVWDYTWLADVGEGKHTLTVEATDKAGNQTTQKLDFIIDTLLSEPTIVLDSTDDSGTKGDNLTNANKPTFLLGNIDADARYVTVEVQHGSTKEVLTATKG

-3201 VEDDAGNVKY
+3201 VEDEAGNVKY

-3220 TQITIDVIELVN
+3220 TQITIDAIELVN

-3315 IDTRLSTPTIAMDS
+3315 IDTRLSTPTITMDS

-3353 DADAHSVILRITQGG
+3353 DSDAQSVILRITQGG

-3410 STPLVV
+3410 STPLIV

-3469 VSATQGIEGVW
+3469 VSAAQGIEGVW

-3487 MGDGKHTL
+3487 MGDGKHIL

-3618 TQIAIDRIELVND
+3618 TQIAIDHIELVND

-3687 MPEGQHTLTVEV
+3687 MPEGQHTLIVEV

-3706 MTETLNFTIDITL
+3706 MTGTLDFTIDITL

-3740 TSVTQPVFVLGSI
+3740 TSVTQPIFVLGSI

-3844 HDRPVFDIHQVDS
+3844 HDRPVFDIRQVDS

-3954 PGDVVQV
+3954 PGDVIQV

-3991 DGTYTLRVEATDEAG
+3991 DGTYTLRVEATDQAG

-4184 SALPDGQHTL
+4184 SALPDGKHTL

-4302 TKTSAELRIEIDT
+4302 TKTSAELQIEIDT

-4371 AGQWEFTAGSALP
+4371 AGQWEFTTGSALP

-4529 NITSVTTPRFV
+4529 NITSVTKPRFV

-4554 INGVSYSVTANGNN
+4554 INGVSYPVTANGNN

-4614 MEPASDTGNS
+4614 MEPASDTGSS

-4657 REVLKQTITVG
+4657 REVLKHTITVG

-4716 RLSDPSIDDQHEATS
+4716 RLSDPSIDDQYEATS
-4731 LRPEFKGFAEAFSTI
+4731 LRPEFKGLAEAFSTI

-4832 PTLIGSTLPN
+4832 PTLVGNTLPN
-4842 TIVSIYV
+4842 AIVSIYV

-4962 PALGNDGNYELTF
+4962 PALGNDGNYVLTF

-5083 KEILIEHD
+5083 KDILIEHD

-5297 LDDLITNHN
+5297 LDDLITSHN

-5375 IDTSTFIDNPAM
+5375 IDTSTFIDNPVM
-5387 VAGSD
+5387 MAGSD

-5402 SQTRPTF
+5402 SQTRPAF
-5409 SIFGEM
+5409 SIYGEM

-5537 NEKGH
+5537 NDKGH

-5581 HIKVFTSELDDNKS
+5581 HIQVFTSELDDNKS
-5595 SSKTEW
+5595 SSKTDW
-5601 WSNSDLIT
+5601 WSNSSTIT
-5609 MRGTGEIGAT
+5609 MRGMGEIGAT

-5636 TGRWELSTDK
+5636 NGQWELSTDQ
-5646 LPEGTYDISLVI
+5646 LPEGKYDITLSI
-5658 EDSAGNRWEDVREIF
+5658 EDNAGNRKEEVHEIF

-5709 DSEGNTY
+5709 DSNGNTY

-5756 IMKEVPVISLS
+5756 IMKETPVISLS

-5779 TRDKQPTFII
+5779 TRDNQPTFII

-5862 IALAAGED
+5862 IALAAGEG

-5875 SDNVTNHTQPKFTL
+5875 SDNVTNHNHTQPKFTL

-5930 DGNYTL
+5930 DGTYTL

-5947 QQSASLAVTV
+5947 LQSASLEVTV

-5993 ATHLRTEPSAAE
+5993 ATHLRTVPSAAE
-6005 ESVVKVTAYSIT
+6005 ESVVKETAYSIT

-6047 VSIMFEGEE
+6047 VSVMFEGEE

-6085 IDKDNDFLIKEKT
+6085 IDKDDDFLIKEKT

-6109 NAMNVRGKTEDDI
+6109 NAMNARGKTEDDI

>member
-304 LTDGTY
+304 LTDGAY

-422 TDSIITDTIAP
+422 TDSIITDTIPP

-633 TVSLEDYVV
+633 TVSLEDFVV

-1032 SDSGISDDNLTNIVK
+1032 SDSGIADDNLTNIVK

-1107 GNKANSAI
+1107 GNKANSAV

-1185 WLFIPGNTWADGSYT
+1185 WLFTPGNTWADGSYT

-1209 GNTNYSAPLTVVIDT
+1209 GNTSYSAPLTVVIDT

-1326 VIVLDSA
+1326 VIVLNSA
-1333 DDTGIQGDNMTN
+1333 DDTGVQGDNMTN
-1345 STQPTFALQHID
+1345 RTQPTFALQHID

-1468 GKTWFNATQSATPGV
+1468 GKTWFNATQSATPGA

-1502 ATDEA
+1502 ATDKA
-1507 GNKATQT
+1507 GNKTTQE

-1707 GNKTTQKLDFTI
+1707 GNKTTQKLDFII
-1719 DTILSEPTITL
+1719 DTLLSEPTITL

-2129 NTDDSG
+2129 STDDSG
-2135 TKGDH
+2135 TKGDN

-2281 VWNYTWP
+2281 VW
-2288 GTVPDGDYTL
+2288 
-2298 NVKATDNAGNTVT
+2298 
-2311 ETLHFTIDTTLST
+2311 
-2324 PVIVLDSA
+2324 
-2332 DDSGV
+2332 
-2337 HGDNMTNH
+2337 
-2345 TQPTFALQ
+2345 
-2353 HIDDDAVR
+2353 
-2361 VTVSVEHG
+2361 
-2369 GVTTTFDATKDAGG
+2369 
-2383 WTFTPTGAW
+2383 
-2392 ADGDYT
+2392 
-2398 LSVSVEDKAGNTSH
+2398 
-2412 SASLTVTVDT
+2412 
-2422 QIAIN
+2422 
-2427 NIELVNDSGIPDD
+2427 
-2440 NLTNN
+2440 
-2445 VRPHFQVTVPTD
+2445 
-2457 VNVVRLSIDG
+2457 
-2467 GKTWFNAT
+2467 
-2475 QSATPGVWDY
+2475 
-2485 IWPDDVAD
+2485 
-2493 GGYTL
+2493 
-2498 TVEATDEAGNKA
+2498 
-2510 TQTLDF
+2510 
-2516 TIDTTLSVPTLS
+2516 
-2528 LDSADDSGIA
+2528 
-2538 GDNITNVKTPGFTL
+2538 
-2552 NNIDTDVS
+2552 
-2560 RVIVEVMHNGIKQEV
+2560 
-2575 PLVQTGG
+2575 
-2582 QWRFAPTSDWADGD
+2582 
-2596 YILTVKVED
+2596 
-2605 RAGNVKQSAPLTV
+2605 
-2618 TVDTHIAIDR
+2618 
-2628 IELVNDSG
+2628 
-2636 IPGDNLTNEARPHF
+2636 
-2650 QVTVPADVNGVR
+2650 
-2662 LSIDGGKT
+2662 
-2670 WFDATQSATSG
+2670 
-2681 VWDYTWLTNVANGP
+2681 
-2695 HTLMVEASD
+2695 
-2704 KAGNKTTQKLD
+2704 
-2715 FTIDTI
+2715 
-2721 LSEPTITLD
+2721 
-2730 SADDSAAGD
+2730 
-2739 NITNVK
+2739 
-2745 MPGFTLGNIDADVT
+2745 
-2759 KVVVTVAHDGK
+2759 
-2770 NQQIELIKNGGVWR
+2770 
-2784 FTPGAAWTDGDYT
+2784 
-2797 LTVKVEDKAGNTN
+2797 
-2810 YSAPLTVTID
+2810 
-2820 TQTSIDRIELLNDTG
+2820 
-2835 IVGDNLT
+2835 
-2842 NEARP
+2842 
-2847 QFHITVPTDVNS
+2847 
-2859 VQLSLDGGI
+2859 
-2868 NWVNAT
+2868 
-2874 LTSDGVWEYIW
+2874 
-2885 PTDLVENTYTLTVK
+2885 
-2899 ATDVA
+2899 
-2904 GNTAT
+2904 
-2909 ETLNFIIDTTLST
+2909 
-2922 PTITLDSADDSGTA
+2922 
-2936 NDNKTNVK
+2936 
-2944 TPGFIIGG
+2944 
-2952 IDSDVTQV
+2952 
-2960 VVQVMR
+2960 
-2966 DGHSEEVELTQ
+2966 
-2977 TNGQWRFVPGSAWTD
+2977 
-2992 GDYTLTVT
+2992 
-3000 VKDEAGNI
+3000 
-3008 RHSAPLTVTID
+3008 
-3019 TQITIDHIE
+3019 
-3028 LVNDSGIPDDNLTN
+3028 
-3042 NVRPHFQVTVPTD
+3042 
-3055 VNVVRLSID
+3055 
-3064 GGKTWFNATQSA
+3064 
-3076 TPGVWDYTWLA
+3076 DYTWLA

-3100 TDKAGNKTTQQ
+3100 TDKAGNQTTQK
-3111 LDFIIDTLL
+3111 LDFIIDTML

-3128 NTDDSGTK
+3128 STDDSGTK
-3136 GDNLTNVNK
+3136 GDNLTNANK
-3145 PTFLLGN
+3145 PTFILGN

-3162 EVQHGG
+3162 EVQYGG

-3315 IDTRLSTPTIAMDS
+3315 IDTRLSTPTITMDS

-3353 DADAHSVILRITQGG
+3353 DSDAQSVILRITQGG

-3410 STPLVV
+3410 STPLIV

-3469 VSATQGIEGVW
+3469 VSAAQGIEGVW

-3618 TQIAIDRIELVND
+3618 TQIAIDHIELVND

-3719 LTPTIELA
+3719 MTPTIELA

-3844 HDRPVFDIHQVDS
+3844 HDRPVFDIRQVDS

-4302 TKTSAELRIEIDT
+4302 TKTSAELKIEIDT

-4529 NITSVTTPRFV
+4529 NITSVTKPRFV

-4554 INGVSYSVTANGNN
+4554 INGVSYPVTANGNN

-4832 PTLIGSTLPN
+4832 PTLVGNTLPN
-4842 TIVSIYV
+4842 AIVSIYV

-4962 PALGNDGNYELTF
+4962 PALGNDGNYVLTF

-5037 IRNPQGVVIATL
+5037 IRSPQGVVIATL

-5083 KEILIEHD
+5083 KDILIEHD

-5341 YQFDNAL
+5341 YQFDNVL

-5409 SIFGEM
+5409 SISGEM

-5581 HIKVFTSELDDNKS
+5581 HIQVFTSELDDNKS
-5595 SSKTEW
+5595 SSKTDW
-5601 WSNSDLIT
+5601 WSNSSTIT
-5609 MRGTGEIGAT
+5609 MRGMGEIGAT

-5636 TGRWELSTDK
+5636 NGQWELSTDQ
-5646 LPEGTYDISLVI
+5646 LPEGKYDITLSI
-5658 EDSAGNRWEDVREIF
+5658 EDNAGNRKEEVHEIF

-5709 DSEGNTY
+5709 DSNGNTY

-5751 DVPLD
+5751 DVSLD

-5870 NGASD
+5870 NGVSD

-5909 DIYQATQGADG
+5909 DTYQATQGADG

-5930 DGNYTL
+5930 DGTYTL

-5993 ATHLRTEPSAAE
+5993 ATHLRTVPSAAE
-6005 ESVVKVTAYSIT
+6005 ESVVKETAYSIT

-6109 NAMNVRGKTEDDI
+6109 NAMNARGKTEDDI

>member
-1 MGNKSIQKFFADQN
+1 
-15 SVIDLS
+15 
-21 SLGNAKGAKVSL
+21 
-33 SGPDMNITTPRG
+33 
-45 SVIIVNGALYSS
+45 
-57 IKGNNL
+57 
-63 AVKFKD
+63 
-69 KTITG
+69 
-74 AKILGSV
+74 
-81 DLKDIQ
+81 
-87 LERID
+87 
-92 SSLVDSAQVE
+92 
-102 KKGNGK
+102 
-108 RRNKKEEEELKKQ
+108 
-121 LDDAENAKKEADK
+121 
-134 AKEEAEKAK
+134 
-143 EAAEKALN
+143 
-151 EAFEVQNSSK
+151 
-161 QIEEMLQNFLAD
+161 
-173 NVAKDNLAQQSDASQ
+173 
-188 QNTQAKATQASKQN
+188 
-202 DAEKV
+202 
-207 LPQPINKNTSTGKSN
+207 
-222 SSKNEENKL
+222 KL

-422 TDSIITDTIAP
+422 TDSIITDTIPP

-451 NITNST
+451 NVTNST

-538 ETTNDSGIVGDNVTN
+538 ETTDDSGIVGDNVTN

-591 FNFTSDSVEGINNLT
+591 FNFTSDSVEGVNNLT

-618 FSFSYVIDTIAPVPP
+618 FSFSYVIDTVAPVPP
-633 TVSLEDYVV
+633 TVSLEDFVV

-1032 SDSGISDDNLTNIVK
+1032 SDSGIADDNLTNIVK

-1067 MSDTQIGVATQQ
+1067 ASDTQIGVATQQ

-1107 GNKANSAI
+1107 GNKANSAV

-1185 WLFIPGNTWADGSYT
+1185 WLFTPGNTWADGSYT

-1209 GNTNYSAPLTVVIDT
+1209 GNTSYSAPLTVVIDT

-1326 VIVLDSA
+1326 VIVLNSA
-1333 DDTGIQGDNMTN
+1333 DDTGVQGDNMTN
-1345 STQPTFALQHID
+1345 RTQPTFALQHID

-1380 GTGGWTFTPP
+1380 GTGGWTFTP
-1390 TSWADGDY
+1390 TGAWADGDY

-1468 GKTWFNATQSATPGV
+1468 GKTWVTAAQKAAGV
-1483 WDYIWPDDVADGGY
+1483 WEYIWPDDVTDGSH

-1633 NDSGIPGDNLTNEA
+1633 NDSGIPDDNLTNEA

-1702 ASDKA
+1702 ATDKA
-1707 GNKTTQKLDFTI
+1707 GNKTTQKLDFII
-1719 DTILSEPTITL
+1719 DTLLSEPTITL

-2018 IDTQIT
+2018 IDTQIA

-2101 TDKAGNKTTQQ
+2101 TDKAGNKTTQK

-2129 NTDDSG
+2129 STDDSG
-2135 TKGDH
+2135 TKGDN

-2194 GDYTLTVRVEDEAG
+2194 GDYTLTVRVEDDAG
-2208 NEKHS
+2208 NVKYS

-2224 TIDVIELVNDN
+2224 TIDVIELVNDS
-2235 GIPGDNMTNDAHP
+2235 GTRGDNLTNDANPH
-2248 QFRVTV
+2248 FRITV

-2275 QSATPG
+2275 QSVTPG

-2337 HGDNMTNH
+2337 HGDNMTNR

-2445 VRPHFQVTVPTD
+2445 VRPHFQVKVPTD
-2457 VNVVRLSIDG
+2457 VN
-2467 GKTWFNAT
+2467 
-2475 QSATPGVWDY
+2475 
-2485 IWPDDVAD
+2485 
-2493 GGYTL
+2493 
-2498 TVEATDEAGNKA
+2498 E
-2510 TQTLDF
+2510 
-2516 TIDTTLSVPTLS
+2516 
-2528 LDSADDSGIA
+2528 
-2538 GDNITNVKTPGFTL
+2538 
-2552 NNIDTDVS
+2552 
-2560 RVIVEVMHNGIKQEV
+2560 
-2575 PLVQTGG
+2575 
-2582 QWRFAPTSDWADGD
+2582 
-2596 YILTVKVED
+2596 
-2605 RAGNVKQSAPLTV
+2605 
-2618 TVDTHIAIDR
+2618 
-2628 IELVNDSG
+2628 
-2636 IPGDNLTNEARPHF
+2636 
-2650 QVTVPADVNGVR
+2650 
-2662 LSIDGGKT
+2662 
-2670 WFDATQSATSG
+2670 
-2681 VWDYTWLTNVANGP
+2681 
-2695 HTLMVEASD
+2695 
-2704 KAGNKTTQKLD
+2704 
-2715 FTIDTI
+2715 
-2721 LSEPTITLD
+2721 
-2730 SADDSAAGD
+2730 
-2739 NITNVK
+2739 
-2745 MPGFTLGNIDADVT
+2745 
-2759 KVVVTVAHDGK
+2759 
-2770 NQQIELIKNGGVWR
+2770 
-2784 FTPGAAWTDGDYT
+2784 
-2797 LTVKVEDKAGNTN
+2797 
-2810 YSAPLTVTID
+2810 
-2820 TQTSIDRIELLNDTG
+2820 
-2835 IVGDNLT
+2835 
-2842 NEARP
+2842 
-2847 QFHITVPTDVNS
+2847 
-2859 VQLSLDGGI
+2859 
-2868 NWVNAT
+2868 
-2874 LTSDGVWEYIW
+2874 
-2885 PTDLVENTYTLTVK
+2885 
-2899 ATDVA
+2899 
-2904 GNTAT
+2904 
-2909 ETLNFIIDTTLST
+2909 
-2922 PTITLDSADDSGTA
+2922 
-2936 NDNKTNVK
+2936 
-2944 TPGFIIGG
+2944 
-2952 IDSDVTQV
+2952 
-2960 VVQVMR
+2960 
-2966 DGHSEEVELTQ
+2966 
-2977 TNGQWRFVPGSAWTD
+2977 
-2992 GDYTLTVT
+2992 
-3000 VKDEAGNI
+3000 
-3008 RHSAPLTVTID
+3008 
-3019 TQITIDHIE
+3019 
-3028 LVNDSGIPDDNLTN
+3028 
-3042 NVRPHFQVTVPTD
+3042 
-3055 VNVVRLSID
+3055 VRLSID

-3100 TDKAGNKTTQQ
+3100 TDKAGNQTTQK

-3128 NTDDSGTK
+3128 STDDSGTK
-3136 GDNLTNVNK
+3136 GDNLTNANK
-3145 PTFLLGN
+3145 PTFILGN

-3269 WVRATQGTAGIWDYT
+3269 WVRATQGTAGTWDYT

-3315 IDTRLSTPTIAMDS
+3315 IDTRLSTPTITMDS

-3353 DADAHSVILRITQGG
+3353 DSDAQSVILRITQGG

-3382 RFTPDADWADGSYT
+3382 RFTPDTDWADGSYT

-3410 STPLVV
+3410 STPLIV

-3469 VSATQGIEGVW
+3469 VSAAQGIEGVW

-3727 PDQDTGQNKNDNL
+3727 PDQDTGQIKNDNL
-3740 TSVTQPVFVLGSI
+3740 TSVTQPLFVLGHI
-3753 DKDVRHVELSIEHNG
+3753 DKDVQHVVLNIEHNG

-3781 WRYRPDSALADGSYT
+3781 WRYRPDAALGDGSYKL
-3796 FTVTVT
+3796 TVTVT

-3812 PLKVTI
+3812 PLTVTI
-3818 DGTLTTPV
+3818 DGTLTTPT

-3837 VGDRLTN
+3837 VGDGLTN
-3844 HDRPVFDIHQVDS
+3844 HTRPVFDIHQVDS

-4361 VNWTPISKNA
+4361 VNWTPVSKNA
-4371 AGQWEFTAGSALP
+4371 AGQWQFTAGSALS

-4507 TIVSDPSID
+4507 TVVSDPRID

-4529 NITSVTTPRFV
+4529 NITSVTKPRFV

-4554 INGVSYSVTANGNN
+4554 INGVSYPVTANGNN

-4614 MEPASDTGNS
+4614 MEPASDTGSS

-4657 REVLKQTITVG
+4657 REVLKHTITVG

-4716 RLSDPSIDDQHEATS
+4716 RLSDPSIDDQYEATS
-4731 LRPEFKGFAEAFSTI
+4731 LRPEFKGLAEAFSTI

-4832 PTLIGSTLPN
+4832 PTLVGNTLPN
-4842 TIVSIYV
+4842 AIVSIYV

-5205 SNNRALSVSGVG
+5205 SNNQALSVSGVG

-5250 DDGTFNIHFSITDVA
+5250 DDGKFNIHFSITDVA

-5297 LDDLITNHN
+5297 LDDLITSHN

-5375 IDTSTFIDNPAM
+5375 IDTSTFIDNPVM
-5387 VAGSD
+5387 MAGSD

-5402 SQTRPTF
+5402 SQTRPAF

-5537 NEKGH
+5537 NDKGH

-5581 HIKVFTSELDDNKS
+5581 HIQVFTSELDDNKS
-5595 SSKTEW
+5595 SSKTDW
-5601 WSNSDLIT
+5601 WSNSSTIT
-5609 MRGTGEIGAT
+5609 MRGMGEIGAT

-5636 TGRWELSTDK
+5636 NGQWELSTDQ
-5646 LPEGTYDISLVI
+5646 LPEGKYDITLSI
-5658 EDSAGNRWEDVREIF
+5658 EDNAGNRKEEVHEIF

-5695 MQGTAEAKSQLIIT
+5695 MQGAAEAKSQLIIT
-5709 DSEGNTY
+5709 DSNGNTY

-5909 DIYQATQGADG
+5909 DTYQATQGADG
-5920 WTFTPPAAWN
+5920 WTFTPPASWN

-5993 ATHLRTEPSAAE
+5993 DTHLRTVPSAAE
-6005 ESVVKVTAYSIT
+6005 ESVVKETAYSIT

-6047 VSIMFEGEE
+6047 VSVMFEGEE

-6085 IDKDNDFLIKEKT
+6085 IDKDDDFLIKEKT

-6109 NAMNVRGKTEDDI
+6109 NAMNARGKTEDDI

>member
-422 TDSIITDTIAP
+422 TDSIITDTIPP

-633 TVSLEDYVV
+633 TVSLEDFVV

-1032 SDSGISDDNLTNIVK
+1032 SDSGIADDNLTNIVK

-1107 GNKANSAI
+1107 GNKANSAV

-1185 WLFIPGNTWADGSYT
+1185 WLFTPGNTWADGSYT

-1209 GNTNYSAPLTVVIDT
+1209 GNTSYSAPLTVVIDT

-1326 VIVLDSA
+1326 VIVLNSA
-1333 DDTGIQGDNMTN
+1333 DDTGVQGDNMTN
-1345 STQPTFALQHID
+1345 RTQPTFALQHID

-1468 GKTWFNATQSATPGV
+1468 GKTWFNATQSATPGA

-1502 ATDEA
+1502 ATDKA
-1507 GNKATQT
+1507 GNKTTQE

-1707 GNKTTQKLDFTI
+1707 GNKTTQKLDFII
-1719 DTILSEPTITL
+1719 DTLLSEPTITL

-2129 NTDDSG
+2129 STDDSG
-2135 TKGDH
+2135 TKGDN

-2311 ETLHFTIDTTLST
+2311 ETLHFTIDTTLSV
-2324 PVIVLDSA
+2324 PVIVLNSA
-2332 DDSGV
+2332 DDTGV
-2337 HGDNMTNH
+2337 QGDNMTNS

-2369 GVTTTFDATKDAGG
+2369 GVTTTFDATKGVGG
-2383 WTFTPTGAW
+2383 WSFTPTGAW

-2445 VRPHFQVTVPTD
+2445 VRPHFQVKVPTD
-2457 VNVVRLSIDG
+2457 VN
-2467 GKTWFNAT
+2467 
-2475 QSATPGVWDY
+2475 
-2485 IWPDDVAD
+2485 
-2493 GGYTL
+2493 
-2498 TVEATDEAGNKA
+2498 E
-2510 TQTLDF
+2510 
-2516 TIDTTLSVPTLS
+2516 
-2528 LDSADDSGIA
+2528 
-2538 GDNITNVKTPGFTL
+2538 
-2552 NNIDTDVS
+2552 
-2560 RVIVEVMHNGIKQEV
+2560 
-2575 PLVQTGG
+2575 
-2582 QWRFAPTSDWADGD
+2582 
-2596 YILTVKVED
+2596 
-2605 RAGNVKQSAPLTV
+2605 
-2618 TVDTHIAIDR
+2618 
-2628 IELVNDSG
+2628 
-2636 IPGDNLTNEARPHF
+2636 
-2650 QVTVPADVNGVR
+2650 
-2662 LSIDGGKT
+2662 
-2670 WFDATQSATSG
+2670 
-2681 VWDYTWLTNVANGP
+2681 
-2695 HTLMVEASD
+2695 
-2704 KAGNKTTQKLD
+2704 
-2715 FTIDTI
+2715 
-2721 LSEPTITLD
+2721 
-2730 SADDSAAGD
+2730 
-2739 NITNVK
+2739 
-2745 MPGFTLGNIDADVT
+2745 
-2759 KVVVTVAHDGK
+2759 
-2770 NQQIELIKNGGVWR
+2770 
-2784 FTPGAAWTDGDYT
+2784 
-2797 LTVKVEDKAGNTN
+2797 
-2810 YSAPLTVTID
+2810 
-2820 TQTSIDRIELLNDTG
+2820 
-2835 IVGDNLT
+2835 
-2842 NEARP
+2842 
-2847 QFHITVPTDVNS
+2847 
-2859 VQLSLDGGI
+2859 
-2868 NWVNAT
+2868 
-2874 LTSDGVWEYIW
+2874 
-2885 PTDLVENTYTLTVK
+2885 
-2899 ATDVA
+2899 
-2904 GNTAT
+2904 
-2909 ETLNFIIDTTLST
+2909 
-2922 PTITLDSADDSGTA
+2922 
-2936 NDNKTNVK
+2936 
-2944 TPGFIIGG
+2944 
-2952 IDSDVTQV
+2952 
-2960 VVQVMR
+2960 
-2966 DGHSEEVELTQ
+2966 
-2977 TNGQWRFVPGSAWTD
+2977 
-2992 GDYTLTVT
+2992 
-3000 VKDEAGNI
+3000 
-3008 RHSAPLTVTID
+3008 
-3019 TQITIDHIE
+3019 
-3028 LVNDSGIPDDNLTN
+3028 
-3042 NVRPHFQVTVPTD
+3042 
-3055 VNVVRLSID
+3055 VRLSID

-3100 TDKAGNKTTQQ
+3100 TDKAGNQTTQK
-3111 LDFIIDTLL
+3111 LDFIIDTML

-3128 NTDDSGTK
+3128 STDDSGTK
-3136 GDNLTNVNK
+3136 GDNLTNANK
-3145 PTFLLGN
+3145 PTFILGN

-3162 EVQHGG
+3162 EVQYGG

-3315 IDTRLSTPTIAMDS
+3315 IDTRLSTPTITMDS

-3353 DADAHSVILRITQGG
+3353 DSDAQSVILRITQGG

-3410 STPLVV
+3410 STPLIV

-3469 VSATQGIEGVW
+3469 VSAAQGIEGVW

-3618 TQIAIDRIELVND
+3618 TQIAIDHIELVND

-3719 LTPTIELA
+3719 MTPTIELA

-3844 HDRPVFDIHQVDS
+3844 HDRPVFDIRQVDS

-4302 TKTSAELRIEIDT
+4302 TKTSAELKIEIDT

-4529 NITSVTTPRFV
+4529 NITSVTKPRFV

-4554 INGVSYSVTANGNN
+4554 INGVSYPVTANGNN
-4568 LWEFQ
+4568 LWEFL

-4832 PTLIGSTLPN
+4832 PTLVGNTLPN
-4842 TIVSIYV
+4842 AIVSIYV

-4962 PALGNDGNYELTF
+4962 PALGNDGNYVLTF

-5037 IRNPQGVVIATL
+5037 IRSPQGVVIATL

-5083 KEILIEHD
+5083 KDILIEHD

-5341 YQFDNAL
+5341 YQFDNVL

-5409 SIFGEM
+5409 SISGEM

-5581 HIKVFTSELDDNKS
+5581 HIQVFTSELDDNKS
-5595 SSKTEW
+5595 SSKTDW
-5601 WSNSDLIT
+5601 WSNSSTIT
-5609 MRGTGEIGAT
+5609 MRGMGEIGAT

-5636 TGRWELSTDK
+5636 NGQWELSTDQ
-5646 LPEGTYDISLVI
+5646 LPEGKYDITLSI
-5658 EDSAGNRWEDVREIF
+5658 EDNAGNRKEEVHEIF

-5709 DSEGNTY
+5709 DSNGNTY

-5751 DVPLD
+5751 DVSLD

-5870 NGASD
+5870 NGVSD

-5909 DIYQATQGADG
+5909 DTYQATQGADG

-5930 DGNYTL
+5930 DGTYTL

-5993 ATHLRTEPSAAE
+5993 ATHLRTVPSAAE
-6005 ESVVKVTAYSIT
+6005 ESVVKETAYSIT

-6109 NAMNVRGKTEDDI
+6109 NAMNARGKTEDDI

>member
-33 SGPDMNITTPRG
+33 SGPDMNITTPHG

-121 LDDAENAKKEADK
+121 LDEAENAKKEADK

-451 NITNST
+451 SITNST

-538 ETTNDSGIVGDNVTN
+538 ETTDDSGIVGDNVTN

-591 FNFTSDSVEGINNLT
+591 FNFTSDSVEGVNNLT

-618 FSFSYVIDTIAPVPP
+618 FSFSYVIDTVAPVPP
-633 TVSLEDYVV
+633 TVSLEDFVV

-1047 PTLHLKDIDPDI
+1047 PTLHLKEIDPDI

-1067 MSDTQIGVATQQ
+1067 ASDTQIGVATQQ

-1107 GNKANSAI
+1107 GNKANSAV

-1185 WLFIPGNTWADGSYT
+1185 WLFTPGNTWADGSYT

-1326 VIVLDSA
+1326 VIVLNSA
-1333 DDTGIQGDNMTN
+1333 DDTGVQGDNMTN

-1380 GTGGWTFTPP
+1380 GTGGWSFTP
-1390 TSWADGDY
+1390 TGAWADGDY

-1424 IAINNI
+1424 IAINSI

-1435 SGIPD
+1435 SGIPN

-1468 GKTWFNATQSATPGV
+1468 GKTWFNATQNATPGG

-1502 ATDEA
+1502 ATDKA
-1507 GNKATQT
+1507 GNKTTQE

-1562 VIVEV
+1562 VTVEV

-1670 TWFDATQSATSG
+1670 TWFDATQSATPG

-1707 GNKTTQKLDFTI
+1707 GNKTTQKLDFII
-1719 DTILSEPTITL
+1719 DTMLSEPTITL

-1866 GGINWVNATLTSDGV
+1866 GGINWVNATLTPDGV

-2018 IDTQIT
+2018 IDTQI
-2024 IDHIELVNDS
+2024 
-2034 GIPDDNLT
+2034 
-2042 NNVRPHFQV
+2042 
-2051 TVPTDVN
+2051 
-2058 VVRLS
+2058 
-2063 IDGGKTWFNATQS
+2063 A
-2076 ATPGVWDYTWL
+2076 
-2087 ADVGEGKHTLTVEA
+2087 
-2101 TDKAGNKTTQQ
+2101 
-2112 LDFIIDTLLSEP
+2112 
-2124 TIVLD
+2124 
-2129 NTDDSG
+2129 
-2135 TKGDH
+2135 
-2140 LTNVNKPTFLLG
+2140 
-2152 NIDADARYV
+2152 
-2161 TVEVQHGGTKEV
+2161 
-2173 LTATK
+2173 
-2178 DATGNW
+2178 
-2184 SVTPTGTWAD
+2184 
-2194 GDYTLTVRVEDEAG
+2194 
-2208 NEKHS
+2208 
-2213 ASLTVTVDTQI
+2213 
-2224 TIDVIELVNDN
+2224 
-2235 GIPGDNMTNDAHP
+2235 
-2248 QFRVTV
+2248 
-2254 PGDVNEVSLSIDG
+2254 
-2267 GVTWVKAT
+2267 
-2275 QSATPG
+2275 
-2281 VWNYTWP
+2281 
-2288 GTVPDGDYTL
+2288 
-2298 NVKATDNAGNTVT
+2298 
-2311 ETLHFTIDTTLST
+2311 
-2324 PVIVLDSA
+2324 
-2332 DDSGV
+2332 
-2337 HGDNMTNH
+2337 
-2345 TQPTFALQ
+2345 
-2353 HIDDDAVR
+2353 
-2361 VTVSVEHG
+2361 
-2369 GVTTTFDATKDAGG
+2369 
-2383 WTFTPTGAW
+2383 
-2392 ADGDYT
+2392 
-2398 LSVSVEDKAGNTSH
+2398 
-2412 SASLTVTVDT
+2412 
-2422 QIAIN
+2422 
-2427 NIELVNDSGIPDD
+2427 
-2440 NLTNN
+2440 
-2445 VRPHFQVTVPTD
+2445 
-2457 VNVVRLSIDG
+2457 
-2467 GKTWFNAT
+2467 
-2475 QSATPGVWDY
+2475 
-2485 IWPDDVAD
+2485 
-2493 GGYTL
+2493 
-2498 TVEATDEAGNKA
+2498 
-2510 TQTLDF
+2510 
-2516 TIDTTLSVPTLS
+2516 
-2528 LDSADDSGIA
+2528 
-2538 GDNITNVKTPGFTL
+2538 
-2552 NNIDTDVS
+2552 
-2560 RVIVEVMHNGIKQEV
+2560 
-2575 PLVQTGG
+2575 
-2582 QWRFAPTSDWADGD
+2582 
-2596 YILTVKVED
+2596 
-2605 RAGNVKQSAPLTV
+2605 
-2618 TVDTHIAIDR
+2618 
-2628 IELVNDSG
+2628 
-2636 IPGDNLTNEARPHF
+2636 
-2650 QVTVPADVNGVR
+2650 
-2662 LSIDGGKT
+2662 
-2670 WFDATQSATSG
+2670 
-2681 VWDYTWLTNVANGP
+2681 
-2695 HTLMVEASD
+2695 
-2704 KAGNKTTQKLD
+2704 
-2715 FTIDTI
+2715 
-2721 LSEPTITLD
+2721 
-2730 SADDSAAGD
+2730 
-2739 NITNVK
+2739 
-2745 MPGFTLGNIDADVT
+2745 
-2759 KVVVTVAHDGK
+2759 
-2770 NQQIELIKNGGVWR
+2770 
-2784 FTPGAAWTDGDYT
+2784 
-2797 LTVKVEDKAGNTN
+2797 
-2810 YSAPLTVTID
+2810 
-2820 TQTSIDRIELLNDTG
+2820 
-2835 IVGDNLT
+2835 
-2842 NEARP
+2842 
-2847 QFHITVPTDVNS
+2847 
-2859 VQLSLDGGI
+2859 
-2868 NWVNAT
+2868 
-2874 LTSDGVWEYIW
+2874 
-2885 PTDLVENTYTLTVK
+2885 
-2899 ATDVA
+2899 
-2904 GNTAT
+2904 
-2909 ETLNFIIDTTLST
+2909 
-2922 PTITLDSADDSGTA
+2922 
-2936 NDNKTNVK
+2936 
-2944 TPGFIIGG
+2944 
-2952 IDSDVTQV
+2952 
-2960 VVQVMR
+2960 
-2966 DGHSEEVELTQ
+2966 
-2977 TNGQWRFVPGSAWTD
+2977 
-2992 GDYTLTVT
+2992 
-3000 VKDEAGNI
+3000 
-3008 RHSAPLTVTID
+3008 
-3019 TQITIDHIE
+3019 IDHIE

-3168 TKEVLTATKG
+3168 TKEVLTATKD
-3178 ATGIWSVTPTGTW
+3178 ATGNWSVTPTGTW

-3201 VEDDAGNVKY
+3201 VEDEAGNEKH
-3211 SAPLTVTVD
+3211 SASLTVTVD
-3220 TQITIDVIELVN
+3220 TQITIDAIELVN

-3315 IDTRLSTPTIAMDS
+3315 IDTRLSTPTITMDS

-3353 DADAHSVILRITQGG
+3353 DSDAQSVILRITQGG

-3396 LTVEVTDNAGNVRQ
+3396 LTVEVQDNAGNVRQ
-3410 STPLVV
+3410 STPLIV

-3469 VSATQGIEGVW
+3469 VSAAQGIEGVW

-3618 TQIAIDRIELVND
+3618 TQIAIDHIELVND
-3631 SGVPGDNV
+3631 SGVPGDNI

-3687 MPEGQHTLTVEV
+3687 MPEGQHTLIVEV

-3706 MTETLNFTIDITL
+3706 MTGTLDFTIDITL

-3740 TSVTQPVFVLGSI
+3740 TSVTQPIFVLGSI

-3844 HDRPVFDIHQVDS
+3844 HDRPVFDIRQVDS

-3914 PFEVRIDTT
+3914 PLEVRIDTT

-3954 PGDVVQV
+3954 PGDVIQV

-4184 SALPDGQHTL
+4184 SALPDGKHTL

-4302 TKTSAELRIEIDT
+4302 TKTSAELQIEIDT

-4529 NITSVTTPRFV
+4529 NITSVTKPRFV

-4554 INGVSYSVTANGNN
+4554 INGVSYPVTANGNN

-4614 MEPASDTGNS
+4614 MEPASDTGSS

-4657 REVLKQTITVG
+4657 REVLKHTITVG

-4716 RLSDPSIDDQHEATS
+4716 RLSDPSIDDQYEATS
-4731 LRPEFKGFAEAFSTI
+4731 LRPEFKGLAEAFSTI

-4832 PTLIGSTLPN
+4832 PTLVGNTLPN
-4842 TIVSIYV
+4842 AIVSIYV

-5083 KEILIEHD
+5083 KDILIEHD

-5297 LDDLITNHN
+5297 LDDLITSHN

-5409 SIFGEM
+5409 SISGEM

-5537 NEKGH
+5537 NDKGH

-5581 HIKVFTSELDDNKS
+5581 HIQVFTSELDDNKS
-5595 SSKTEW
+5595 SSKTDW
-5601 WSNSDLIT
+5601 WSNSSTIT
-5609 MRGTGEIGAT
+5609 MRGMGEIGAT

-5636 TGRWELSTDK
+5636 NGQWELSTDQ
-5646 LPEGTYDISLVI
+5646 LPEGKYDITLSI
-5658 EDSAGNRWEDVREIF
+5658 EDNAGNRKEEVHEIF

-5709 DSEGNTY
+5709 DSNGNTY

-5756 IMKEVPVISLS
+5756 IMKETPVISLS

-5779 TRDKQPTFII
+5779 TRDNQPTFII

-5875 SDNVTNHTQPKFTL
+5875 SDNVTNHNHTQPKFTL

-5909 DIYQATQGADG
+5909 DIYQATQDADG

-5930 DGNYTL
+5930 DGTYTL

-5947 QQSASLAVTV
+5947 LQSASLEVTV

-5972 SDDATATA
+5972 IDDATATA

-5993 ATHLRTEPSAAE
+5993 ATHLRTVPSAAE
-6005 ESVVKVTAYSIT
+6005 ESVVKETAYSIT

-6047 VSIMFEGEE
+6047 VSVMFEGEE

-6085 IDKDNDFLIKEKT
+6085 IDKDDDFLIKEKT

-6109 NAMNVRGKTEDDI
+6109 NAMNARGKTEDDI

>member
-2129 NTDDSG
+2129 STDDSG

-2184 SVTPTGTWAD
+2184 RVTPTGTWAD

-2427 NIELVNDSGIPDD
+2427 N
-2440 NLTNN
+2440 
-2445 VRPHFQVTVPTD
+2445 
-2457 VNVVRLSIDG
+2457 
-2467 GKTWFNAT
+2467 
-2475 QSATPGVWDY
+2475 
-2485 IWPDDVAD
+2485 
-2493 GGYTL
+2493 
-2498 TVEATDEAGNKA
+2498 
-2510 TQTLDF
+2510 
-2516 TIDTTLSVPTLS
+2516 
-2528 LDSADDSGIA
+2528 
-2538 GDNITNVKTPGFTL
+2538 
-2552 NNIDTDVS
+2552 
-2560 RVIVEVMHNGIKQEV
+2560 
-2575 PLVQTGG
+2575 
-2582 QWRFAPTSDWADGD
+2582 
-2596 YILTVKVED
+2596 
-2605 RAGNVKQSAPLTV
+2605 
-2618 TVDTHIAIDR
+2618 
-2628 IELVNDSG
+2628 
-2636 IPGDNLTNEARPHF
+2636 
-2650 QVTVPADVNGVR
+2650 
-2662 LSIDGGKT
+2662 
-2670 WFDATQSATSG
+2670 
-2681 VWDYTWLTNVANGP
+2681 
-2695 HTLMVEASD
+2695 
-2704 KAGNKTTQKLD
+2704 
-2715 FTIDTI
+2715 
-2721 LSEPTITLD
+2721 
-2730 SADDSAAGD
+2730 
-2739 NITNVK
+2739 
-2745 MPGFTLGNIDADVT
+2745 
-2759 KVVVTVAHDGK
+2759 
-2770 NQQIELIKNGGVWR
+2770 
-2784 FTPGAAWTDGDYT
+2784 
-2797 LTVKVEDKAGNTN
+2797 
-2810 YSAPLTVTID
+2810 
-2820 TQTSIDRIELLNDTG
+2820 
-2835 IVGDNLT
+2835 
-2842 NEARP
+2842 
-2847 QFHITVPTDVNS
+2847 
-2859 VQLSLDGGI
+2859 
-2868 NWVNAT
+2868 
-2874 LTSDGVWEYIW
+2874 
-2885 PTDLVENTYTLTVK
+2885 
-2899 ATDVA
+2899 
-2904 GNTAT
+2904 
-2909 ETLNFIIDTTLST
+2909 
-2922 PTITLDSADDSGTA
+2922 
-2936 NDNKTNVK
+2936 
-2944 TPGFIIGG
+2944 
-2952 IDSDVTQV
+2952 
-2960 VVQVMR
+2960 
-2966 DGHSEEVELTQ
+2966 
-2977 TNGQWRFVPGSAWTD
+2977 
-2992 GDYTLTVT
+2992 
-3000 VKDEAGNI
+3000 
-3008 RHSAPLTVTID
+3008 
-3019 TQITIDHIE
+3019 IE

-4554 INGVSYSVTANGNN
+4554 INGVSYPVTANGNN

>member
-161 QIEEMLQNFLAD
+161 QMEEMLQEFLAD

-422 TDSIITDTIAP
+422 TDSIITDTIPP

-674 LYDSIEVDS
+674 LYDSVEVDS

-705 SQDAAGNKSSTVK
+705 SQDAAGNKSSIVK

-1067 MSDTQIGVATQQ
+1067 ASDTQIGVATQQ

-1107 GNKANSAI
+1107 GNKANSAV

-1185 WLFIPGNTWADGSYT
+1185 WLFTPGNTWADGSYT

-1209 GNTNYSAPLTVVIDT
+1209 GNTNYSTPLTVVIDT

-1263 RLSIDGGNSWVQA
+1263 RLSIDGGHSWVQA

-1312 KTIDFAVDTTLSVP
+1312 KTIDFAVDSTLSVP
-1326 VIVLDSA
+1326 VIVLNNA
-1333 DDTGIQGDNMTN
+1333 DDTGIQGDNLTN
-1345 STQPTFALQHID
+1345 RTQPTFALQQID

-1390 TSWADGDY
+1390 ALWADGDY

-1468 GKTWFNATQSATPGV
+1468 GKTWFNATQGATPGA

-1502 ATDEA
+1502 ATDKA
-1507 GNKATQT
+1507 GNQTTQE

-1587 APTSDWADGDYI
+1587 APTSDWGDGDYI

-1702 ASDKA
+1702 ATDKA
-1707 GNKTTQKLDFTI
+1707 GNQTTQKLDFII
-1719 DTILSEPTITL
+1719 DTLLSEPTITL

-2018 IDTQIT
+2018 IDTQIA

-2042 NNVRPHFQV
+2042 NNVRPQFQV

-2087 ADVGEGKHTLTVEA
+2087 TDVANGSHTLTVEA
-2101 TDKAGNKTTQQ
+2101 TDAAGNKATQN
-2112 LDFIIDTLLSEP
+2112 LEFNIDTLLSEP
-2124 TIVLD
+2124 TIALD
-2129 NTDDSG
+2129 STDDSG
-2135 TKGDH
+2135 TKGDN
-2140 LTNVNKPTFLLG
+2140 LTNVNKPTFILG

-2178 DATGNW
+2178 GATGIW
-2184 SVTPTGTWAD
+2184 SVTPTGMWAD
-2194 GDYTLTVRVEDEAG
+2194 GSHTLTVRVEDDAG
-2208 NEKHS
+2208 NVKYS
-2213 ASLTVTVDTQI
+2213 APLTITVDTQI
-2224 TIDVIELVNDN
+2224 TIDDIELVNDS
-2235 GIPGDNMTNDAHP
+2235 GTKGDNLTNDANPH
-2248 QFRVTV
+2248 FRITV

-2267 GVTWVKAT
+2267 GVTWVKAM
-2275 QSATPG
+2275 QSSTSG

-2288 GTVPDGDYTL
+2288 KTLADDDYTL
-2298 NVKATDNAGNTVT
+2298 TVKATDNAGNTVT
-2311 ETLHFTIDTTLST
+2311 RTLDFTIDTTLST

-2332 DDSGV
+2332 DDTGV
-2337 HGDNMTNH
+2337 QGDNMTNR
-2345 TQPTFALQ
+2345 TQPTFNLQ

-2369 GVTTTFDATKDAGG
+2369 GVTTTFDVTKDAGG
-2383 WTFTPTGAW
+2383 WTFTPPTSWGA
-2392 ADGDYT
+2392 GDYT

-2445 VRPHFQVTVPTD
+2445 VRPQFQVKVPTD
-2457 VNVVRLSIDG
+2457 VN
-2467 GKTWFNAT
+2467 
-2475 QSATPGVWDY
+2475 
-2485 IWPDDVAD
+2485 
-2493 GGYTL
+2493 
-2498 TVEATDEAGNKA
+2498 E
-2510 TQTLDF
+2510 
-2516 TIDTTLSVPTLS
+2516 
-2528 LDSADDSGIA
+2528 
-2538 GDNITNVKTPGFTL
+2538 
-2552 NNIDTDVS
+2552 
-2560 RVIVEVMHNGIKQEV
+2560 
-2575 PLVQTGG
+2575 
-2582 QWRFAPTSDWADGD
+2582 
-2596 YILTVKVED
+2596 
-2605 RAGNVKQSAPLTV
+2605 
-2618 TVDTHIAIDR
+2618 
-2628 IELVNDSG
+2628 
-2636 IPGDNLTNEARPHF
+2636 
-2650 QVTVPADVNGVR
+2650 
-2662 LSIDGGKT
+2662 
-2670 WFDATQSATSG
+2670 
-2681 VWDYTWLTNVANGP
+2681 
-2695 HTLMVEASD
+2695 
-2704 KAGNKTTQKLD
+2704 
-2715 FTIDTI
+2715 
-2721 LSEPTITLD
+2721 
-2730 SADDSAAGD
+2730 
-2739 NITNVK
+2739 
-2745 MPGFTLGNIDADVT
+2745 
-2759 KVVVTVAHDGK
+2759 
-2770 NQQIELIKNGGVWR
+2770 
-2784 FTPGAAWTDGDYT
+2784 
-2797 LTVKVEDKAGNTN
+2797 
-2810 YSAPLTVTID
+2810 
-2820 TQTSIDRIELLNDTG
+2820 
-2835 IVGDNLT
+2835 
-2842 NEARP
+2842 
-2847 QFHITVPTDVNS
+2847 
-2859 VQLSLDGGI
+2859 
-2868 NWVNAT
+2868 
-2874 LTSDGVWEYIW
+2874 
-2885 PTDLVENTYTLTVK
+2885 
-2899 ATDVA
+2899 
-2904 GNTAT
+2904 
-2909 ETLNFIIDTTLST
+2909 
-2922 PTITLDSADDSGTA
+2922 
-2936 NDNKTNVK
+2936 
-2944 TPGFIIGG
+2944 
-2952 IDSDVTQV
+2952 
-2960 VVQVMR
+2960 
-2966 DGHSEEVELTQ
+2966 
-2977 TNGQWRFVPGSAWTD
+2977 
-2992 GDYTLTVT
+2992 
-3000 VKDEAGNI
+3000 
-3008 RHSAPLTVTID
+3008 
-3019 TQITIDHIE
+3019 
-3028 LVNDSGIPDDNLTN
+3028 
-3042 NVRPHFQVTVPTD
+3042 
-3055 VNVVRLSID
+3055 VRLSID

-3100 TDKAGNKTTQQ
+3100 TDKAGNQTTQK

-3120 SEPTIVLD
+3120 SEPTIALD
-3128 NTDDSGTK
+3128 STDDSGTK
-3136 GDNLTNVNK
+3136 GDNLTSVNK
-3145 PTFLLGN
+3145 PTFILGN

-3178 ATGIWSVTPTGTW
+3178 ATGIWSVTPTGMW
-3191 ADGDYTLTVR
+3191 ADGSHTLTVR

-3220 TQITIDVIELVN
+3220 THIAIDDIELVN

-3303 AGNKTTQTLDFT
+3303 AGNQTTQTLDFT

-3396 LTVEVTDNAGNVRQ
+3396 LTVEVQDNAGNVRQ
-3410 STPLVV
+3410 STPLIV

-3469 VSATQGIEGVW
+3469 VSAAQGIEGVW

-3818 DGTLTTPV
+3818 DGSLTTPV

-3837 VGDRLTN
+3837 VGDRLTK
-3844 HDRPVFDIHQVDS
+3844 HDRPVFDIRQVDS

-3914 PFEVRIDTT
+3914 PLEVRIDTT

-3954 PGDVVQV
+3954 PGDVIQV

-3982 IFDSPNTLV
+3982 IFDTPNTLV
-3991 DGTYTLRVEATDEAG
+3991 DGTYTLRVEATDQAG

-4302 TKTSAELRIEIDT
+4302 TKTSAELKIEIDT

-4361 VNWTPISKNA
+4361 VNWTPVSKNA
-4371 AGQWEFTAGSALP
+4371 AGQWQFTAGSALS

-4486 EIVAEDIAGNKI
+4486 EIVAEDIAGNRI

-4507 TIVSDPSID
+4507 TVVSDPRID

-4529 NITSVTTPRFV
+4529 NITSVTKPRFV

-4554 INGVSYSVTANGNN
+4554 INGVSYPVTANGNN

-4614 MEPASDTGNS
+4614 MEPASDTGSS

-4657 REVLKQTITVG
+4657 REVLKHTITVG

-4716 RLSDPSIDDQHEATS
+4716 RLSDPSIDDQYEATS
-4731 LRPEFKGFAEAFSTI
+4731 LRPEFKGLAEAFSTI

-4832 PTLIGSTLPN
+4832 PTLVGNTLPN
-4842 TIVSIYV
+4842 AIVSIYV

-5375 IDTSTFIDNPAM
+5375 IDTSTFIDNPVM
-5387 VAGSD
+5387 MAGSD

-5402 SQTRPTF
+5402 SQTRPAF
-5409 SIFGEM
+5409 SIYGEM

-5469 LNFTIDTFNTTPVA
+5469 LNFTIDTLNTTPVA

-5537 NEKGH
+5537 NDKGH

-5581 HIKVFTSELDDNKS
+5581 HIQVFTSELDDNKS
-5595 SSKTEW
+5595 SSKTDW
-5601 WSNSDLIT
+5601 WSNSSTIT
-5609 MRGTGEIGAT
+5609 MRGMGEIGAT

-5636 TGRWELSTDK
+5636 NGQWELSTDQ
-5646 LPEGTYDISLVI
+5646 LPEGKYDITLSI
-5658 EDSAGNRWEDVREIF
+5658 EDNAGNRKEEVHEIF

-5709 DSEGNTY
+5709 DSNGNTY

-5779 TRDKQPTFII
+5779 TRDNQPTFII
-5789 GNLESDVVVV
+5789 GNLESDVVIV

-5875 SDNVTNHTQPKFTL
+5875 SDNVTNHNHTQPKFTL

-5930 DGNYTL
+5930 DGTYTL

-5947 QQSASLAVTV
+5947 LQSASLEVTV

-5993 ATHLRTEPSAAE
+5993 ATHLRTVPSAAE
-6005 ESVVKVTAYSIT
+6005 ESVVKETAYSIT

-6047 VSIMFEGEE
+6047 VSVMFEGEE

-6085 IDKDNDFLIKEKT
+6085 IDKDDDFLIKEKT

-6109 NAMNVRGKTEDDI
+6109 NAMNARGKTEDDI

>member
-92 SSLVDSAQVE
+92 SSLVDFAQVE

-451 NITNST
+451 SITNST

-1032 SDSGISDDNLTNIVK
+1032 SDSGIADDNLTNIVK

-1067 MSDTQIGVATQQ
+1067 ASDTQIGVATQQ

-1107 GNKANSAI
+1107 GNKANSAV

-1380 GTGGWTFTPP
+1380 GTGGWSFTP
-1390 TSWADGDY
+1390 TGAWADGDY

-1435 SGIPD
+1435 SGIPN

-1468 GKTWFNATQSATPGV
+1468 GKTWFNATQSATPGA

-1502 ATDEA
+1502 ATDKA
-1507 GNKATQT
+1507 GNKTTQE

-2018 IDTQIT
+2018 IDTQI
-2024 IDHIELVNDS
+2024 
-2034 GIPDDNLT
+2034 
-2042 NNVRPHFQV
+2042 
-2051 TVPTDVN
+2051 
-2058 VVRLS
+2058 
-2063 IDGGKTWFNATQS
+2063 A
-2076 ATPGVWDYTWL
+2076 
-2087 ADVGEGKHTLTVEA
+2087 
-2101 TDKAGNKTTQQ
+2101 
-2112 LDFIIDTLLSEP
+2112 
-2124 TIVLD
+2124 
-2129 NTDDSG
+2129 
-2135 TKGDH
+2135 
-2140 LTNVNKPTFLLG
+2140 
-2152 NIDADARYV
+2152 
-2161 TVEVQHGGTKEV
+2161 
-2173 LTATK
+2173 
-2178 DATGNW
+2178 
-2184 SVTPTGTWAD
+2184 
-2194 GDYTLTVRVEDEAG
+2194 
-2208 NEKHS
+2208 
-2213 ASLTVTVDTQI
+2213 
-2224 TIDVIELVNDN
+2224 
-2235 GIPGDNMTNDAHP
+2235 
-2248 QFRVTV
+2248 
-2254 PGDVNEVSLSIDG
+2254 
-2267 GVTWVKAT
+2267 
-2275 QSATPG
+2275 
-2281 VWNYTWP
+2281 
-2288 GTVPDGDYTL
+2288 
-2298 NVKATDNAGNTVT
+2298 
-2311 ETLHFTIDTTLST
+2311 
-2324 PVIVLDSA
+2324 
-2332 DDSGV
+2332 
-2337 HGDNMTNH
+2337 
-2345 TQPTFALQ
+2345 
-2353 HIDDDAVR
+2353 
-2361 VTVSVEHG
+2361 
-2369 GVTTTFDATKDAGG
+2369 
-2383 WTFTPTGAW
+2383 
-2392 ADGDYT
+2392 
-2398 LSVSVEDKAGNTSH
+2398 
-2412 SASLTVTVDT
+2412 
-2422 QIAIN
+2422 
-2427 NIELVNDSGIPDD
+2427 
-2440 NLTNN
+2440 
-2445 VRPHFQVTVPTD
+2445 
-2457 VNVVRLSIDG
+2457 
-2467 GKTWFNAT
+2467 
-2475 QSATPGVWDY
+2475 
-2485 IWPDDVAD
+2485 
-2493 GGYTL
+2493 
-2498 TVEATDEAGNKA
+2498 
-2510 TQTLDF
+2510 
-2516 TIDTTLSVPTLS
+2516 
-2528 LDSADDSGIA
+2528 
-2538 GDNITNVKTPGFTL
+2538 
-2552 NNIDTDVS
+2552 
-2560 RVIVEVMHNGIKQEV
+2560 
-2575 PLVQTGG
+2575 
-2582 QWRFAPTSDWADGD
+2582 
-2596 YILTVKVED
+2596 
-2605 RAGNVKQSAPLTV
+2605 
-2618 TVDTHIAIDR
+2618 
-2628 IELVNDSG
+2628 
-2636 IPGDNLTNEARPHF
+2636 
-2650 QVTVPADVNGVR
+2650 
-2662 LSIDGGKT
+2662 
-2670 WFDATQSATSG
+2670 
-2681 VWDYTWLTNVANGP
+2681 
-2695 HTLMVEASD
+2695 
-2704 KAGNKTTQKLD
+2704 
-2715 FTIDTI
+2715 
-2721 LSEPTITLD
+2721 
-2730 SADDSAAGD
+2730 
-2739 NITNVK
+2739 
-2745 MPGFTLGNIDADVT
+2745 
-2759 KVVVTVAHDGK
+2759 
-2770 NQQIELIKNGGVWR
+2770 
-2784 FTPGAAWTDGDYT
+2784 
-2797 LTVKVEDKAGNTN
+2797 
-2810 YSAPLTVTID
+2810 
-2820 TQTSIDRIELLNDTG
+2820 
-2835 IVGDNLT
+2835 
-2842 NEARP
+2842 
-2847 QFHITVPTDVNS
+2847 
-2859 VQLSLDGGI
+2859 
-2868 NWVNAT
+2868 
-2874 LTSDGVWEYIW
+2874 
-2885 PTDLVENTYTLTVK
+2885 
-2899 ATDVA
+2899 
-2904 GNTAT
+2904 
-2909 ETLNFIIDTTLST
+2909 
-2922 PTITLDSADDSGTA
+2922 
-2936 NDNKTNVK
+2936 
-2944 TPGFIIGG
+2944 
-2952 IDSDVTQV
+2952 
-2960 VVQVMR
+2960 
-2966 DGHSEEVELTQ
+2966 
-2977 TNGQWRFVPGSAWTD
+2977 
-2992 GDYTLTVT
+2992 
-3000 VKDEAGNI
+3000 
-3008 RHSAPLTVTID
+3008 
-3019 TQITIDHIE
+3019 IDHIE

-3168 TKEVLTATKG
+3168 TKEVLTATKDATGNWSVTPTGTWADGDYTLTVRVEDEAGNEKHSASLTVTVDTQITIDAIELVNDNGIPGDNMTNDAHPQFRVTVPGDVNEVSLSIDGGVTWVKATQSATPGVWNYTWPGTVPDGDYTLNVKATDNAGNTVTETLHFTIDTTLSVPVIVLNSADDTGIQGDNMTNSTQPTFALQHIDDDAVRVTVSVEHGGVTTTFDATKGTGGWSFTPTGAWADGDYTLSVSVEDKAGNTSHSASLTVTVDTQIAINNIELVNDSGIPDDNLTNNVRPHFQVKVPTDVNEVRLSIDGGKTWFNATQSATPGVWDYTWLADVGEGKHTLTVEATDKAGNQTTQKLDFIIDTMLSEPTIVLDSTDDSGTKGDNLTNANKPTFILGNIDADARYVTVEVQYGGTKEVLTATKG

-3191 ADGDYTLTVR
+3191 ADGDYMLTVR

-3315 IDTRLSTPTIAMDS
+3315 IDTRLSTPTITMDS

-3353 DADAHSVILRITQGG
+3353 DSDAQSVILRITQGG

-3410 STPLVV
+3410 STPLIV

-3469 VSATQGIEGVW
+3469 VSAAQGIEGVW

-3618 TQIAIDRIELVND
+3618 TQIAIDHIELVND

-3719 LTPTIELA
+3719 MTPTIELA

-3844 HDRPVFDIHQVDS
+3844 HDRPVFDIRQVDS

-4302 TKTSAELRIEIDT
+4302 TKTSAELKIEIDT

-4529 NITSVTTPRFV
+4529 NITSVTKPRFV

-4554 INGVSYSVTANGNN
+4554 INGVSYPVTANGNN

-4832 PTLIGSTLPN
+4832 PTLVGNTLPN
-4842 TIVSIYV
+4842 AIVSIYV

-5297 LDDLITNHN
+5297 LDDLITSHN

-5375 IDTSTFIDNPAM
+5375 IDTSTFIDNPVM
-5387 VAGSD
+5387 MAGSD

-5402 SQTRPTF
+5402 SQTRPAF
-5409 SIFGEM
+5409 SIYGEM

-5469 LNFTIDTFNTTPVA
+5469 LNFTIDTLNTTPVA

-5537 NEKGH
+5537 NDKGH

-5581 HIKVFTSELDDNKS
+5581 HIQVFTSELDDNKS
-5595 SSKTEW
+5595 SSKTDW
-5601 WSNSDLIT
+5601 WSNSSTIT
-5609 MRGTGEIGAT
+5609 MRGMGEIGAT

-5636 TGRWELSTDK
+5636 NGQWELSTDQ
-5646 LPEGTYDISLVI
+5646 LPEGKYDITLSI
-5658 EDSAGNRWEDVREIF
+5658 EDNAGNRKEEVHEIF

-5709 DSEGNTY
+5709 DSNGNTY

-5930 DGNYTL
+5930 DGTYTL

-5957 DSTVTVTADSQHDDA
+5957 DSTVTVTADSQHNDA

-5993 ATHLRTEPSAAE
+5993 ATHLRTVPSVAE
-6005 ESVVKVTAYSIT
+6005 ESVVKETAYSIT

-6047 VSIMFEGEE
+6047 VSVMFEGEE

-6085 IDKDNDFLIKEKT
+6085 IDKDDDFLIKEKT

-6109 NAMNVRGKTEDDI
+6109 NAMNARGKTEDDI

>member
-1 MGNKSIQKFFADQN
+1 
-15 SVIDLS
+15 
-21 SLGNAKGAKVSL
+21 
-33 SGPDMNITTPRG
+33 
-45 SVIIVNGALYSS
+45 
-57 IKGNNL
+57 
-63 AVKFKD
+63 
-69 KTITG
+69 
-74 AKILGSV
+74 
-81 DLKDIQ
+81 
-87 LERID
+87 
-92 SSLVDSAQVE
+92 
-102 KKGNGK
+102 
-108 RRNKKEEEELKKQ
+108 
-121 LDDAENAKKEADK
+121 

-2129 NTDDSG
+2129 STDDSG

-2427 NIELVNDSGIPDD
+2427 N
-2440 NLTNN
+2440 
-2445 VRPHFQVTVPTD
+2445 
-2457 VNVVRLSIDG
+2457 
-2467 GKTWFNAT
+2467 
-2475 QSATPGVWDY
+2475 
-2485 IWPDDVAD
+2485 
-2493 GGYTL
+2493 
-2498 TVEATDEAGNKA
+2498 
-2510 TQTLDF
+2510 
-2516 TIDTTLSVPTLS
+2516 
-2528 LDSADDSGIA
+2528 
-2538 GDNITNVKTPGFTL
+2538 
-2552 NNIDTDVS
+2552 
-2560 RVIVEVMHNGIKQEV
+2560 
-2575 PLVQTGG
+2575 
-2582 QWRFAPTSDWADGD
+2582 
-2596 YILTVKVED
+2596 
-2605 RAGNVKQSAPLTV
+2605 
-2618 TVDTHIAIDR
+2618 
-2628 IELVNDSG
+2628 
-2636 IPGDNLTNEARPHF
+2636 
-2650 QVTVPADVNGVR
+2650 
-2662 LSIDGGKT
+2662 
-2670 WFDATQSATSG
+2670 
-2681 VWDYTWLTNVANGP
+2681 
-2695 HTLMVEASD
+2695 
-2704 KAGNKTTQKLD
+2704 
-2715 FTIDTI
+2715 
-2721 LSEPTITLD
+2721 
-2730 SADDSAAGD
+2730 
-2739 NITNVK
+2739 
-2745 MPGFTLGNIDADVT
+2745 
-2759 KVVVTVAHDGK
+2759 
-2770 NQQIELIKNGGVWR
+2770 
-2784 FTPGAAWTDGDYT
+2784 
-2797 LTVKVEDKAGNTN
+2797 
-2810 YSAPLTVTID
+2810 
-2820 TQTSIDRIELLNDTG
+2820 
-2835 IVGDNLT
+2835 
-2842 NEARP
+2842 
-2847 QFHITVPTDVNS
+2847 
-2859 VQLSLDGGI
+2859 
-2868 NWVNAT
+2868 
-2874 LTSDGVWEYIW
+2874 
-2885 PTDLVENTYTLTVK
+2885 
-2899 ATDVA
+2899 
-2904 GNTAT
+2904 
-2909 ETLNFIIDTTLST
+2909 
-2922 PTITLDSADDSGTA
+2922 
-2936 NDNKTNVK
+2936 
-2944 TPGFIIGG
+2944 
-2952 IDSDVTQV
+2952 
-2960 VVQVMR
+2960 
-2966 DGHSEEVELTQ
+2966 
-2977 TNGQWRFVPGSAWTD
+2977 
-2992 GDYTLTVT
+2992 
-3000 VKDEAGNI
+3000 
-3008 RHSAPLTVTID
+3008 
-3019 TQITIDHIE
+3019 IE

-4554 INGVSYSVTANGNN
+4554 INGVSYPVTANGNN

>member
-1 MGNKSIQKFFADQN
+1 KSIQKFFADQN

-245 LAAESNSGS
+245 LATESNSGS

-618 FSFSYVIDTIAPVPP
+618 FSFSYVIDTVAPVPP
-633 TVSLEDYVV
+633 TVSLEDFVV

-1032 SDSGISDDNLTNIVK
+1032 SDSGVSDDNLTNIVK

-1067 MSDTQIGVATQQ
+1067 ASDTQIGVATQQ

-1107 GNKANSAI
+1107 GNKANSAV

-1209 GNTNYSAPLTVVIDT
+1209 GNTSYSAPLTVVIDT

-1380 GTGGWTFTPP
+1380 GTGGWSFTP
-1390 TSWADGDY
+1390 TGAWADGDY

-1435 SGIPD
+1435 SGIPN

-1468 GKTWFNATQSATPGV
+1468 GKTWFNATQSATPGA

-1502 ATDEA
+1502 ATDKA
-1507 GNKATQT
+1507 GNKTTQE

-2129 NTDDSG
+2129 STDDSG
-2135 TKGDH
+2135 TKGDN

-2311 ETLHFTIDTTLST
+2311 ETLHFTIDTTLSV
-2324 PVIVLDSA
+2324 PVIVLNSA
-2332 DDSGV
+2332 DDTGV
-2337 HGDNMTNH
+2337 QGDNMTNS

-2369 GVTTTFDATKDAGG
+2369 GVTTTFDATKGTGG
-2383 WTFTPTGAW
+2383 WSFTPTGAW

-2445 VRPHFQVTVPTD
+2445 VRPHFQVKVPMD
-2457 VNVVRLSIDG
+2457 VN
-2467 GKTWFNAT
+2467 
-2475 QSATPGVWDY
+2475 
-2485 IWPDDVAD
+2485 
-2493 GGYTL
+2493 
-2498 TVEATDEAGNKA
+2498 E
-2510 TQTLDF
+2510 
-2516 TIDTTLSVPTLS
+2516 
-2528 LDSADDSGIA
+2528 
-2538 GDNITNVKTPGFTL
+2538 
-2552 NNIDTDVS
+2552 
-2560 RVIVEVMHNGIKQEV
+2560 
-2575 PLVQTGG
+2575 
-2582 QWRFAPTSDWADGD
+2582 
-2596 YILTVKVED
+2596 
-2605 RAGNVKQSAPLTV
+2605 
-2618 TVDTHIAIDR
+2618 
-2628 IELVNDSG
+2628 
-2636 IPGDNLTNEARPHF
+2636 
-2650 QVTVPADVNGVR
+2650 
-2662 LSIDGGKT
+2662 
-2670 WFDATQSATSG
+2670 
-2681 VWDYTWLTNVANGP
+2681 
-2695 HTLMVEASD
+2695 
-2704 KAGNKTTQKLD
+2704 
-2715 FTIDTI
+2715 
-2721 LSEPTITLD
+2721 
-2730 SADDSAAGD
+2730 
-2739 NITNVK
+2739 
-2745 MPGFTLGNIDADVT
+2745 
-2759 KVVVTVAHDGK
+2759 
-2770 NQQIELIKNGGVWR
+2770 
-2784 FTPGAAWTDGDYT
+2784 
-2797 LTVKVEDKAGNTN
+2797 
-2810 YSAPLTVTID
+2810 
-2820 TQTSIDRIELLNDTG
+2820 
-2835 IVGDNLT
+2835 
-2842 NEARP
+2842 
-2847 QFHITVPTDVNS
+2847 
-2859 VQLSLDGGI
+2859 
-2868 NWVNAT
+2868 
-2874 LTSDGVWEYIW
+2874 
-2885 PTDLVENTYTLTVK
+2885 
-2899 ATDVA
+2899 
-2904 GNTAT
+2904 
-2909 ETLNFIIDTTLST
+2909 
-2922 PTITLDSADDSGTA
+2922 
-2936 NDNKTNVK
+2936 
-2944 TPGFIIGG
+2944 
-2952 IDSDVTQV
+2952 
-2960 VVQVMR
+2960 
-2966 DGHSEEVELTQ
+2966 
-2977 TNGQWRFVPGSAWTD
+2977 
-2992 GDYTLTVT
+2992 
-3000 VKDEAGNI
+3000 
-3008 RHSAPLTVTID
+3008 
-3019 TQITIDHIE
+3019 
-3028 LVNDSGIPDDNLTN
+3028 
-3042 NVRPHFQVTVPTD
+3042 
-3055 VNVVRLSID
+3055 VRLSID

-3100 TDKAGNKTTQQ
+3100 TDKAGNQTTQK

-3128 NTDDSGTK
+3128 STDDSGTK
-3136 GDNLTNVNK
+3136 GDNLTNANK
-3145 PTFLLGN
+3145 PTFILGN

-3162 EVQHGG
+3162 EVQYGG

-3315 IDTRLSTPTIAMDS
+3315 IDTRLSTPTITMDS

-3353 DADAHSVILRITQGG
+3353 DSDAQSVILRITQGG

-3410 STPLVV
+3410 STPLIV

-3469 VSATQGIEGVW
+3469 VSAAQGIEGVW

-3618 TQIAIDRIELVND
+3618 TQIAIDHIELVND

-3719 LTPTIELA
+3719 MTPTIELA

-3844 HDRPVFDIHQVDS
+3844 HDRPVFDIRQVDS

-4006 NIANKDLVFNI
+4006 NIANK
-4017 DTNIQVPTIA
+4017 
-4027 LDAGQDTGA
+4027 
-4036 NTADNIT
+4036 
-4043 NISRPTFTI
+4043 
-4052 GNVDPDV
+4052 
-4059 IKVVVTI
+4059 
-4066 DGHDYNATKVGAGWQ
+4066 
-4081 FTPGNAIPDGS
+4081 
-4092 YNITV
+4092 
-4097 TVEDKAGNTAT
+4097 
-4108 SKPLPVVIDTT
+4108 
-4119 AEIESVTLVTDSGDS
+4119 
-4134 DVDNITKVDK
+4134 
-4144 PQFSIVTADDI
+4144 
-4155 THVRVKIDN
+4155 
-4164 AANWIELTKG
+4164 
-4174 GDGRWIFNVG
+4174 
-4184 SALPDGQHTL
+4184 
-4194 LVDVT
+4194 
-4199 DIAGNVAQ
+4199 
-4207 ETLQF
+4207 
-4212 TIDTTLREPTIVLDP
+4212 
-4227 THDTGDDTND
+4227 
-4237 NLTRINKPVFII
+4237 
-4249 GNVDN
+4249 
-4254 DVSHIVV
+4254 
-4261 HIDGRDYTIENTGGN
+4261 
-4276 LTFTPDQPLSDGQH
+4276 
-4290 TISVTVTDIAGN
+4290 
-4302 TKTSAELRIEIDT
+4302 
-4315 QVQIDSVTLTTD
+4315 
-4327 SGVNDH
+4327 
-4333 DNVTNATRPSFEIA
+4333 
-4347 TPDDV
+4347 
-4352 TSVLVSFDG
+4352 
-4361 VNWTPISKNA
+4361 
-4371 AGQWEFTAGSALP
+4371 
-4384 DGHYTLHVQATDR
+4384 
-4397 AGNTANSTLGFTV
+4397 
-4410 DTQID
+4410 
-4415 GLSVV
+4415 
-4420 MLDDAGKDSTDGI
+4420 
-4433 TNITSPRF
+4433 
-4441 EISAREPLQS
+4441 
-4451 VTVILNG
+4451 
-4458 KSSTLTQGAGNKWLF
+4458 
-4473 TPDTPLVDGTYKI
+4473 
-4486 EIVAEDIAGNKI
+4486 
-4498 SKEVSFTID
+4498 
-4507 TIVSDPSID
+4507 
-4516 LLDADDTGESAVD
+4516 
-4529 NITSVTTPRFV
+4529 
-4540 IGNVPAD
+4540 
-4547 IDTVVIR
+4547 
-4554 INGVSYSVTANGNN
+4554 
-4568 LWEFQ
+4568 
-4573 VPVALNDG
+4573 
-4581 VYEAV
+4581 
-4586 VVFRDIAGNTSE
+4586 
-4598 TKLPFTIDT
+4598 
-4607 TTSVSVR
+4607 
-4614 MEPASDTGNS
+4614 
-4624 NSDNLTN
+4624 
-4631 KQNPKFEG
+4631 
-4639 TAEPNAKLVIT
+4639 
-4650 IVDDKSG
+4650 
-4657 REVLKQTITVG
+4657 
-4668 ADGNWSVTPNILPD
+4668 
-4682 GMYTINVV
+4682 
-4690 ATDVAGNT
+4690 
-4698 AQTQERF
+4698 
-4705 TIDTVT
+4705 
-4711 IDPTI
+4711 
-4716 RLSDPSIDDQHEATS
+4716 
-4731 LRPEFKGFAEAFSTI
+4731 
-4746 MIQWDGKVV
+4746 
-4755 GSANANANGEW
+4755 
-4766 SWTPPSVLAPGSYVV
+4766 
-4781 SIVAK
+4781 
-4786 DKAGNESSQVD
+4786 
-4797 FPVVIPVIDVT
+4797 
-4808 PPTIKLSEE
+4808 
-4817 SDSGALGDFTTNNKT
+4817 
-4832 PTLIGSTLPN
+4832 
-4842 TIVSIYV
+4842 
-4849 DGVKVGE
+4849 
-4856 ATADTAGR
+4856 
-4864 YTFQLSEMKDGHYVV
+4864 
-4879 QVGIVNPRD
+4879 
-4888 NSELRSTAVDV
+4888 
-4899 TIDTEV
+4899 
-4905 AELVWNISGMHE
+4905 
-4917 GGYINTVTPEIGG
+4917 
-4930 TSEPNSKI
+4930 
-4938 TIFVNGVEKAI
+4938 
-4949 AYTTG
+4949 
-4954 AGHWGVVL
+4954 
-4962 PALGNDGNYELTF
+4962 
-4975 KVEDVAGNIR
+4975 
-4985 EFGPQNVILDTV
+4985 
-4997 ISPLTVVLREADDSG
+4997 
-5012 KVGDW
+5012 
-5017 ITNKSHVTIDGTA
+5017 
-5030 EAGSTLT
+5030 
-5037 IRNPQGVVIATL
+5037 
-5049 VVGNDGRWSA
+5049 
-5059 ELDLREGS
+5059 
-5067 NAFVVV
+5067 
-5073 SEDKAGNSQQ
+5073 
-5083 KEILIEHD
+5083 
-5091 TQIEISDIS
+5091 
-5100 LSRDTNSG
+5100 
-5108 DKYDLITNN
+5108 
-5117 KSPVLVAMTD
+5117 
-5127 PGATVQVYINGV
+5127 
-5139 LQGTVEA
+5139 
-5146 SSSGNISYTMPANSA
+5146 
-5161 DGEYQVQFVATDTAG
+5161 
-5176 NRVESAITTVTIDSQ
+5176 
-5191 IAVFDID
+5191 
-5198 EDSLPAL
+5198 
-5205 SNNRALSVSGVG
+5205 
-5217 EAGSQVSIFVDGKL
+5217 
-5231 VNVVMVEADG
+5231 
-5241 TWRAPILLQ
+5241 
-5250 DDGTFNIHFSITDVA
+5250 
-5265 GNTEV
+5265 
-5270 SKDYSVDVDSSTDFP
+5270 
-5285 TLNLED
+5285 
-5291 ASNSGS
+5291 
-5297 LDDLITNHN
+5297 
-5306 KPVLVGTAEA
+5306 
-5316 GATIH
+5316 
-5321 IYVDEKIVANVLVL
+5321 
-5335 EDGTWS
+5335 
-5341 YQFDNAL
+5341 
-5348 KDGEYSIRVVAED
+5348 
-5361 PAGNTAESPRLLVT
+5361 
-5375 IDTSTFIDNPAM
+5375 
-5387 VAGSD
+5387 
-5392 NGIFSNDSIT
+5392 
-5402 SQTRPTF
+5402 
-5409 SIFGEM
+5409 
-5415 NQSVQIFID
+5415 
-5424 GVLVDTI
+5424 
-5431 TVTDRNQ
+5431 
-5438 VYRPESPLG
+5438 
-5447 DGSHSIYY
+5447 
-5455 VITDKAGNTATSKT
+5455 
-5469 LNFTIDTFNTTPVA
+5469 
-5483 IDSIGGQTL
+5483 
-5492 AEMTGSDGKI
+5492 
-5502 YITDTT
+5502 
-5508 RNLLF
+5508 
-5513 SGSAEPNSKIEIIIN
+5513 
-5528 GLNVGEVWV
+5528 
-5537 NEKGH
+5537 
-5542 WQMPVNPL
+5542 
-5550 YFTEG
+5550 
-5555 QLDITVK
+5555 
-5562 STDRAGN
+5562 
-5569 VNQEKYSIWVDT
+5569 
-5581 HIKVFTSELDDNKS
+5581 
-5595 SSKTEW
+5595 
-5601 WSNSDLIT
+5601 
-5609 MRGTGEIGAT
+5609 
-5619 VSLIVA
+5619 
-5625 GVTLATAVVAA
+5625 
-5636 TGRWELSTDK
+5636 
-5646 LPEGTYDISLVI
+5646 
-5658 EDSAGNRWEDVREIF
+5658 
-5673 IDRTPP
+5673 
-5679 NAPVVT
+5679 
-5685 YSDIVNDLII
+5685 
-5695 MQGTAEAKSQLIIT
+5695 
-5709 DSEGNTY
+5709 
-5716 TLTVPDNGKWSMAI
+5716 
-5730 PYPSEGKFTIT
+5730 
-5741 SVDAIGNRSD
+5741 
-5751 DVPLD
+5751 
-5756 IMKEVPVISLS
+5756 
-5767 PDSDSGTVGDNI
+5767 
-5779 TRDKQPTFII
+5779 
-5789 GNLESDVVVV
+5789 
-5799 QVDINGTVYNAEK
+5799 
-5812 NADGVWFFTPGTPL
+5812 
-5826 ADGSYTISVIASDA
+5826 
-5840 AGNQKNSLP
+5840 
-5849 ITVTIDSTLTVPE
+5849 
-5862 IALAAGED
+5862 
-5870 NGASD
+5870 
-5875 SDNVTNHTQPKFTL
+5875 
-5889 QHIDADVTGV
+5889 
-5899 TVNVTHNGVT
+5899 
-5909 DIYQATQGADG
+5909 
-5920 WTFTPPAAWN
+5920 
-5930 DGNYTL
+5930 
-5936 SVTVVDRAGNS
+5936 
-5947 QQSASLAVTV
+5947 
-5957 DSTVTVTADSQHDDA
+5957 
-5972 SDDATATA
+5972 
-5980 VTPPESETVNAES
+5980 
-5993 ATHLRTEPSAAE
+5993 
-6005 ESVVKVTAYSIT
+6005 
-6017 LLNADSGD
+6017 
-6025 EIDRSISQTPS
+6025 
-6036 FEISVPENIVN
+6036 
-6047 VSIMFEGEE
+6047 
-6056 FTLPITNQKAIFEVP
+6056 
-6071 LSLEDGEYT
+6071 
-6080 MDVKF
+6080 
-6085 IDKDNDFLIKEKT
+6085 
-6098 FSVDHSSADIV
+6098 
-6109 NAMNVRGKTEDDI
+6109 
-6122 NDSPSTSSVGHNNNG
+6122 
-6137 AIDVFAVNEVT
+6137 
-6148 LPVDNQEEHA
+6148 

>member
-422 TDSIITDTIAP
+422 TDSIITDTIPP

-538 ETTNDSGIVGDNVTN
+538 ETTDDSGIVGDNVTN

-633 TVSLEDYVV
+633 TVSLEDFVV

-1067 MSDTQIGVATQQ
+1067 ASDTQIGVATQQ

-1107 GNKANSAI
+1107 GNKANSAV

-1380 GTGGWTFTPP
+1380 GTGGWSFTP
-1390 TSWADGDY
+1390 TGAWADGDY

-1424 IAINNI
+1424 IAINSI

-1435 SGIPD
+1435 SGIPN

-1468 GKTWFNATQSATPGV
+1468 GKTWFNATQSATPGA

-1502 ATDEA
+1502 ATDKA
-1507 GNKATQT
+1507 GNKTTQE

-1633 NDSGIPGDNLTNEA
+1633 NDSGIPDDNLTNEA

-1702 ASDKA
+1702 ATDKA

-2129 NTDDSG
+2129 STDDSG
-2135 TKGDH
+2135 TKGDN

-2311 ETLHFTIDTTLST
+2311 ETLHFTIDTTLSV
-2324 PVIVLDSA
+2324 PVIVLNSA
-2332 DDSGV
+2332 DDTGV
-2337 HGDNMTNH
+2337 QGDNMTNS

-2369 GVTTTFDATKDAGG
+2369 GVTTTFDATKGTGG
-2383 WTFTPTGAW
+2383 WSFTPTGAW

-2445 VRPHFQVTVPTD
+2445 VRPHFQVKVPTD
-2457 VNVVRLSIDG
+2457 VN
-2467 GKTWFNAT
+2467 
-2475 QSATPGVWDY
+2475 
-2485 IWPDDVAD
+2485 
-2493 GGYTL
+2493 
-2498 TVEATDEAGNKA
+2498 E
-2510 TQTLDF
+2510 
-2516 TIDTTLSVPTLS
+2516 
-2528 LDSADDSGIA
+2528 
-2538 GDNITNVKTPGFTL
+2538 
-2552 NNIDTDVS
+2552 
-2560 RVIVEVMHNGIKQEV
+2560 
-2575 PLVQTGG
+2575 
-2582 QWRFAPTSDWADGD
+2582 
-2596 YILTVKVED
+2596 
-2605 RAGNVKQSAPLTV
+2605 
-2618 TVDTHIAIDR
+2618 
-2628 IELVNDSG
+2628 
-2636 IPGDNLTNEARPHF
+2636 
-2650 QVTVPADVNGVR
+2650 
-2662 LSIDGGKT
+2662 
-2670 WFDATQSATSG
+2670 
-2681 VWDYTWLTNVANGP
+2681 
-2695 HTLMVEASD
+2695 
-2704 KAGNKTTQKLD
+2704 
-2715 FTIDTI
+2715 
-2721 LSEPTITLD
+2721 
-2730 SADDSAAGD
+2730 
-2739 NITNVK
+2739 
-2745 MPGFTLGNIDADVT
+2745 
-2759 KVVVTVAHDGK
+2759 
-2770 NQQIELIKNGGVWR
+2770 
-2784 FTPGAAWTDGDYT
+2784 
-2797 LTVKVEDKAGNTN
+2797 
-2810 YSAPLTVTID
+2810 
-2820 TQTSIDRIELLNDTG
+2820 
-2835 IVGDNLT
+2835 
-2842 NEARP
+2842 
-2847 QFHITVPTDVNS
+2847 
-2859 VQLSLDGGI
+2859 
-2868 NWVNAT
+2868 
-2874 LTSDGVWEYIW
+2874 
-2885 PTDLVENTYTLTVK
+2885 
-2899 ATDVA
+2899 
-2904 GNTAT
+2904 
-2909 ETLNFIIDTTLST
+2909 
-2922 PTITLDSADDSGTA
+2922 
-2936 NDNKTNVK
+2936 
-2944 TPGFIIGG
+2944 
-2952 IDSDVTQV
+2952 
-2960 VVQVMR
+2960 
-2966 DGHSEEVELTQ
+2966 
-2977 TNGQWRFVPGSAWTD
+2977 
-2992 GDYTLTVT
+2992 
-3000 VKDEAGNI
+3000 
-3008 RHSAPLTVTID
+3008 
-3019 TQITIDHIE
+3019 
-3028 LVNDSGIPDDNLTN
+3028 
-3042 NVRPHFQVTVPTD
+3042 
-3055 VNVVRLSID
+3055 VRLSID

-3100 TDKAGNKTTQQ
+3100 TDKAGNQTTQK
-3111 LDFIIDTLL
+3111 LDFIIDTML

-3128 NTDDSGTK
+3128 STDDSGTK
-3136 GDNLTNVNK
+3136 GDNLTNANK
-3145 PTFLLGN
+3145 PTFILGN

-3162 EVQHGG
+3162 EVQYGG

-3315 IDTRLSTPTIAMDS
+3315 IDTRLSTPTITMDS

-3353 DADAHSVILRITQGG
+3353 DSDAQSVILRITQGG

-3410 STPLVV
+3410 STPLIV

-3469 VSATQGIEGVW
+3469 VSAAQGIEGVW

-3618 TQIAIDRIELVND
+3618 TQIAIDHIELVND

-3719 LTPTIELA
+3719 MTPTIELA

-3991 DGTYTLRVEATDEAG
+3991 DGTYTLRVEVTDEAG

-4529 NITSVTTPRFV
+4529 NITSVTKPRFV

-4554 INGVSYSVTANGNN
+4554 INGVSYPVTANGNN

-4832 PTLIGSTLPN
+4832 PTLVGNTLPN
-4842 TIVSIYV
+4842 AIVSIYV

-4962 PALGNDGNYELTF
+4962 PALGNDGNYVLTF

-5297 LDDLITNHN
+5297 LDDLITSHN

-5375 IDTSTFIDNPAM
+5375 IDTSTFIDNPVM
-5387 VAGSD
+5387 MAGSD

-5402 SQTRPTF
+5402 SQTRPAF
-5409 SIFGEM
+5409 SIYGEM

-5469 LNFTIDTFNTTPVA
+5469 LNFTIDTLNTTPVA

-5537 NEKGH
+5537 NDKGH

-5581 HIKVFTSELDDNKS
+5581 HIQVFTSELDDNKS
-5595 SSKTEW
+5595 SSKTDW
-5601 WSNSDLIT
+5601 WSNSSTIT
-5609 MRGTGEIGAT
+5609 MRGMGEIGAT

-5636 TGRWELSTDK
+5636 NGQWELSTDQ
-5646 LPEGTYDISLVI
+5646 LPEGKYDITLSI
-5658 EDSAGNRWEDVREIF
+5658 EDNAGNRKEEVHEIF

-5709 DSEGNTY
+5709 DSNGNTY

-5826 ADGSYTISVIASDA
+5826 TDGSYTISVIASDA

-5930 DGNYTL
+5930 DGTYTL

-5993 ATHLRTEPSAAE
+5993 ATHLRTVPSAAE
-6005 ESVVKVTAYSIT
+6005 ESVVKETAYSIT

-6047 VSIMFEGEE
+6047 VSVMFEGEE

-6080 MDVKF
+6080 MDVKY
-6085 IDKDNDFLIKEKT
+6085 IDKDDDFLIKEKT

-6109 NAMNVRGKTEDDI
+6109 NAMNARGKTEDDI

>member
-33 SGPDMNITTPRG
+33 SGPDMNITTPHG

-451 NITNST
+451 SITNST

-591 FNFTSDSVEGINNLT
+591 FKFTSDSVEGINNLT

-618 FSFSYVIDTIAPVPP
+618 FSFSYVIDTVAPVPP
-633 TVSLEDYVV
+633 TVSLEDFVV

-1032 SDSGISDDNLTNIVK
+1032 SDSGIADDNLTNIVK

-1067 MSDTQIGVATQQ
+1067 VSDTQIGVATQQ

-1107 GNKANSAI
+1107 GNKANSAV

-1380 GTGGWTFTPP
+1380 GTGGWSFTP
-1390 TSWADGDY
+1390 TGAWADGDY

-1435 SGIPD
+1435 SGIPN

-1468 GKTWFNATQSATPGV
+1468 GKTWFNATQSATPGA

-1502 ATDEA
+1502 ATDKA
-1507 GNKATQT
+1507 GNKTTQE

-1633 NDSGIPGDNLTNEA
+1633 NDSGIPDDNLTNEA

-2018 IDTQIT
+2018 IDTQIA

-2042 NNVRPHFQV
+2042 NEARPHFQV
-2051 TVPTDVN
+2051 MVPTDVN

-2087 ADVGEGKHTLTVEA
+2087 ADVGEGKHTLTVEV

-2112 LDFIIDTLLSEP
+2112 LDFIIDTMLSEP

-2135 TKGDH
+2135 TKGDN

-2224 TIDVIELVNDN
+2224 TIDAIELVNDN

-2332 DDSGV
+2332 DDTGIQ
-2337 HGDNMTNH
+2337 GDNMTNR
-2345 TQPTFALQ
+2345 TQPTFNLQ

-2369 GVTTTFDATKDAGG
+2369 GVTTTFDATKGVGG
-2383 WTFTPTGAW
+2383 WTFTPPTSWGA
-2392 ADGDYT
+2392 GDYT

-2445 VRPHFQVTVPTD
+2445 VRPHFQVKVPTD
-2457 VNVVRLSIDG
+2457 VN
-2467 GKTWFNAT
+2467 
-2475 QSATPGVWDY
+2475 
-2485 IWPDDVAD
+2485 
-2493 GGYTL
+2493 
-2498 TVEATDEAGNKA
+2498 E
-2510 TQTLDF
+2510 
-2516 TIDTTLSVPTLS
+2516 
-2528 LDSADDSGIA
+2528 
-2538 GDNITNVKTPGFTL
+2538 
-2552 NNIDTDVS
+2552 
-2560 RVIVEVMHNGIKQEV
+2560 
-2575 PLVQTGG
+2575 
-2582 QWRFAPTSDWADGD
+2582 
-2596 YILTVKVED
+2596 
-2605 RAGNVKQSAPLTV
+2605 
-2618 TVDTHIAIDR
+2618 
-2628 IELVNDSG
+2628 
-2636 IPGDNLTNEARPHF
+2636 
-2650 QVTVPADVNGVR
+2650 
-2662 LSIDGGKT
+2662 
-2670 WFDATQSATSG
+2670 
-2681 VWDYTWLTNVANGP
+2681 
-2695 HTLMVEASD
+2695 
-2704 KAGNKTTQKLD
+2704 
-2715 FTIDTI
+2715 
-2721 LSEPTITLD
+2721 
-2730 SADDSAAGD
+2730 
-2739 NITNVK
+2739 
-2745 MPGFTLGNIDADVT
+2745 
-2759 KVVVTVAHDGK
+2759 
-2770 NQQIELIKNGGVWR
+2770 
-2784 FTPGAAWTDGDYT
+2784 
-2797 LTVKVEDKAGNTN
+2797 
-2810 YSAPLTVTID
+2810 
-2820 TQTSIDRIELLNDTG
+2820 
-2835 IVGDNLT
+2835 
-2842 NEARP
+2842 
-2847 QFHITVPTDVNS
+2847 
-2859 VQLSLDGGI
+2859 
-2868 NWVNAT
+2868 
-2874 LTSDGVWEYIW
+2874 
-2885 PTDLVENTYTLTVK
+2885 
-2899 ATDVA
+2899 
-2904 GNTAT
+2904 
-2909 ETLNFIIDTTLST
+2909 
-2922 PTITLDSADDSGTA
+2922 
-2936 NDNKTNVK
+2936 
-2944 TPGFIIGG
+2944 
-2952 IDSDVTQV
+2952 
-2960 VVQVMR
+2960 
-2966 DGHSEEVELTQ
+2966 
-2977 TNGQWRFVPGSAWTD
+2977 
-2992 GDYTLTVT
+2992 
-3000 VKDEAGNI
+3000 
-3008 RHSAPLTVTID
+3008 
-3019 TQITIDHIE
+3019 
-3028 LVNDSGIPDDNLTN
+3028 
-3042 NVRPHFQVTVPTD
+3042 
-3055 VNVVRLSID
+3055 VRLSID

-3100 TDKAGNKTTQQ
+3100 TDKAGNQTTQK

-3128 NTDDSGTK
+3128 STDDSGTK
-3136 GDNLTNVNK
+3136 GDNLTNANK
-3145 PTFLLGN
+3145 PTFILGN

-3290 DGLHTLTVEATDK
+3290 DGLHTLTVEVTDK

-3396 LTVEVTDNAGNVRQ
+3396 LTVEITDNAGNVRQ
-3410 STPLVV
+3410 STPLIV

-3469 VSATQGIEGVW
+3469 VSAAQGIEGVW

-3618 TQIAIDRIELVND
+3618 TQIAIDHIELVND
-3631 SGVPGDNV
+3631 SGVPSDNI

-3687 MPEGQHTLTVEV
+3687 MPEGQHTLIVEV

-3706 MTETLNFTIDITL
+3706 MTGTLDFTIDITL

-3844 HDRPVFDIHQVDS
+3844 HDRPVFDIRQVDS

-4302 TKTSAELRIEIDT
+4302 TKTSAELQIEIDT

-4529 NITSVTTPRFV
+4529 NITSVTKPRFV

-4554 INGVSYSVTANGNN
+4554 INGVSYPVTANGNN

-5083 KEILIEHD
+5083 KDILIEHD

-5297 LDDLITNHN
+5297 LDDLITSHN

-5375 IDTSTFIDNPAM
+5375 IDTSTFIDNPVM
-5387 VAGSD
+5387 MAGSD

-5402 SQTRPTF
+5402 SQTRPAF
-5409 SIFGEM
+5409 SIYGEM

-5469 LNFTIDTFNTTPVA
+5469 LNFTIDTLNTTPVA

-5537 NEKGH
+5537 NDKGH

-5581 HIKVFTSELDDNKS
+5581 HIQVFTSELDDNKS
-5595 SSKTEW
+5595 SSKTDW
-5601 WSNSDLIT
+5601 WSNSSTIT
-5609 MRGTGEIGAT
+5609 MRGMGEIGAT

-5636 TGRWELSTDK
+5636 NGQWELSTDQ
-5646 LPEGTYDISLVI
+5646 LPEGKYDITLSI
-5658 EDSAGNRWEDVREIF
+5658 EDNAGNRKEEVHEIF

-5709 DSEGNTY
+5709 DSNGNTY

-5930 DGNYTL
+5930 DGTYTL

-5957 DSTVTVTADSQHDDA
+5957 DSTVTVTADSQRNDA

-5993 ATHLRTEPSAAE
+5993 ATHLRTVPSVAE
-6005 ESVVKVTAYSIT
+6005 ESVVKETAYSIT

-6047 VSIMFEGEE
+6047 VSVMFEGEE

-6085 IDKDNDFLIKEKT
+6085 IDKDDDFLIKEKT

-6109 NAMNVRGKTEDDI
+6109 NAMNARGKTEDDI

>member
-121 LDDAENAKKEADK
+121 LDEAENAKKEADK

-161 QIEEMLQNFLAD
+161 QMEEMLQEFLAD

-310 NLEAEAKTA
+310 NLEAEARTA

-451 NITNST
+451 SITNST

-538 ETTNDSGIVGDNVTN
+538 ETTDDSGIVGDNVTN

-591 FNFTSDSVEGINNLT
+591 FNFTSDSVEGVNNLT

-618 FSFSYVIDTIAPVPP
+618 FSFSYVIDTVAPVPP
-633 TVSLEDYVV
+633 TVSLEDFVV

-1032 SDSGISDDNLTNIVK
+1032 SDSGIADDNLTNIVK

-1107 GNKANSAI
+1107 GNKANSAV

-1185 WLFIPGNTWADGSYT
+1185 WLFTPGNTWADGSYT

-1380 GTGGWTFTPP
+1380 GTGGWSFTP
-1390 TSWADGDY
+1390 TGAWADGDY

-1435 SGIPD
+1435 SGIPN

-1468 GKTWFNATQSATPGV
+1468 GKTWFNATQSATPGA

-1502 ATDEA
+1502 ATDKA
-1507 GNKATQT
+1507 GNKTTQE

-1562 VIVEV
+1562 VTVEV

-1670 TWFDATQSATSG
+1670 TWFDATQSATPG

-1707 GNKTTQKLDFTI
+1707 GNKTTQKLDFII
-1719 DTILSEPTITL
+1719 DTMLSEPTITL

-2018 IDTQIT
+2018 IDTQIA

-2042 NNVRPHFQV
+2042 N
-2051 TVPTDVN
+2051 
-2058 VVRLS
+2058 
-2063 IDGGKTWFNATQS
+2063 
-2076 ATPGVWDYTWL
+2076 
-2087 ADVGEGKHTLTVEA
+2087 EA
-2101 TDKAGNKTTQQ
+2101 
-2112 LDFIIDTLLSEP
+2112 
-2124 TIVLD
+2124 
-2129 NTDDSG
+2129 
-2135 TKGDH
+2135 
-2140 LTNVNKPTFLLG
+2140 
-2152 NIDADARYV
+2152 
-2161 TVEVQHGGTKEV
+2161 
-2173 LTATK
+2173 
-2178 DATGNW
+2178 
-2184 SVTPTGTWAD
+2184 
-2194 GDYTLTVRVEDEAG
+2194 
-2208 NEKHS
+2208 
-2213 ASLTVTVDTQI
+2213 
-2224 TIDVIELVNDN
+2224 
-2235 GIPGDNMTNDAHP
+2235 
-2248 QFRVTV
+2248 
-2254 PGDVNEVSLSIDG
+2254 
-2267 GVTWVKAT
+2267 
-2275 QSATPG
+2275 
-2281 VWNYTWP
+2281 
-2288 GTVPDGDYTL
+2288 
-2298 NVKATDNAGNTVT
+2298 
-2311 ETLHFTIDTTLST
+2311 
-2324 PVIVLDSA
+2324 
-2332 DDSGV
+2332 
-2337 HGDNMTNH
+2337 
-2345 TQPTFALQ
+2345 
-2353 HIDDDAVR
+2353 
-2361 VTVSVEHG
+2361 
-2369 GVTTTFDATKDAGG
+2369 
-2383 WTFTPTGAW
+2383 
-2392 ADGDYT
+2392 
-2398 LSVSVEDKAGNTSH
+2398 
-2412 SASLTVTVDT
+2412 
-2422 QIAIN
+2422 
-2427 NIELVNDSGIPDD
+2427 
-2440 NLTNN
+2440 
-2445 VRPHFQVTVPTD
+2445 
-2457 VNVVRLSIDG
+2457 
-2467 GKTWFNAT
+2467 
-2475 QSATPGVWDY
+2475 
-2485 IWPDDVAD
+2485 
-2493 GGYTL
+2493 
-2498 TVEATDEAGNKA
+2498 
-2510 TQTLDF
+2510 
-2516 TIDTTLSVPTLS
+2516 
-2528 LDSADDSGIA
+2528 
-2538 GDNITNVKTPGFTL
+2538 
-2552 NNIDTDVS
+2552 
-2560 RVIVEVMHNGIKQEV
+2560 
-2575 PLVQTGG
+2575 
-2582 QWRFAPTSDWADGD
+2582 
-2596 YILTVKVED
+2596 
-2605 RAGNVKQSAPLTV
+2605 
-2618 TVDTHIAIDR
+2618 
-2628 IELVNDSG
+2628 
-2636 IPGDNLTNEARPHF
+2636 
-2650 QVTVPADVNGVR
+2650 
-2662 LSIDGGKT
+2662 
-2670 WFDATQSATSG
+2670 
-2681 VWDYTWLTNVANGP
+2681 
-2695 HTLMVEASD
+2695 
-2704 KAGNKTTQKLD
+2704 
-2715 FTIDTI
+2715 
-2721 LSEPTITLD
+2721 
-2730 SADDSAAGD
+2730 
-2739 NITNVK
+2739 
-2745 MPGFTLGNIDADVT
+2745 
-2759 KVVVTVAHDGK
+2759 
-2770 NQQIELIKNGGVWR
+2770 
-2784 FTPGAAWTDGDYT
+2784 
-2797 LTVKVEDKAGNTN
+2797 
-2810 YSAPLTVTID
+2810 
-2820 TQTSIDRIELLNDTG
+2820 
-2835 IVGDNLT
+2835 
-2842 NEARP
+2842 
-2847 QFHITVPTDVNS
+2847 
-2859 VQLSLDGGI
+2859 
-2868 NWVNAT
+2868 
-2874 LTSDGVWEYIW
+2874 
-2885 PTDLVENTYTLTVK
+2885 
-2899 ATDVA
+2899 
-2904 GNTAT
+2904 
-2909 ETLNFIIDTTLST
+2909 
-2922 PTITLDSADDSGTA
+2922 
-2936 NDNKTNVK
+2936 
-2944 TPGFIIGG
+2944 
-2952 IDSDVTQV
+2952 
-2960 VVQVMR
+2960 
-2966 DGHSEEVELTQ
+2966 
-2977 TNGQWRFVPGSAWTD
+2977 
-2992 GDYTLTVT
+2992 
-3000 VKDEAGNI
+3000 
-3008 RHSAPLTVTID
+3008 
-3019 TQITIDHIE
+3019 
-3028 LVNDSGIPDDNLTN
+3028 
-3042 NVRPHFQVTVPTD
+3042 RPHFQVTVPTD

-3168 TKEVLTATKG
+3168 TKEVLTATKDATGNWSVTPTGTWADGDYTLTVRVEDEAGNEKHSASLTVTVDTQITIDAIELVNDNGIPGDNMTNDAHPQFRVTVPGDVNEVSLSIDGGVTWVKATQSATPGVWNYTWPGTVPDGDYTLNVKATDNAGNTVTETLHFTIDTTLSTPVIVLDSADDTGIQGDNMTNRTQPTFNLQHIDDDAVRVTVSVEHGGVTTTFDATKGVGGWTFTPPTSWGAGDYTLSVSVEDKAGNTSHSASLTVTVDTQIAINNIELVNDSGIPDDNLTNNVRPQFQVKVPTDVNEVRLSIDGGKTWFNATQSATPGVWDYTWLADVGEGKHTLTVEATDKAGNQTTQKLDFIIDTLLSEPTIVLDSTDDSGTKGDNLTNANKPTFLLGNIDADARYVTVEVQHGSTKEVLTATKG

-3201 VEDDAGNVKY
+3201 VEDEAGNVKY

-3220 TQITIDVIELVN
+3220 TQITIDAIELVN

-3315 IDTRLSTPTIAMDS
+3315 IDTRLSTPTITMDS

-3353 DADAHSVILRITQGG
+3353 DSDAQSVILRITQGG

-3410 STPLVV
+3410 STPLIV

-3469 VSATQGIEGVW
+3469 VSAAQGIEGVW

-3487 MGDGKHTL
+3487 MGDGKHIL

-3618 TQIAIDRIELVND
+3618 TQIAIDHIELVND

-3687 MPEGQHTLTVEV
+3687 MPEGQHTLIVEV

-3706 MTETLNFTIDITL
+3706 MTGTLDFTIDITL

-3740 TSVTQPVFVLGSI
+3740 TSVTQPIFVLGSI

-3844 HDRPVFDIHQVDS
+3844 HDRPVFDIRQVDS

-3954 PGDVVQV
+3954 PGDVIQV

-3991 DGTYTLRVEATDEAG
+3991 DGTYTLRVEATDQAG

-4184 SALPDGQHTL
+4184 SALPDGKHTL

-4302 TKTSAELRIEIDT
+4302 TKTSAELQIEIDT

-4529 NITSVTTPRFV
+4529 NITSVTKPRFV

-4554 INGVSYSVTANGNN
+4554 INGVSYPVTANGNN

-4614 MEPASDTGNS
+4614 MEPASDTGSS

-4657 REVLKQTITVG
+4657 REVLKHTITVG

-4716 RLSDPSIDDQHEATS
+4716 RLSDPSIDDQYEATS
-4731 LRPEFKGFAEAFSTI
+4731 LRPEFKGLAEAFSTI

-4832 PTLIGSTLPN
+4832 PTLVGNTLPN
-4842 TIVSIYV
+4842 AIVSIYV

-4962 PALGNDGNYELTF
+4962 PALGNDGNYVLTF

-5083 KEILIEHD
+5083 KDILIEHD

-5297 LDDLITNHN
+5297 LDDLITSHN

-5375 IDTSTFIDNPAM
+5375 IDTSTFIDNPVM
-5387 VAGSD
+5387 MAGSD

-5402 SQTRPTF
+5402 SQTRPAF
-5409 SIFGEM
+5409 SIYGEM

-5537 NEKGH
+5537 NDKGH

-5581 HIKVFTSELDDNKS
+5581 HIQVFTSELDDNKS
-5595 SSKTEW
+5595 SSKTDW
-5601 WSNSDLIT
+5601 WSNSSTIT
-5609 MRGTGEIGAT
+5609 MRGMGEIGAT

-5636 TGRWELSTDK
+5636 NGQWELSTDQ
-5646 LPEGTYDISLVI
+5646 LPEGKYDITLSI
-5658 EDSAGNRWEDVREIF
+5658 EDNAGNRKEEVHEIF

-5709 DSEGNTY
+5709 DSNGNTY

-5756 IMKEVPVISLS
+5756 IMKETPVISLS

-5779 TRDKQPTFII
+5779 TRDNQPTFII

-5862 IALAAGED
+5862 IALAAGEG

-5875 SDNVTNHTQPKFTL
+5875 SDNVTNHNHTQPKFTL

-5930 DGNYTL
+5930 DGTYTL

-5947 QQSASLAVTV
+5947 LQSASLEVTV

-5993 ATHLRTEPSAAE
+5993 ATHLRTVPSAAE
-6005 ESVVKVTAYSIT
+6005 ESVVKETAYSIT

-6047 VSIMFEGEE
+6047 VSVMFEGEE

-6085 IDKDNDFLIKEKT
+6085 IDKDDDFLIKEKT

-6109 NAMNVRGKTEDDI
+6109 NAMNARGKTEDDI

>member
-2129 NTDDSG
+2129 STDDSG

-2485 IWPDDVAD
+2485 
-2493 GGYTL
+2493 
-2498 TVEATDEAGNKA
+2498 
-2510 TQTLDF
+2510 
-2516 TIDTTLSVPTLS
+2516 
-2528 LDSADDSGIA
+2528 
-2538 GDNITNVKTPGFTL
+2538 
-2552 NNIDTDVS
+2552 
-2560 RVIVEVMHNGIKQEV
+2560 
-2575 PLVQTGG
+2575 
-2582 QWRFAPTSDWADGD
+2582 
-2596 YILTVKVED
+2596 
-2605 RAGNVKQSAPLTV
+2605 
-2618 TVDTHIAIDR
+2618 
-2628 IELVNDSG
+2628 
-2636 IPGDNLTNEARPHF
+2636 
-2650 QVTVPADVNGVR
+2650 
-2662 LSIDGGKT
+2662 
-2670 WFDATQSATSG
+2670 
-2681 VWDYTWLTNVANGP
+2681 
-2695 HTLMVEASD
+2695 
-2704 KAGNKTTQKLD
+2704 
-2715 FTIDTI
+2715 
-2721 LSEPTITLD
+2721 
-2730 SADDSAAGD
+2730 
-2739 NITNVK
+2739 
-2745 MPGFTLGNIDADVT
+2745 
-2759 KVVVTVAHDGK
+2759 
-2770 NQQIELIKNGGVWR
+2770 
-2784 FTPGAAWTDGDYT
+2784 
-2797 LTVKVEDKAGNTN
+2797 
-2810 YSAPLTVTID
+2810 
-2820 TQTSIDRIELLNDTG
+2820 
-2835 IVGDNLT
+2835 
-2842 NEARP
+2842 
-2847 QFHITVPTDVNS
+2847 
-2859 VQLSLDGGI
+2859 
-2868 NWVNAT
+2868 
-2874 LTSDGVWEYIW
+2874 
-2885 PTDLVENTYTLTVK
+2885 
-2899 ATDVA
+2899 
-2904 GNTAT
+2904 
-2909 ETLNFIIDTTLST
+2909 
-2922 PTITLDSADDSGTA
+2922 
-2936 NDNKTNVK
+2936 
-2944 TPGFIIGG
+2944 
-2952 IDSDVTQV
+2952 
-2960 VVQVMR
+2960 
-2966 DGHSEEVELTQ
+2966 
-2977 TNGQWRFVPGSAWTD
+2977 
-2992 GDYTLTVT
+2992 
-3000 VKDEAGNI
+3000 
-3008 RHSAPLTVTID
+3008 
-3019 TQITIDHIE
+3019 
-3028 LVNDSGIPDDNLTN
+3028 
-3042 NVRPHFQVTVPTD
+3042 
-3055 VNVVRLSID
+3055 
-3064 GGKTWFNATQSA
+3064 
-3076 TPGVWDYTWLA
+3076 TWLA

-3329 RDDTGAIGDHITS
+3329 RDDTGAIGAHITS

-4554 INGVSYSVTANGNN
+4554 INGVSYPVTANGNN

-5936 SVTVVDRAGNS
+5936 SVMVVDRAGNS

>member
-538 ETTNDSGIVGDNVTN
+538 ETTDDSGIVGDNVTN

-591 FNFTSDSVEGINNLT
+591 FNFTSDSVEGVNNLT

-618 FSFSYVIDTIAPVPP
+618 FSFSYVIDTVAPVPP
-633 TVSLEDYVV
+633 TVSLEDFVV

-1032 SDSGISDDNLTNIVK
+1032 SDSGIADDNLTNIVK

-1107 GNKANSAI
+1107 GNKANSAV

-1185 WLFIPGNTWADGSYT
+1185 WLFTPGNTWADGSYT

-1209 GNTNYSAPLTVVIDT
+1209 GNTSYSAPLTVVIDT

-1380 GTGGWTFTPP
+1380 GTGGWSFTP
-1390 TSWADGDY
+1390 TGAWADGDY

-1435 SGIPD
+1435 SGIPN

-1468 GKTWFNATQSATPGV
+1468 GKTWFNATQSATPGA

-1502 ATDEA
+1502 ATDKA
-1507 GNKATQT
+1507 GNKTTQE

-1881 WEYIWPTDLV
+1881 WEYIWPTDLI

-2018 IDTQIT
+2018 IDTQI
-2024 IDHIELVNDS
+2024 
-2034 GIPDDNLT
+2034 
-2042 NNVRPHFQV
+2042 
-2051 TVPTDVN
+2051 
-2058 VVRLS
+2058 
-2063 IDGGKTWFNATQS
+2063 A
-2076 ATPGVWDYTWL
+2076 
-2087 ADVGEGKHTLTVEA
+2087 
-2101 TDKAGNKTTQQ
+2101 
-2112 LDFIIDTLLSEP
+2112 
-2124 TIVLD
+2124 
-2129 NTDDSG
+2129 
-2135 TKGDH
+2135 
-2140 LTNVNKPTFLLG
+2140 
-2152 NIDADARYV
+2152 
-2161 TVEVQHGGTKEV
+2161 
-2173 LTATK
+2173 
-2178 DATGNW
+2178 
-2184 SVTPTGTWAD
+2184 
-2194 GDYTLTVRVEDEAG
+2194 
-2208 NEKHS
+2208 
-2213 ASLTVTVDTQI
+2213 
-2224 TIDVIELVNDN
+2224 
-2235 GIPGDNMTNDAHP
+2235 
-2248 QFRVTV
+2248 
-2254 PGDVNEVSLSIDG
+2254 
-2267 GVTWVKAT
+2267 
-2275 QSATPG
+2275 
-2281 VWNYTWP
+2281 
-2288 GTVPDGDYTL
+2288 
-2298 NVKATDNAGNTVT
+2298 
-2311 ETLHFTIDTTLST
+2311 
-2324 PVIVLDSA
+2324 
-2332 DDSGV
+2332 
-2337 HGDNMTNH
+2337 
-2345 TQPTFALQ
+2345 
-2353 HIDDDAVR
+2353 
-2361 VTVSVEHG
+2361 
-2369 GVTTTFDATKDAGG
+2369 
-2383 WTFTPTGAW
+2383 
-2392 ADGDYT
+2392 
-2398 LSVSVEDKAGNTSH
+2398 
-2412 SASLTVTVDT
+2412 
-2422 QIAIN
+2422 
-2427 NIELVNDSGIPDD
+2427 
-2440 NLTNN
+2440 
-2445 VRPHFQVTVPTD
+2445 
-2457 VNVVRLSIDG
+2457 
-2467 GKTWFNAT
+2467 
-2475 QSATPGVWDY
+2475 
-2485 IWPDDVAD
+2485 
-2493 GGYTL
+2493 
-2498 TVEATDEAGNKA
+2498 
-2510 TQTLDF
+2510 
-2516 TIDTTLSVPTLS
+2516 
-2528 LDSADDSGIA
+2528 
-2538 GDNITNVKTPGFTL
+2538 
-2552 NNIDTDVS
+2552 
-2560 RVIVEVMHNGIKQEV
+2560 
-2575 PLVQTGG
+2575 
-2582 QWRFAPTSDWADGD
+2582 
-2596 YILTVKVED
+2596 
-2605 RAGNVKQSAPLTV
+2605 
-2618 TVDTHIAIDR
+2618 
-2628 IELVNDSG
+2628 
-2636 IPGDNLTNEARPHF
+2636 
-2650 QVTVPADVNGVR
+2650 
-2662 LSIDGGKT
+2662 
-2670 WFDATQSATSG
+2670 
-2681 VWDYTWLTNVANGP
+2681 
-2695 HTLMVEASD
+2695 
-2704 KAGNKTTQKLD
+2704 
-2715 FTIDTI
+2715 
-2721 LSEPTITLD
+2721 
-2730 SADDSAAGD
+2730 
-2739 NITNVK
+2739 
-2745 MPGFTLGNIDADVT
+2745 
-2759 KVVVTVAHDGK
+2759 
-2770 NQQIELIKNGGVWR
+2770 
-2784 FTPGAAWTDGDYT
+2784 
-2797 LTVKVEDKAGNTN
+2797 
-2810 YSAPLTVTID
+2810 
-2820 TQTSIDRIELLNDTG
+2820 
-2835 IVGDNLT
+2835 
-2842 NEARP
+2842 
-2847 QFHITVPTDVNS
+2847 
-2859 VQLSLDGGI
+2859 
-2868 NWVNAT
+2868 
-2874 LTSDGVWEYIW
+2874 
-2885 PTDLVENTYTLTVK
+2885 
-2899 ATDVA
+2899 
-2904 GNTAT
+2904 
-2909 ETLNFIIDTTLST
+2909 
-2922 PTITLDSADDSGTA
+2922 
-2936 NDNKTNVK
+2936 
-2944 TPGFIIGG
+2944 
-2952 IDSDVTQV
+2952 
-2960 VVQVMR
+2960 
-2966 DGHSEEVELTQ
+2966 
-2977 TNGQWRFVPGSAWTD
+2977 
-2992 GDYTLTVT
+2992 
-3000 VKDEAGNI
+3000 
-3008 RHSAPLTVTID
+3008 
-3019 TQITIDHIE
+3019 IDHIE

-3162 EVQHGG
+3162 EVQHGGTKEVLTATKDATGNWSVTPTGTWADGDYTLTVRVEDEAGNEKHSASLTVTVDTQITIDAIELVNDNGIPGDNMTNDAHPQFRVTVPGDVNEVSLSIDGGVTWVKATQSATPGVWNYTWPGTVPDGDYTLNVKATDNAGNTVTETLHFTIDTTLSVPVIVLNSADDTGVQGDNMTNSTQPTFALQHIDDDAVRVTVSVEHGGVTTTFDATKGVGGWSFTPTGAWADGDYTLSVSVEDKAGNTSHSASLTVTVDTQIAINNIELVNDSGIPDDNLTNNVRPHFQVKVPTDVNEVRLSIDGGKTWFNATQSATPGVWDYTWLADVGEGKHTLTVEATDKAGNQTTQKLDFIIDTMLSEPTIVLDSTDDSGTKGDNLTNANKPTFILGNIDADARYVTVEVQYGG

-3315 IDTRLSTPTIAMDS
+3315 IDTRLSTPTITMDS

-3353 DADAHSVILRITQGG
+3353 DSDAQSVILRITQGG

-3410 STPLVV
+3410 STPLIV

-3456 NSVQLSIDGGANW
+3456 NSVQLSINGGANW
-3469 VSATQGIEGVW
+3469 VSAAQGIEGVW

-3618 TQIAIDRIELVND
+3618 TQIAIDHIELVND

-3719 LTPTIELA
+3719 MTPTIELA

-3844 HDRPVFDIHQVDS
+3844 HDRPVFDIRQVDS

-4302 TKTSAELRIEIDT
+4302 TKTSAELKIEIDT

-4529 NITSVTTPRFV
+4529 NITSVTKPRFV

-4554 INGVSYSVTANGNN
+4554 INGVSYPVTANGNN

-4832 PTLIGSTLPN
+4832 PTLVGNTLPN
-4842 TIVSIYV
+4842 AIVSIYV

-4962 PALGNDGNYELTF
+4962 PALGNDGNYVLTF

-5037 IRNPQGVVIATL
+5037 IRSPQGVVIATL

-5083 KEILIEHD
+5083 KDILIEHD

-5409 SIFGEM
+5409 SISGEM

-5581 HIKVFTSELDDNKS
+5581 HIQVFTSELDDNKS
-5595 SSKTEW
+5595 SSKTDW
-5601 WSNSDLIT
+5601 WSNSSTIT
-5609 MRGTGEIGAT
+5609 MRGMGEIGAT

-5636 TGRWELSTDK
+5636 NGQWELSTDQ
-5646 LPEGTYDISLVI
+5646 LPEGKYDITLSI
-5658 EDSAGNRWEDVREIF
+5658 EDNAGNRKEEVHEIF

-5709 DSEGNTY
+5709 DSNGNTY

-5751 DVPLD
+5751 DVSLD

-5870 NGASD
+5870 NGVSD

-5909 DIYQATQGADG
+5909 DTYQATQGADG

-5930 DGNYTL
+5930 DGTYTL

-5993 ATHLRTEPSAAE
+5993 ATHLRTVPSAAE
-6005 ESVVKVTAYSIT
+6005 ESVVKETAYSIT

-6109 NAMNVRGKTEDDI
+6109 NAMNARGKTEDDI

>member
-422 TDSIITDTIAP
+422 TDSIITDTIPP

-633 TVSLEDYVV
+633 TVSLEDFVV

-1032 SDSGISDDNLTNIVK
+1032 SDSGIADDNLTNIVK

-1107 GNKANSAI
+1107 GNKANSAV

-1185 WLFIPGNTWADGSYT
+1185 WLFTPGNTWADGSYT

-1209 GNTNYSAPLTVVIDT
+1209 GNTSYSAPLTVVIDT

-1326 VIVLDSA
+1326 VIVLNSA
-1333 DDTGIQGDNMTN
+1333 DDTGVQGDNMTN
-1345 STQPTFALQHID
+1345 RTQPTFALQHID

-1468 GKTWFNATQSATPGV
+1468 GKTWFNATQSATPGA

-1502 ATDEA
+1502 ATDKA
-1507 GNKATQT
+1507 GNKTTQE

-1707 GNKTTQKLDFTI
+1707 GNKTTQKLDFII
-1719 DTILSEPTITL
+1719 DTLLSEPTITL

-2101 TDKAGNKTTQQ
+2101 TDKAGNQTTQK
-2112 LDFIIDTLLSEP
+2112 LDFIIDTMLSEP

-2129 NTDDSG
+2129 STDDSG
-2135 TKGDH
+2135 TKGDN
-2140 LTNVNKPTFLLG
+2140 LTNANKPTFILG

-2161 TVEVQHGGTKEV
+2161 TVEVQYGGTKEV

-2311 ETLHFTIDTTLST
+2311 ETLHFTIDTTLSV
-2324 PVIVLDSA
+2324 PVIVLNSA
-2332 DDSGV
+2332 DDTGV
-2337 HGDNMTNH
+2337 QGDNMTNS

-2369 GVTTTFDATKDAGG
+2369 GVTTTFDATKGVGG
-2383 WTFTPTGAW
+2383 WSFTPTGAW

-2445 VRPHFQVTVPTD
+2445 VRPHFQVKVPTD
-2457 VNVVRLSIDG
+2457 VN
-2467 GKTWFNAT
+2467 
-2475 QSATPGVWDY
+2475 
-2485 IWPDDVAD
+2485 
-2493 GGYTL
+2493 
-2498 TVEATDEAGNKA
+2498 E
-2510 TQTLDF
+2510 
-2516 TIDTTLSVPTLS
+2516 
-2528 LDSADDSGIA
+2528 
-2538 GDNITNVKTPGFTL
+2538 
-2552 NNIDTDVS
+2552 
-2560 RVIVEVMHNGIKQEV
+2560 
-2575 PLVQTGG
+2575 
-2582 QWRFAPTSDWADGD
+2582 
-2596 YILTVKVED
+2596 
-2605 RAGNVKQSAPLTV
+2605 
-2618 TVDTHIAIDR
+2618 
-2628 IELVNDSG
+2628 
-2636 IPGDNLTNEARPHF
+2636 
-2650 QVTVPADVNGVR
+2650 
-2662 LSIDGGKT
+2662 
-2670 WFDATQSATSG
+2670 
-2681 VWDYTWLTNVANGP
+2681 
-2695 HTLMVEASD
+2695 
-2704 KAGNKTTQKLD
+2704 
-2715 FTIDTI
+2715 
-2721 LSEPTITLD
+2721 
-2730 SADDSAAGD
+2730 
-2739 NITNVK
+2739 
-2745 MPGFTLGNIDADVT
+2745 
-2759 KVVVTVAHDGK
+2759 
-2770 NQQIELIKNGGVWR
+2770 
-2784 FTPGAAWTDGDYT
+2784 
-2797 LTVKVEDKAGNTN
+2797 
-2810 YSAPLTVTID
+2810 
-2820 TQTSIDRIELLNDTG
+2820 
-2835 IVGDNLT
+2835 
-2842 NEARP
+2842 
-2847 QFHITVPTDVNS
+2847 
-2859 VQLSLDGGI
+2859 
-2868 NWVNAT
+2868 
-2874 LTSDGVWEYIW
+2874 
-2885 PTDLVENTYTLTVK
+2885 
-2899 ATDVA
+2899 
-2904 GNTAT
+2904 
-2909 ETLNFIIDTTLST
+2909 
-2922 PTITLDSADDSGTA
+2922 
-2936 NDNKTNVK
+2936 
-2944 TPGFIIGG
+2944 
-2952 IDSDVTQV
+2952 
-2960 VVQVMR
+2960 
-2966 DGHSEEVELTQ
+2966 
-2977 TNGQWRFVPGSAWTD
+2977 
-2992 GDYTLTVT
+2992 
-3000 VKDEAGNI
+3000 
-3008 RHSAPLTVTID
+3008 
-3019 TQITIDHIE
+3019 
-3028 LVNDSGIPDDNLTN
+3028 
-3042 NVRPHFQVTVPTD
+3042 
-3055 VNVVRLSID
+3055 VRLSID

-3100 TDKAGNKTTQQ
+3100 TDKAGNQTTQK
-3111 LDFIIDTLL
+3111 LDFIIDTML

-3128 NTDDSGTK
+3128 STDDSGTK
-3136 GDNLTNVNK
+3136 GDNLTNANK
-3145 PTFLLGN
+3145 PTFILGN

-3162 EVQHGG
+3162 EVQYGG

-3315 IDTRLSTPTIAMDS
+3315 IDTRLSTPTITMDS

-3353 DADAHSVILRITQGG
+3353 DSDAQSVILRITQGG

-3410 STPLVV
+3410 STPLIV

-3469 VSATQGIEGVW
+3469 VSAAQGIEGVW

-3618 TQIAIDRIELVND
+3618 TQIAIDHIELVND

-3719 LTPTIELA
+3719 MTPTIELA

-3844 HDRPVFDIHQVDS
+3844 HDRPVFDIRQVDS

-4302 TKTSAELRIEIDT
+4302 TKTSAELKIEIDT

-4529 NITSVTTPRFV
+4529 NITSVTKPRFV

-4554 INGVSYSVTANGNN
+4554 INGVSYPVTANGNN

-4832 PTLIGSTLPN
+4832 PTLVGNTLPN
-4842 TIVSIYV
+4842 AIVSIYV

-4962 PALGNDGNYELTF
+4962 PALGNDGNYVLTF

-5037 IRNPQGVVIATL
+5037 IRSPQGVVIATL

-5083 KEILIEHD
+5083 KDILIEHD

-5341 YQFDNAL
+5341 YQFDNVL

-5409 SIFGEM
+5409 SISGEM

-5581 HIKVFTSELDDNKS
+5581 HIQVFTSELDDNKS
-5595 SSKTEW
+5595 SSKTDW
-5601 WSNSDLIT
+5601 WSNSSTIT
-5609 MRGTGEIGAT
+5609 MRGMGEIGAT

-5636 TGRWELSTDK
+5636 NGQWELSTDQ
-5646 LPEGTYDISLVI
+5646 LPEGKYDITLSI
-5658 EDSAGNRWEDVREIF
+5658 EDNAGNRKEEVHEIF

-5709 DSEGNTY
+5709 DSNGNTY

-5751 DVPLD
+5751 DVSLD

-5870 NGASD
+5870 NGVSD

-5909 DIYQATQGADG
+5909 DTYQATQGADG

-5930 DGNYTL
+5930 DGTYTL

-5993 ATHLRTEPSAAE
+5993 ATHLRTVPSAAE
-6005 ESVVKVTAYSIT
+6005 ESVVKETAYSIT

-6109 NAMNVRGKTEDDI
+6109 NAMNARGKTEDDI

>member
-2129 NTDDSG
+2129 STDDSG

-2427 NIELVNDSGIPDD
+2427 N
-2440 NLTNN
+2440 
-2445 VRPHFQVTVPTD
+2445 
-2457 VNVVRLSIDG
+2457 
-2467 GKTWFNAT
+2467 
-2475 QSATPGVWDY
+2475 
-2485 IWPDDVAD
+2485 
-2493 GGYTL
+2493 
-2498 TVEATDEAGNKA
+2498 
-2510 TQTLDF
+2510 
-2516 TIDTTLSVPTLS
+2516 
-2528 LDSADDSGIA
+2528 
-2538 GDNITNVKTPGFTL
+2538 
-2552 NNIDTDVS
+2552 
-2560 RVIVEVMHNGIKQEV
+2560 
-2575 PLVQTGG
+2575 
-2582 QWRFAPTSDWADGD
+2582 
-2596 YILTVKVED
+2596 
-2605 RAGNVKQSAPLTV
+2605 
-2618 TVDTHIAIDR
+2618 
-2628 IELVNDSG
+2628 
-2636 IPGDNLTNEARPHF
+2636 
-2650 QVTVPADVNGVR
+2650 
-2662 LSIDGGKT
+2662 
-2670 WFDATQSATSG
+2670 
-2681 VWDYTWLTNVANGP
+2681 
-2695 HTLMVEASD
+2695 
-2704 KAGNKTTQKLD
+2704 
-2715 FTIDTI
+2715 
-2721 LSEPTITLD
+2721 
-2730 SADDSAAGD
+2730 
-2739 NITNVK
+2739 
-2745 MPGFTLGNIDADVT
+2745 
-2759 KVVVTVAHDGK
+2759 
-2770 NQQIELIKNGGVWR
+2770 
-2784 FTPGAAWTDGDYT
+2784 
-2797 LTVKVEDKAGNTN
+2797 
-2810 YSAPLTVTID
+2810 
-2820 TQTSIDRIELLNDTG
+2820 
-2835 IVGDNLT
+2835 
-2842 NEARP
+2842 
-2847 QFHITVPTDVNS
+2847 
-2859 VQLSLDGGI
+2859 
-2868 NWVNAT
+2868 
-2874 LTSDGVWEYIW
+2874 
-2885 PTDLVENTYTLTVK
+2885 
-2899 ATDVA
+2899 
-2904 GNTAT
+2904 
-2909 ETLNFIIDTTLST
+2909 
-2922 PTITLDSADDSGTA
+2922 
-2936 NDNKTNVK
+2936 
-2944 TPGFIIGG
+2944 
-2952 IDSDVTQV
+2952 
-2960 VVQVMR
+2960 
-2966 DGHSEEVELTQ
+2966 
-2977 TNGQWRFVPGSAWTD
+2977 
-2992 GDYTLTVT
+2992 
-3000 VKDEAGNI
+3000 
-3008 RHSAPLTVTID
+3008 
-3019 TQITIDHIE
+3019 IE

-4554 INGVSYSVTANGNN
+4554 INGVSYPVTANGNN

-6122 NDSPSTSSVGHNNNG
+6122 NDSPSTSSVGHN
-6137 AIDVFAVNEVT
+6137 
-6148 LPVDNQEEHA
+6148 

>member
-33 SGPDMNITTPRG
+33 SGPDMNITTPHG

-451 NITNST
+451 SITNST

-538 ETTNDSGIVGDNVTN
+538 ETTDDSGIVGDNVTN

-591 FNFTSDSVEGINNLT
+591 FNFTSDSVEGVNNLT

-618 FSFSYVIDTIAPVPP
+618 FSFSYVIDTVAPVPP
-633 TVSLEDYVV
+633 TVSLEDFVV

-1067 MSDTQIGVATQQ
+1067 ASDTQIGVATQQ

-1107 GNKANSAI
+1107 GNKANSAV

-1185 WLFIPGNTWADGSYT
+1185 WLFTPGNTWADGSYT

-1326 VIVLDSA
+1326 VIVLNSA
-1333 DDTGIQGDNMTN
+1333 DDTGVQGDNMTN

-1380 GTGGWTFTPP
+1380 GVGGWSFTP
-1390 TSWADGDY
+1390 TGAWADGDY

-1435 SGIPD
+1435 SGIPN

-1468 GKTWFNATQSATPGV
+1468 GKTWFNATQNATPGV

-1507 GNKATQT
+1507 GNKTTQT

-1562 VIVEV
+1562 VTVEV

-1633 NDSGIPGDNLTNEA
+1633 NDSGIPDDNLTNEA

-1670 TWFDATQSATSG
+1670 TWFDATQSATPG

-1707 GNKTTQKLDFTI
+1707 GNKTTQKLDFII
-1719 DTILSEPTITL
+1719 DTMLSEPTITL

-1866 GGINWVNATLTSDGV
+1866 GGINWVNATLTPDGV

-2018 IDTQIT
+2018 IDTQIA

-2042 NNVRPHFQV
+2042 NEARPHFQV

-2112 LDFIIDTLLSEP
+2112 LDFIIDTMLSEP

-2135 TKGDH
+2135 TKGDN

-2178 DATGNW
+2178 DATSNW

-2224 TIDVIELVNDN
+2224 TIDAIELVNDN

-2332 DDSGV
+2332 DDTGIQ
-2337 HGDNMTNH
+2337 GDNMTNR
-2345 TQPTFALQ
+2345 TQPTFNLQ

-2369 GVTTTFDATKDAGG
+2369 GVTSTFDATKGVGG
-2383 WTFTPTGAW
+2383 WTFTPPTSWGA
-2392 ADGDYT
+2392 GDYT

-2445 VRPHFQVTVPTD
+2445 VRPQFQVKVPTD
-2457 VNVVRLSIDG
+2457 VN
-2467 GKTWFNAT
+2467 
-2475 QSATPGVWDY
+2475 
-2485 IWPDDVAD
+2485 
-2493 GGYTL
+2493 
-2498 TVEATDEAGNKA
+2498 E
-2510 TQTLDF
+2510 
-2516 TIDTTLSVPTLS
+2516 
-2528 LDSADDSGIA
+2528 
-2538 GDNITNVKTPGFTL
+2538 
-2552 NNIDTDVS
+2552 
-2560 RVIVEVMHNGIKQEV
+2560 
-2575 PLVQTGG
+2575 
-2582 QWRFAPTSDWADGD
+2582 
-2596 YILTVKVED
+2596 
-2605 RAGNVKQSAPLTV
+2605 
-2618 TVDTHIAIDR
+2618 
-2628 IELVNDSG
+2628 
-2636 IPGDNLTNEARPHF
+2636 
-2650 QVTVPADVNGVR
+2650 
-2662 LSIDGGKT
+2662 
-2670 WFDATQSATSG
+2670 
-2681 VWDYTWLTNVANGP
+2681 
-2695 HTLMVEASD
+2695 
-2704 KAGNKTTQKLD
+2704 
-2715 FTIDTI
+2715 
-2721 LSEPTITLD
+2721 
-2730 SADDSAAGD
+2730 
-2739 NITNVK
+2739 
-2745 MPGFTLGNIDADVT
+2745 
-2759 KVVVTVAHDGK
+2759 
-2770 NQQIELIKNGGVWR
+2770 
-2784 FTPGAAWTDGDYT
+2784 
-2797 LTVKVEDKAGNTN
+2797 
-2810 YSAPLTVTID
+2810 
-2820 TQTSIDRIELLNDTG
+2820 
-2835 IVGDNLT
+2835 
-2842 NEARP
+2842 
-2847 QFHITVPTDVNS
+2847 
-2859 VQLSLDGGI
+2859 
-2868 NWVNAT
+2868 
-2874 LTSDGVWEYIW
+2874 
-2885 PTDLVENTYTLTVK
+2885 
-2899 ATDVA
+2899 
-2904 GNTAT
+2904 
-2909 ETLNFIIDTTLST
+2909 
-2922 PTITLDSADDSGTA
+2922 
-2936 NDNKTNVK
+2936 
-2944 TPGFIIGG
+2944 
-2952 IDSDVTQV
+2952 
-2960 VVQVMR
+2960 
-2966 DGHSEEVELTQ
+2966 
-2977 TNGQWRFVPGSAWTD
+2977 
-2992 GDYTLTVT
+2992 
-3000 VKDEAGNI
+3000 
-3008 RHSAPLTVTID
+3008 
-3019 TQITIDHIE
+3019 
-3028 LVNDSGIPDDNLTN
+3028 
-3042 NVRPHFQVTVPTD
+3042 
-3055 VNVVRLSID
+3055 VRLSID

-3100 TDKAGNKTTQQ
+3100 TDKAGNQTTQK

-3128 NTDDSGTK
+3128 NTDDSGIK
-3136 GDNLTNVNK
+3136 GDNLTNANK

-3162 EVQHGG
+3162 EVQHGS

-3201 VEDDAGNVKY
+3201 VEDEAGNVKY

-3315 IDTRLSTPTIAMDS
+3315 IDTRLSTPTITMDS

-3353 DADAHSVILRITQGG
+3353 DSDAQSVILRITQGG

-3410 STPLVV
+3410 STPLIV

-3469 VSATQGIEGVW
+3469 VSAAQGIEGVW

-3618 TQIAIDRIELVND
+3618 TQIAIDHIELVND
-3631 SGVPGDNV
+3631 SGVPGDNI

-3687 MPEGQHTLTVEV
+3687 MPEGQHTLIVEV

-3706 MTETLNFTIDITL
+3706 MTGTLDFTIDITL

-3844 HDRPVFDIHQVDS
+3844 HDRPVFDIRQVDS

-3903 EDLAGNVKESA
+3903 EDLAGNIKESA
-3914 PFEVRIDTT
+3914 PLEVRIDTT

-3954 PGDVVQV
+3954 PGDVIQV

-4144 PQFSIVTADDI
+4144 PQFSIVTSDDI

-4302 TKTSAELRIEIDT
+4302 TKTSAELQIEIDT

-4529 NITSVTTPRFV
+4529 NITSVTKPRFV

-4554 INGVSYSVTANGNN
+4554 INGVSYPVTANGNN

-4614 MEPASDTGNS
+4614 MEPASDTGSS

-4657 REVLKQTITVG
+4657 REVLKHTITVG

-4716 RLSDPSIDDQHEATS
+4716 RLSDPSIDDQYEATS
-4731 LRPEFKGFAEAFSTI
+4731 LRPEFKGLAEAFSTI

-4832 PTLIGSTLPN
+4832 PTLVGNTLPN
-4842 TIVSIYV
+4842 AIVSIYV

-4962 PALGNDGNYELTF
+4962 PALGNDGNYVLTF

-5083 KEILIEHD
+5083 KDILIEHD

-5297 LDDLITNHN
+5297 LDDLITSHN

-5375 IDTSTFIDNPAM
+5375 IDTSTFIDNPVM
-5387 VAGSD
+5387 MAGSD

-5402 SQTRPTF
+5402 SQTRPAF
-5409 SIFGEM
+5409 SIYGEM

-5537 NEKGH
+5537 NDKGH

-5581 HIKVFTSELDDNKS
+5581 HIQVFTSELDDNKS
-5595 SSKTEW
+5595 SSKTDW
-5601 WSNSDLIT
+5601 WSNSSTIT
-5609 MRGTGEIGAT
+5609 MRGMGEIGAT

-5636 TGRWELSTDK
+5636 NGQWELSTDQ
-5646 LPEGTYDISLVI
+5646 LPEGKYDITLSI
-5658 EDSAGNRWEDVREIF
+5658 EDNAGNRKEEVHEIF

-5709 DSEGNTY
+5709 DSNGNTY

-5756 IMKEVPVISLS
+5756 IMKETPVISLS

-5779 TRDKQPTFII
+5779 TRDNQPTFII

-5862 IALAAGED
+5862 IALAAGEG

-5875 SDNVTNHTQPKFTL
+5875 SDNVTNHNHTQPKFTL

-5930 DGNYTL
+5930 DGTYTL

-5947 QQSASLAVTV
+5947 LQSASLEVTV

-5972 SDDATATA
+5972 SDDATPTA

-5993 ATHLRTEPSAAE
+5993 ATHLRTVPSAAE
-6005 ESVVKVTAYSIT
+6005 ESVVKETAYSIT

-6047 VSIMFEGEE
+6047 VSVMFEGEE

-6085 IDKDNDFLIKEKT
+6085 LDKDDDFLIKEKT

-6109 NAMNVRGKTEDDI
+6109 NAMNARGKTEDDI

-6137 AIDVFAVNEVT
+6137 AIEVFAVNEVT

>member
-161 QIEEMLQNFLAD
+161 QMEEMLQEFLAD

-392 SYEFKD
+392 SYEFRD

-422 TDSIITDTIAP
+422 TDSIITDTIPP

-440 DDSSDSGIKND
+440 DDNSDSGIKND

-538 ETTNDSGIVGDNVTN
+538 ETTDDSGIVGDNVTN

-618 FSFSYVIDTIAPVPP
+618 FSFSYVIDTIAPLPP

-725 EVVPPKAELDASD
+725 EVVSPKAELDASD

-962 YIDGALIAEV
+962 YVDGALIAEV

-1032 SDSGISDDNLTNIVK
+1032 SDSGIADDNLTNIVK

-1107 GNKANSAI
+1107 GNKANSAV

-1185 WLFIPGNTWADGSYT
+1185 WLFTPGNTWADGSYT

-1209 GNTNYSAPLTVVIDT
+1209 GNTSYSAPLTVVIDT

-1326 VIVLDSA
+1326 VIVLNSA
-1333 DDTGIQGDNMTN
+1333 DDTGVQGDNMTN
-1345 STQPTFALQHID
+1345 RTQPTFALQHID

-1380 GTGGWTFTPP
+1380 GTGGWTFTP
-1390 TSWADGDY
+1390 TASWTDGDY

-1435 SGIPD
+1435 SGIPN

-1468 GKTWFNATQSATPGV
+1468 GKTWVTAAQKAAGV
-1483 WDYIWPDDVADGGY
+1483 WEYIWPDDVTDGSH

-1531 SADDSGIAGDNITN
+1531 SADDSGIAGDNITS

-1633 NDSGIPGDNLTNEA
+1633 NDSGIPDDNLTNEA

-1702 ASDKA
+1702 ATDKA
-1707 GNKTTQKLDFTI
+1707 GNKTTQKLDFII
-1719 DTILSEPTITL
+1719 DTLLSEPTITL

-2018 IDTQIT
+2018 IDTQIA

-2034 GIPDDNLT
+2034 GIPNDNLT

-2101 TDKAGNKTTQQ
+2101 TDKAGNKTTQK

-2129 NTDDSG
+2129 STDDSG
-2135 TKGDH
+2135 TKGDN

-2194 GDYTLTVRVEDEAG
+2194 GDYTLTVRVEDDAG
-2208 NEKHS
+2208 NVKYS

-2224 TIDVIELVNDN
+2224 TIDVIELVNDS
-2235 GIPGDNMTNDAHP
+2235 GTRGDNLTNDANPH
-2248 QFRVTV
+2248 FRITV

-2275 QSATPG
+2275 QSVTPG

-2337 HGDNMTNH
+2337 HGDNMTNR

-2353 HIDDDAVR
+2353 QIDDDAVR

-2369 GVTTTFDATKDAGG
+2369 GVTTTFDATKGTGG

-2485 IWPDDVAD
+2485 
-2493 GGYTL
+2493 
-2498 TVEATDEAGNKA
+2498 
-2510 TQTLDF
+2510 
-2516 TIDTTLSVPTLS
+2516 
-2528 LDSADDSGIA
+2528 
-2538 GDNITNVKTPGFTL
+2538 
-2552 NNIDTDVS
+2552 
-2560 RVIVEVMHNGIKQEV
+2560 
-2575 PLVQTGG
+2575 
-2582 QWRFAPTSDWADGD
+2582 
-2596 YILTVKVED
+2596 
-2605 RAGNVKQSAPLTV
+2605 
-2618 TVDTHIAIDR
+2618 
-2628 IELVNDSG
+2628 
-2636 IPGDNLTNEARPHF
+2636 
-2650 QVTVPADVNGVR
+2650 
-2662 LSIDGGKT
+2662 
-2670 WFDATQSATSG
+2670 
-2681 VWDYTWLTNVANGP
+2681 
-2695 HTLMVEASD
+2695 
-2704 KAGNKTTQKLD
+2704 
-2715 FTIDTI
+2715 
-2721 LSEPTITLD
+2721 
-2730 SADDSAAGD
+2730 
-2739 NITNVK
+2739 
-2745 MPGFTLGNIDADVT
+2745 
-2759 KVVVTVAHDGK
+2759 
-2770 NQQIELIKNGGVWR
+2770 
-2784 FTPGAAWTDGDYT
+2784 
-2797 LTVKVEDKAGNTN
+2797 
-2810 YSAPLTVTID
+2810 
-2820 TQTSIDRIELLNDTG
+2820 
-2835 IVGDNLT
+2835 
-2842 NEARP
+2842 
-2847 QFHITVPTDVNS
+2847 
-2859 VQLSLDGGI
+2859 
-2868 NWVNAT
+2868 
-2874 LTSDGVWEYIW
+2874 
-2885 PTDLVENTYTLTVK
+2885 
-2899 ATDVA
+2899 
-2904 GNTAT
+2904 
-2909 ETLNFIIDTTLST
+2909 
-2922 PTITLDSADDSGTA
+2922 
-2936 NDNKTNVK
+2936 
-2944 TPGFIIGG
+2944 
-2952 IDSDVTQV
+2952 
-2960 VVQVMR
+2960 
-2966 DGHSEEVELTQ
+2966 
-2977 TNGQWRFVPGSAWTD
+2977 
-2992 GDYTLTVT
+2992 
-3000 VKDEAGNI
+3000 
-3008 RHSAPLTVTID
+3008 
-3019 TQITIDHIE
+3019 
-3028 LVNDSGIPDDNLTN
+3028 
-3042 NVRPHFQVTVPTD
+3042 
-3055 VNVVRLSID
+3055 
-3064 GGKTWFNATQSA
+3064 
-3076 TPGVWDYTWLA
+3076 TWLA

-3100 TDKAGNKTTQQ
+3100 TDKAGNKTTQK

-3128 NTDDSGTK
+3128 STDDSGTK

-3152 IDADARYVTV
+3152 IDVDARYVTV
-3162 EVQHGG
+3162 EVLHGG

-3396 LTVEVTDNAGNVRQ
+3396 LTVEVQDNAGNVRQ
-3410 STPLVV
+3410 STPLIV

-3469 VSATQGIEGVW
+3469 VSAAQGIEGVW

-3487 MGDGKHTL
+3487 MGDGKHIL

-4066 DGHDYNATKVGAGWQ
+4066 DGHDYNAIKVGAGWQ

-4302 TKTSAELRIEIDT
+4302 TKTSAELQIEIDT

-4371 AGQWEFTAGSALP
+4371 AGQWQFTAGSALP

-4507 TIVSDPSID
+4507 TVVSDPRID

-4529 NITSVTTPRFV
+4529 NITSITKPRFV

-4554 INGVSYSVTANGNN
+4554 INGVSYPVTANGNN

-4614 MEPASDTGNS
+4614 MEPASDTGSS

-4657 REVLKQTITVG
+4657 REVLKHTITVG

-4716 RLSDPSIDDQHEATS
+4716 RLSDPSIDDQYEATS
-4731 LRPEFKGFAEAFSTI
+4731 LRPEFKGLAEAFSTI

-4832 PTLIGSTLPN
+4832 PTLVGNTLPN
-4842 TIVSIYV
+4842 AIVSIYV

-4954 AGHWGVVL
+4954 TGHWGVVL

-5083 KEILIEHD
+5083 KDILIEHD

-5250 DDGTFNIHFSITDVA
+5250 DDGKFNIHFSITDVA

-5297 LDDLITNHN
+5297 LDDLITSHN

-5375 IDTSTFIDNPAM
+5375 IDTSTFIDNPVM
-5387 VAGSD
+5387 MAGSD

-5402 SQTRPTF
+5402 SQTRPAF

-5537 NEKGH
+5537 NDKGH

-5581 HIKVFTSELDDNKS
+5581 HIQVFTSELDDNKS
-5595 SSKTEW
+5595 SSKTDW
-5601 WSNSDLIT
+5601 WSNSSTIT
-5609 MRGTGEIGAT
+5609 MRGMGEIGAT

-5636 TGRWELSTDK
+5636 NGQWELSTDQ
-5646 LPEGTYDISLVI
+5646 LPEGKYDITLSI
-5658 EDSAGNRWEDVREIF
+5658 EDNAGNRKEEVHEIF

-5709 DSEGNTY
+5709 DSNGNTY

-5751 DVPLD
+5751 DVSLD
-5756 IMKEVPVISLS
+5756 IMKETPVISLS
-5767 PDSDSGTVGDNI
+5767 PDSDSGTAGDNI
-5779 TRDKQPTFII
+5779 TRDNQPTFII

-5875 SDNVTNHTQPKFTL
+5875 SDNVTNHNHTQPKFTL

-5909 DIYQATQGADG
+5909 DTYQATQGADG

-5930 DGNYTL
+5930 DGTYTL

-5947 QQSASLAVTV
+5947 LQSASLEVTV

-5972 SDDATATA
+5972 SDDATPTA

-5993 ATHLRTEPSAAE
+5993 ATHLRTVASAAE
-6005 ESVVKVTAYSIT
+6005 ESVVKETAYSIT

-6047 VSIMFEGEE
+6047 VSVMFEGEE

-6085 IDKDNDFLIKEKT
+6085 IDKDDDFLIKEKT

-6109 NAMNVRGKTEDDI
+6109 NAMNARGKTEDDI